1 MRLLAVVSKL
11 TGVSTNV
18 EASEVTLSSPSIV
31 KLSVSRE
38 EVSQLTRVNQDLVVT
53 LRSGETI
60 TIKNF
65 YLGKGEAQ
73 NQLVLEDSNGA
84 LWWVQDTD
92 GAFHFQHLDDL
103 TPLMTAEGSH
113 EGGAVWPWV
122 LGGIAVAGGIG
133 LAAGGGG
140 GGGGS
145 DNNAGNGNA
154 GNGNGSGGNGNGGN
168 GEGNGNGNGDGD
180 GDGDGDGGTPPTT
193 TPNRPDVPVITSIID
208 NQDLIT
214 GPVNQQESTNDNT
227 PTLQGTGPANATL
240 HIFDNGVEIGQV
252 TIDANGN
259 WSFTPS
265 SPLADGTHQFTVS
278 ASDGT
283 GSSGMSD
290 SWEIIVDSLAPDA
303 PVVTQET
310 DNVGSITGFIANNG
324 VTDDATPT
332 LTGTGEVGSFISIS
346 DNGILIGMVRV
357 DDNGNWTFT
366 PDIPLSD
373 GVHNLT
379 LTQTDA
385 AGNVSAE
392 TRVPT
397 FTVDTTPPAAAVISS
412 VNPEG
417 TEVTGRAEA
426 GSLVIIIGS
435 NNQVLGSTTVDQTGN
450 FSIAISPSQ
459 THGEALIAK
468 IQDQAGNIGPDTS
481 FNATNSGYPGV
492 PVIVSIMDDFAP
504 STGPLS
510 NNQATNDN
518 TPTLSGTADANSTVT
533 IYDNGTIIDSV
544 LADGNGNWTWT
555 SSSPLSDELHAF
567 TATATNQSGTG
578 GMSPAF
584 NINIDTQPP
593 SPPDDLNVS
602 ADGTVVT
609 GTTEPGNTVV
619 ITGSGGTQIGS
630 GVAGTDGSFTIT
642 INPPQTNG
650 ETIEAIATD
659 PAGNPSLPETA
670 LAPDITAPQPPTN
683 LLVNGTGDQVTGKAE
698 PNSTV
703 NILDPDGNIIGTA
716 TADTDGDFTA
726 TLVPPQTNGE
736 TLTANA
742 TDTAGNKGD
751 NASVT
756 APDTTAP
763 DAPTGVTVA
772 GDGGSVSGH
781 AEAGSTVTVK
791 DSNGNPIG
799 IGQADSGGNFTV
811 SIAPSQKNG
820 ETVKVTATDS
830 SNNESQ
836 PTSALAPDITAPN
849 QPVIIAVTDDVDDF
863 TGPINNNGLT
873 NDDKPKIEGIAEAGS
888 RVKIYDNGTLLATVN
903 ADNNGNWNYT
913 PTAALSQG
921 AHVFTVT
928 ATDAANNTSSAA
940 SWKIIV
946 DSIAPTVP
954 VITLVN
960 DDVGSIT
967 GNVANN
973 GWVTNDNT
981 PTLSGTGEP
990 GSLVSLYDGSLLM
1003 TVILVDS
1010 SGTWSYTVPGNQVLS
1025 DRTHQFTVSAT
1036 DAAGNVITSPTVVS
1050 VTVDTQPPGDPVILA
1065 ATDDVGNAPIVLP
1078 SGSRSNDTLPELKG
1092 TGIAGST
1099 ITLYE
1104 GSTPIGTTTVLPA
1117 GTWSIQLSQPLSEG
1131 AHNLSA
1137 IATDAAGNASN
1148 AGNFTLTIDTTP
1160 PVAPVISS
1168 AEGLIGTNLQTLS
1181 NGSSTK
1187 SSNPE
1192 LSGTGEPGAKITIY
1206 DNGGSIGI
1214 VTVQPDGTW
1223 TFTPTSLADG
1233 PHKFTATA
1241 TDVAGNTG
1249 IPSASFT
1256 LTVDNTPPAQPAAPI
1271 ITDDVAPVTG
1281 VVTNGNTNDTA
1292 PTFSGT
1298 GNVGDLITLYLAGT
1312 PPLQGT
1318 TTVGADG
1325 NWSFTPSAPVA
1336 PGSYQVTLTAT
1347 DPAGNV
1353 SLPSNA
1359 ITLNIDT
1366 TPSAPPVIIAAND
1379 NVGDATG
1386 DLAPDAVTDDT
1397 TPTIRGTGSDG
1408 DTITLYN
1415 GGTVIG
1421 TTTVAGGTW
1430 SITPGTALANGSYTL
1445 SATATDAAGNISS
1458 NSNSISFTV
1467 NNTKLTLPQVTDIQ
1481 DNVGIFTGSLTSGS
1495 VTDDTSPTISGT
1507 GTPGSTVLIFDGNNP
1522 VAIAT
1527 ATVAAN
1533 GTWSVD
1539 VPLTPN
1545 VSHTLTFGAV
1555 DAAGNS
1561 LAADNPLTVIVDT
1574 LPPATPTV
1582 TSVDPNGTL
1591 VSGTADAG
1599 STVIIRSGNTILGQG
1614 VADGSGNFAV
1624 TISPAQ
1630 TTGQALNA
1638 IAQDTAGNQS
1648 DPTTFN
1654 AATSSVPHPPTLEI
1668 VDDIAPIMGVI
1679 GNGKTTNDTLPLLQG
1694 TATAGASVTIY
1705 QNGASI
1711 ATVTAD
1717 AVSGAWSYQLPTALT
1732 NGITYNFT
1740 VSQTV
1745 DGTPSGLSPNY
1756 AITID
1761 TTPPQVPTITSIID
1775 DIAPGTG
1782 SLDKGQITNDSRP
1795 TFNGTGEAGATIT
1808 LYDNGIAYATTTVNS
1823 NGFWSFTPTAPLG
1836 EGDHIFT
1843 ARATDAA
1850 GNQGDPSGDFQIIV
1864 DTLVPNAPSI
1874 VTVTDNVGTT
1884 QILTSGQLTND
1895 NTPTLAGV
1903 TEADS
1908 LVTIR
1913 DNGAVIG
1920 TTISDENGNWS
1931 FTPAPALGE
1940 GSHSLTATVTDGA
1953 GNISPA
1959 TPPFVVVVDTLP
1971 PAAPTITS
1979 VIDDQP
1985 GNTTLANG
1993 QLTNDAQPTLNGK
2006 GEIGTIITIRDNGDA
2021 IGTAQVDES
2030 GNWRF
2035 TPDAPLGQGQHIFTT
2050 VATDQAGNS
2059 GGVSSSFTIELDS
2072 VAPSIPVISSVQDS
2086 TAPTTGPITNGQTTN
2101 ESRPALSGTGEI
2113 GATITVLSDG
2123 QPIGTTT
2130 VGANG
2135 TWSLTPTDALS
2146 NGPHTLTVTA
2156 TDSAG
2161 NTSQPSNSFTL
2172 IVDTVLPGTP
2182 AITQVADDVGPL
2194 IGNLN
2199 NGQATNDPLP
2209 TLSGTAEA
2217 NSTVRVYDNGSFIGF
2232 TSADGTGAWSFT
2244 PGTELGNGNHA
2255 LTVTAT
2261 DAAGNVSLTSAGF
2274 NIVVDTVAP
2283 LAPTIIQA
2291 FDDVLP
2297 GTGTLSSGAF
2307 TNDTRPVLNGSA
2319 EAGARVAIYDNGTLL
2334 ATVTAAIDG
2343 TWEYLPAALG
2353 NGQHVFTAIATD
2365 AAGNVSPTSGG
2376 FIINVDT
2383 IAPSAP
2389 LLVSVVDDIAGGVFN
2404 AALNNGQLTNDARP
2418 TLNGTAEAGSTVS
2431 IYDGSTLLG
2440 TALVQSNNSWSFTP
2454 TTPLTN
2460 GSHTFTVTATDAA
2473 GNTSSATAGFNVVVD
2488 TTAPTQPSISSIIDD
2503 VGPNTGA
2510 IGANQPTNDARP
2522 TLNGTTEANARV
2534 DIYDNGS
2541 FVISVTADGSGNWS
2555 YTPTTALAQ
2564 GTHSFTITATDS
2576 AGNTSGISSAA
2587 AIVVDTVAPGIP
2599 TGLAVNANGT
2609 TLTGV
2614 AEPNSTVIIT
2624 SSGGTVLG
2632 TATANASG
2640 NFTFTLNPPQISG
2653 QTLQVSAQDAAGNIG
2668 TAGNV
2673 LAPFTGVPPA
2683 PVIASVLDDVG
2694 TITGPVAA
2702 GKTTNDTLPTLSGT
2716 AQANAIVS
2724 LYNNGVLMGTTT
2736 ADGNGIWSFT
2746 PSGALSEGNHAFT
2759 ATATNANGASGLS
2772 SSFSVIVDTTPPTA
2786 PTILIS
2792 ADGGTVSGVAE
2803 AGSTV
2808 TISLPGGTSVTAI
2821 ANSSGVY
2828 SVNLPVRQIEGQS
2841 LSATATDAA
2850 GNTSSPTSA
2859 IAPVLPLLAE
2869 DNVTSLPLQTD
2880 VIVSTDHQ
2888 SDYGFLL
2895 VNALGNVANV
2905 LGNDTASVNFS
2916 IASGG
2921 SGSITINAAAT
2932 GVVLSLLN
2940 TLEIVIQ
2947 RFDTSLNA
2955 WVTVVDTG
2963 KSDFASLLTLG
2974 ASGVTLNYGGL
2985 TGGDYRVVS
2994 YNTNLLAT
3002 GAYTSLD
3009 VSVVKA
3015 SAGTIIGGT
3024 TESGNIITDTDPA
3037 NGQDNAPSGT
3047 LVTAITDGNGNV
3059 VNIPTGGI
3067 DVQGKYGILHI
3078 NQNGSYTYTLTNT
3091 SISVYGRSES
3101 FTYTLTHGSDH
3112 SSAKLVVTLGQAPTA
3127 STVTAADDAA
3137 VLTYGTQVIAV
3148 DHLPSQQTGFTLASV
3163 GLGNVL
3169 DVSLVNGLTNPIKF
3183 NVDDGATRTLTVQ
3196 ANVLGV
3202 TLGGFDLYVYR
3213 FNESIQQYEQY
3224 RVQPNWVTALLGGSS
3239 SAYTI
3244 TLPGGDYLFLLN
3256 ASGGLTL
3263 LTSYTLNIQADHTYA
3278 VDSLSATTNG
3288 NLLVN
3293 DSAPA
3298 NTVITEVNGIVVN
3311 GTGTTTINGQYGT
3324 LTIDAKGNYTYTL
3337 RSGLGADGINTPDS
3351 FVYKVRAPNGD
3362 TGSASLN
3369 IKPTPQPLD
3378 AVNDISSQMAV
3389 TTQADTSRLFADNSV
3404 GNASW
3409 NAQLLSPTSQNG
3421 TGVIEVATGTA
3432 VQNAIL
3438 HFNVASGLT
3447 LGGLTVTW
3455 ALYDSNNVKVAS
3467 NSFNGGLLIGGN
3479 IDIALGIMLHP
3490 GNYRLDYTGSVGALG
3505 LGNITIT
3512 PSVKGTII
3520 DLQNFETS
3528 TANSVAGNIYD
3539 GDHIA
3544 SVHTLLTVNGTGGST
3559 ATLDPLSST
3568 TSAIINGLYGKLTIG
3583 IDGHYTYALNSD
3595 VSLSTILTK
3604 ETFTYTLNDQNGHTD
3619 TATLTINMNPQ
3630 VVSTV
3635 DADRFT
3641 GSVYGDTLIYHLLNA
3656 NDATGGNVG
3665 NVGVGPT
3672 DTWTNF
3678 SLAQGDKIDIGDLL
3692 VGWNGQNA
3700 TLGNYLTVTTS
3711 GNNTVIAIDRD
3722 GTGNTYHST
3731 NLITLEN
3738 VHTTL
3743 DELVQQNHIVP

>member
-1 MRLLAVVSKL
+1 MAISLEQQLPIQMGISPQRWFRHKPTARPLRQMRPTPQATRATTPL
-11 TGVSTNV
+11 STHRTPPHLMRRQ
-18 EASEVTLSSPSIV
+18 A
-31 KLSVSRE
+31 
-38 EVSQLTRVNQDLVVT
+38 SQL
-53 LRSGETI
+53 
-60 TIKNF
+60 
-65 YLGKGEAQ
+65 
-73 NQLVLEDSNGA
+73 
-84 LWWVQDTD
+84 
-92 GAFHFQHLDDL
+92 
-103 TPLMTAEGSH
+103 
-113 EGGAVWPWV
+113 
-122 LGGIAVAGGIG
+122 
-133 LAAGGGG
+133 
-140 GGGGS
+140 
-145 DNNAGNGNA
+145 
-154 GNGNGSGGNGNGGN
+154 
-168 GEGNGNGNGDGD
+168 
-180 GDGDGDGGTPPTT
+180 
-193 TPNRPDVPVITSIID
+193 
-208 NQDLIT
+208 
-214 GPVNQQESTNDNT
+214 QEM
-227 PTLQGTGPANATL
+227 
-240 HIFDNGVEIGQV
+240 VER
-252 TIDANGN
+252 
-259 WSFTPS
+259 
-265 SPLADGTHQFTVS
+265 L
-278 ASDGT
+278 
-283 GSSGMSD
+283 
-290 SWEIIVDSLAPDA
+290 
-303 PVVTQET
+303 
-310 DNVGSITGFIANNG
+310 
-324 VTDDATPT
+324 
-332 LTGTGEVGSFISIS
+332 
-346 DNGILIGMVRV
+346 
-357 DDNGNWTFT
+357 
-366 PDIPLSD
+366 
-373 GVHNLT
+373 
-379 LTQTDA
+379 
-385 AGNVSAE
+385 
-392 TRVPT
+392 
-397 FTVDTTPPAAAVISS
+397 
-412 VNPEG
+412 
-417 TEVTGRAEA
+417 
-426 GSLVIIIGS
+426 
-435 NNQVLGSTTVDQTGN
+435 
-450 FSIAISPSQ
+450 
-459 THGEALIAK
+459 
-468 IQDQAGNIGPDTS
+468 
-481 FNATNSGYPGV
+481 
-492 PVIVSIMDDFAP
+492 
-504 STGPLS
+504 
-510 NNQATNDN
+510 
-518 TPTLSGTADANSTVT
+518 
-533 IYDNGTIIDSV
+533 
-544 LADGNGNWTWT
+544 
-555 SSSPLSDELHAF
+555 
-567 TATATNQSGTG
+567 
-578 GMSPAF
+578 
-584 NINIDTQPP
+584 
-593 SPPDDLNVS
+593 
-602 ADGTVVT
+602 
-609 GTTEPGNTVV
+609 
-619 ITGSGGTQIGS
+619 
-630 GVAGTDGSFTIT
+630 
-642 INPPQTNG
+642 
-650 ETIEAIATD
+650 
-659 PAGNPSLPETA
+659 
-670 LAPDITAPQPPTN
+670 
-683 LLVNGTGDQVTGKAE
+683 
-698 PNSTV
+698 
-703 NILDPDGNIIGTA
+703 
-716 TADTDGDFTA
+716 
-726 TLVPPQTNGE
+726 
-736 TLTANA
+736 
-742 TDTAGNKGD
+742 
-751 NASVT
+751 
-756 APDTTAP
+756 
-763 DAPTGVTVA
+763 
-772 GDGGSVSGH
+772 SGH

-791 DSNGNPIG
+791 DSNGAPIG
-799 IGQADSGGNFTV
+799 VGQADSGGNFTV
-811 SIAPSQKNG
+811 QITPSKINN
-820 ETVKVTATDS
+820 ETVNVTATDS
-830 SNNESQ
+830 TGNESL
-836 PTSALAPDITAPN
+836 PTSAVAPDLTAPN
-849 QPVIIAVTDDVDDF
+849 QPVIIAVTDDVADI

-873 NDDKPKIEGIAEAGS
+873 NDDKPKIEGKAEAGS
-888 RVKIYDNGTLLATVN
+888 QVKIYDNGTLLTTIT
-903 ADNNGNWNYT
+903 ADINGNWNYT
-913 PTAALSQG
+913 PTSALGQG

-928 ATDAANNTSSAA
+928 ATDAANNTSAAA

-946 DSIAPTVP
+946 DSIAPSVP
-954 VITLVN
+954 VITLIY

-973 GWVTNDNT
+973 GFTNDKT
-981 PTLSGTGEP
+981 PTISGTGEP
-990 GSLVSLYDGSLLM
+990 GSLVTLYDNGLQM
-1003 TVILVDS
+1003 AVFFIDRT
-1010 SGTWSYTVPGNQVLS
+1010 GTWSHNVTTDEALAEG
-1025 DRTHQFTVSAT
+1025 THRFTVTAT
-1036 DAAGNVITSPTVVS
+1036 DAAGNVVTSPNPVI
-1050 VTVDTQPPGDPVILA
+1050 VTVDTQAPAAPVIVS
-1065 ATDDVGNAPIVLP
+1065 ATDDVGNAPTDLP
-1078 SGSRSNDTLPELKG
+1078 TGSRSNDTLPLLKG
-1092 TGIAGST
+1092 TGTVDST
-1099 ITLYE
+1099 ITIYD
-1104 GSTPIGTTTVLPA
+1104 GATPIGTTTVLA
-1117 GTWSIQLSQPLSEG
+1117 GGTWSFQVTQPLSEG
-1131 AHNLSA
+1131 PHALSA
-1137 IATDAAGNASN
+1137 IATDAAGNASS

-1160 PVAPVISS
+1160 PAAPVISS
-1168 AEGLIGTNLQTLS
+1168 AEGLV
-1181 NGSSTK
+1181 GSSTQTLINGGSTK
-1187 SSNPE
+1187 SAEPT
-1192 LSGTGEPGAKITIY
+1192 LSGTGEPGATITIY
-1206 DNGGSIGI
+1206 DNSAPIGSAL
-1214 VTVQPDGTW
+1214 VQPNGTW
-1223 TFTPTSLADG
+1223 TFIPDTPLLDG

-1241 TDVAGNTG
+1241 TDVAGNVG
-1249 IPSASFT
+1249 IPSAGFT
-1256 LTVDNTPPAQPAAPI
+1256 LTVDNLPPVKPEPPT
-1271 ITDDVAPVTG
+1271 ITDDANPITG
-1281 VVTNGNTNDTA
+1281 IVTNGITNDTT

-1298 GNVGDLITLYLAGT
+1298 GSAGDLITIYLSGT

-1318 TTVGADG
+1318 ATVGADG
-1325 NWSFTPSAPVA
+1325 TWSFTPPAPVA
-1336 PGSYQVTLTAT
+1336 PGSYQITVTAT

-1353 SLPSNA
+1353 SQPSVATN
-1359 ITLNIDT
+1359 LEIDT

-1379 NVGDATG
+1379 NVGGFQG
-1386 DLAPDAVTDDT
+1386 DLAPNAVTDDT
-1397 TPTIRGTGSDG
+1397 TPTIRGTGTDG

-1415 GGTVIG
+1415 GSTMIG
-1421 TTTVAGGTW
+1421 TTTVVGGVW

-1445 SATATDAAGNISS
+1445 TATATDPAGNTSGSS
-1458 NSNSISFTV
+1458 NSVSFTV
-1467 NNTKLTLPQVTDIQ
+1467 NTTTLTQPQVTDIQ
-1481 DNVGIFTGSLTSGS
+1481 DNVGIITGSLTNNS
-1495 VTDDTSPTISGT
+1495 VTDDTTPTISGT
-1507 GTPGSTVLIFDGNNP
+1507 GTPGSTVLIYEGGNP

-1545 VSHTLTFGAV
+1545 ATHTLTFVAK
-1555 DAAGNS
+1555 DAAGNV
-1561 LAADNPLTVIVDT
+1561 LAAGNPVILKIDT
-1574 LPPATPTV
+1574 LPPGDPIV
-1582 TSVDPNGTL
+1582 TSVNPDGTQ
-1591 VSGTADAG
+1591 VSGTAEEG
-1599 STVIIRSGNTILGQG
+1599 STVIIRSGTTVLGQG
-1614 VADGSGNFAV
+1614 IADSSGNYV
-1624 TISPAQ
+1624 ITISPAQ
-1630 TTGQALNA
+1630 TAGQALNA
-1638 IAQDTAGNQS
+1638 IAQDPAGNQS
-1648 DPTTFN
+1648 NPTPFT

-1668 VDDIAPIMGVI
+1668 VDDVAPGMGEI
-1679 GNGKTTNDTLPLLQG
+1679 GSGKTTNDTLPRLQG
-1694 TATAGASVTIY
+1694 TATAGATVTIY

-1717 AVSGAWSYQLPTALT
+1717 AVSGAWSYQLLTSLT
-1732 NGITYNFT
+1732 NGTTYNFA

-1745 DGTPSGLSPNY
+1745 NSIPSGQSPNY
-1756 AITID
+1756 AVTID
-1761 TTPPQVPTITSIID
+1761 TTAPLAPLITSIID
-1775 DIAPGTG
+1775 DVSPGSG
-1782 SLDKGQITNDSRP
+1782 PLDKGQMTNDSRP
-1795 TFNGTGEAGATIT
+1795 TLNGTGEAGATIT

-1823 NGFWSFTPTAPLG
+1823 SGFWSFTPIDALG
-1836 EGDHIFT
+1836 EGNHLFT

-1850 GNQGDPSGDFQIIV
+1850 GNQGDASADFLIIV
-1864 DTLVPNAPSI
+1864 DTLIPNAPSI
-1874 VTVTDNVGTT
+1874 VTVTDNVGTI
-1884 QILTSGQLTND
+1884 QNLTSGQSTND

-1908 LVTIR
+1908 VVTIR

-1920 TTISDENGNWS
+1920 TTISDGSGNWS
-1931 FTPAPALGE
+1931 FTPAPALSE

-1959 TPPFVVVVDTLP
+1959 TPPFTLVVDTLP
-1971 PAAPTITS
+1971 PAAPVITS

-1985 GNTTLANG
+1985 GNTSLANG
-1993 QLTNDAQPTLNGK
+1993 QLTNDAQPTLNGT
-2006 GEIGTIITIRDNGDA
+2006 GEVGAIITIKDKGVD
-2021 IGTAQVDES
+2021 IGTAQVDGS
-2030 GNWRF
+2030 GNWTF
-2035 TPDAPLGQGQHIFTT
+2035 TPGSALGQGQHVFTA
-2050 VATDQAGNS
+2050 VATDQAGNT
-2059 GGVSSSFTIELDS
+2059 GGASSSFTLELDS
-2072 VAPSIPVISSVQDS
+2072 IAPVAPVISTVQDN
-2086 TAPTTGPITNGQTTN
+2086 TAPTTGPIGNGQTTN
-2101 ESRPALSGTGEI
+2101 ETRPALSGSGEV

-2123 QPIGTTT
+2123 LPIGTTT
-2130 VGANG
+2130 VGAGG
-2135 TWSLTPTDALS
+2135 TWSFTPTDALD
-2146 NGPHTLTVTA
+2146 NGTHTLTVTA

-2161 NTSQPSNSFTL
+2161 NTSPASNGFTL
-2172 IVDTVLPGTP
+2172 TVDTVSPNAPL
-2182 AITQVADDVGPL
+2182 ITQVTDDVGPL
-2194 IGNLN
+2194 TGNLN
-2199 NGQATNDPLP
+2199 NGQATNDTLP

-2217 NSTVRVYDNGSFIGF
+2217 NSTVRIYDNGSFIGSI
-2232 TSADGTGAWSFT
+2232 TADGTGAWSFT
-2244 PGTELGNGNHA
+2244 PGTALSNGNHT

-2261 DAAGNVSLTSAGF
+2261 DAAGNVSSTSAGF

-2291 FDDVLP
+2291 FDDMVP
-2297 GTGTLSSGAF
+2297 GTGTLSNGAY

-2343 TWEYLPAALG
+2343 TWEYLPATLG
-2353 NGQHVFTAIATD
+2353 NGPHVFTAIATD
-2365 AAGNVSPTSGG
+2365 AAGNVSPTSSE

-2389 LLVSVVDDIAGGVFN
+2389 LLTSVVDDVAGGVFN
-2404 AALNNGQLTNDARP
+2404 AGLSNGQLTNDARP

-2440 TALVQSNNSWSFTP
+2440 TTLVQSNNSWSFTP
-2454 TTPLTN
+2454 TTPLAN

-2473 GNTSSATAGFNVVVD
+2473 GNTSGATAGFSVVVD
-2488 TTAPTQPSISSIIDD
+2488 TTAPTQPSISSIVDD
-2503 VGPNTGA
+2503 VGPNTGV
-2510 IGANQPTNDARP
+2510 IGNNQPTNDARP

-2534 DIYDNGS
+2534 DIYDNGT
-2541 FVISVTADGSGNWS
+2541 FVTSVTADGSGSWN
-2555 YTPTTALAQ
+2555 YTPPTALGQ
-2564 GTHSFTITATDS
+2564 GTHSFTITATDT
-2576 AGNTSGISSAA
+2576 AGNTSGLSSAS

-2614 AEPNSTVIIT
+2614 AEANSTVIIT
-2624 SSGGTVLG
+2624 SSSGTVLG

-2640 NFTFTLNPPQISG
+2640 NFTFTLSPPQISG
-2653 QTLQVSAQDAAGNIG
+2653 QTLLVSAQDAAGNIG

-2683 PVIASVLDDVG
+2683 PVIASVFDDVG
-2694 TITGPVAA
+2694 TITGLVAA
-2702 GKTTNDTLPTLSGT
+2702 GKTTNDTRPALSGT

-2724 LYNNGVLMGTTT
+2724 LYNNGFLMGTTT
-2736 ADGNGIWSFT
+2736 ADGNGLWSFT

-2759 ATATNANGASGLS
+2759 ATATNANGVSGVS
-2772 SSFSVIVDTTPPTA
+2772 GSFSVIVDTTPPTA

-2792 ADGGTVSGVAE
+2792 ADGGTISGVAE

-2850 GNTSSPTSA
+2850 GNTSLPTSA

-2880 VIVSTDHQ
+2880 VTVSTEHQ

-2940 TLEIVIQ
+2940 TLEVVIQ
-2947 RFDTSLNA
+2947 RFDTGLNA

-2963 KSDFASLLTLG
+2963 KPDFASLLTLG
-2974 ASGVTLNYGGL
+2974 ASGVTLNYSGL

-3015 SAGTIIGGT
+3015 SAGTITGGT

-3059 VNIPTGGI
+3059 VNIPAGGI
-3067 DVQGKYGILHI
+3067 DVQGKYGTLHI

-3112 SSAKLVVTLGQAPTA
+3112 SSAKLVVTLGQAPTT
-3127 STVTAADDAA
+3127 STVTAADDVAA
-3137 VLTYGTQVIAV
+3137 LTYGTQVIAV
-3148 DHLPSQQTGFTLASV
+3148 DNHPSQQTGFTLASV
-3163 GLGNVL
+3163 GLGQLL

-3183 NVDDGATRTLTVQ
+3183 NVDDGATRTITVQ

-3239 SAYTI
+3239 PAYTI

-3278 VDSLSATTNG
+3278 VDSLSAATNG
-3288 NLLVN
+3288 NLLAN

-3298 NTVITEVNGIVVN
+3298 NTVITEVNGVTVN
-3311 GTGTTTINGQYGT
+3311 TTGTTTINGQYGT

-3351 FVYKVRAPNGD
+3351 FVYKVKAPNGD

-3369 IKPTPQPLD
+3369 ITATPQALD

-3389 TTQADTSRLFADNSV
+3389 TTQADTSRSFTDNSV

-3409 NAQLLSPTSQNG
+3409 SAQLLSPTSQNG

-3455 ALYDSNNVKVAS
+3455 ALYDSNNVKIAG

-3479 IDIALGIMLHP
+3479 IDIALSGVVLHP
-3490 GNYRLDYTGSVGALG
+3490 GNYRLDFTGSVGALG

-3528 TANSVAGNIYD
+3528 TANSVTGNIYD

-3544 SVHTLLTVNGTGGST
+3544 SVHTLLTVNGTGGSA

-3595 VSLSTILTK
+3595 VSLSTIVTK
-3604 ETFTYTLNDQNGHTD
+3604 ETFTYTLNDLNGHTD

-3635 DADRFT
+3635 DADRLT
-3641 GSVYGDTLIYHLLNA
+3641 GSAYGDTLIYHLLNA
-3656 NDATGGNVG
+3656 NDATGGNG
-3665 NVGVGPT
+3665 T
-3672 DTWTNF
+3672 ADTWTNF

>member
-18 EASEVTLSSPSIV
+18 ESSEVTLSSPSIV

-65 YLGKGEAQ
+65 YVGKGDAQ

-140 GGGGS
+140 GGGGGGGS
-145 DNNAGNGNA
+145 DNNAGNGN
-154 GNGNGSGGNGNGGN
+154 GGNGNGGN
-168 GEGNGNGNGDGD
+168 G
-180 GDGDGDGGTPPTT
+180 DGGSPPTT
-193 TPNRPDVPVITSIID
+193 TPNMPDVPIITSVID
-208 NQDLIT
+208 NQELIT
-214 GPVNQQESTNDNT
+214 GPVNQLESTNDNT

-265 SPLADGTHQFTVS
+265 SPLADGTHKFTVS

-283 GSSGMSD
+283 GSSDMSD
-290 SWEIIVDSLAPDA
+290 SWEIIVDTLAPDA
-303 PVVTQET
+303 PVVTEVT
-310 DNVGSITGFIANNG
+310 DDSGSIKGLIGNNG

-332 LTGTGEVGSFISIS
+332 LTGTGEAGSYISIS
-346 DNGILIGMVRV
+346 DNGILIGMVQV

-366 PDIPLSD
+366 PDTPLSD

-379 LTQTDA
+379 LTQTDD

-392 TRVPT
+392 TSVPT
-397 FTVDTTPPAAAVISS
+397 FTVDTTPPEGAVISS
-412 VNPEG
+412 VNLQG
-417 TEVTGRAEA
+417 TEVTGSAEV
-426 GSLVIIIGS
+426 GSQVIIIGS

-450 FSIAISPSQ
+450 FVIAISPSQ

-468 IQDQAGNIGPDTS
+468 IQDQAGNVGPDTS

-492 PVIVSIMDDFAP
+492 PVIISIVDDVTP
-504 STGPLS
+504 STGPLN
-510 NNQATNDN
+510 NNQATNDP
-518 TPTLSGTADANSTVT
+518 TPTISGTADANSTVN
-533 IYDNGTIIDSV
+533 IYNNGALVVSV
-544 LADGNGNWTWT
+544 LADSSGNWTWT
-555 SSSPLSDELHAF
+555 SNTNLQDDSYSF
-567 TATATNQSGTG
+567 TTTATNHLGTG
-578 GMSPAF
+578 GTSAAF
-584 NINIDTQPP
+584 NITIDTQPP
-593 SPPDDLNVS
+593 SAPDDLNVS
-602 ADGTVVT
+602 ADGSVVT
-609 GTTEPGNTVV
+609 GTAEPGSTVT
-619 ITGSGGTQIGS
+619 INNNNGLQIGS

-650 ETIEAIATD
+650 ETITAIATD

-670 LAPDITAPQPPTN
+670 LAPDITAPLPPAN
-683 LLVNGTGDQVTGKAE
+683 LVINPTGDQVTGMAE

-703 NILDPDGNIIGTA
+703 HILDPGGAIIGTV
-716 TADTDGDFTA
+716 TAGSNGEFTA

-736 TLTANA
+736 HLVANA
-742 TDTAGNKGD
+742 TDAAGNTSG
-751 NASVT
+751 NSAIT

-791 DSNGNPIG
+791 DSNGNQIG
-799 IGQADSGGNFTV
+799 TGQADSGGNFTV
-811 SIAPSQKNG
+811 SITPSKMNG

-836 PTSALAPDITAPN
+836 PTSAVAPDITAPGT
-849 QPVIIAVTDDVDDF
+849 PIITAVTDDQPMYQ
-863 TGPINNNGLT
+863 GPLDNGDVT
-873 NDDKPKIEGIAEAGS
+873 NDSKPKLEGTAEAGS
-888 RVKIYDNGTLLATVN
+888 QVKIYDNGTLLTTVV
-903 ADNNGNWNYT
+903 ADINGNWNYT
-913 PTAALSQG
+913 PVSALSEG
-921 AHVFTVT
+921 AHIFTVT
-928 ATDAANNTSSAA
+928 STDAANNTSSAA

-946 DSIAPTVP
+946 DTIAPTVP

-967 GNVANN
+967 GSVANN

-981 PTLSGTGEP
+981 PTISGTGEP
-990 GSLVSLYDGSLLM
+990 GSLVNLYDGIQLL

-1050 VTVDTQPPGDPVILA
+1050 VTVDTQPPGAPVILA
-1065 ATDDVGNAPIVLP
+1065 ATDDVGNAPIDLP
-1078 SGSRSNDTLPELKG
+1078 TGSRSNDTLPELKG
-1092 TGIAGST
+1092 TGTDGSK
-1099 ITLYE
+1099 ITLYD
-1104 GSTPIGTTTVLPA
+1104 GATPIGSTTVLPG
-1117 GTWSIQLSQPLSEG
+1117 GTWSIQLDQPLSEG
-1131 AHNLSA
+1131 THNLSA
-1137 IATDAAGNASN
+1137 IATDVAGNASN
-1148 AGNFTLTIDTTP
+1148 AGTFTLTIDTTP
-1160 PVAPVISS
+1160 PAAPVISS

-1187 SSNPE
+1187 SLNPE

-1206 DNGGSIGI
+1206 DNGGSIGT

-1223 TFTPTSLADG
+1223 TFTPPNALPEG

-1281 VVTNGNTNDTA
+1281 VVTNGNTNDTT

-1298 GNVGDLITLYLAGT
+1298 GTSGDVISVYLDGNTT
-1312 PPLQGT
+1312 PLGT
-1318 TTVGADG
+1318 TKVGADG
-1325 NWSFTPSAPVA
+1325 TWSFTPTTYINPD
-1336 PGSYQVTLTAT
+1336 SYQVTITAT

-1353 SLPSNA
+1353 SQPSTA
-1359 ITLNIDT
+1359 VTLNIDI
-1366 TPSAPPVIIAAND
+1366 TPPA
-1379 NVGDATG
+1379 
-1386 DLAPDAVTDDT
+1386 
-1397 TPTIRGTGSDG
+1397 TPTIEAADDNAGTIQGDIAENGTTDDSTPTVRGTGESG
-1408 DTITLYN
+1408 SIITLYN
-1415 GGTVIG
+1415 GTTVIG
-1421 TTTVAGGTW
+1421 TTTVVNGLW
-1430 SITPGTALANGSYTL
+1430 NITPTTALPNGTYTL
-1445 SATATDAAGNISS
+1445 TAVATDAAGNPSGT
-1458 NSNSISFTV
+1458 SNSISFTV
-1467 NNTKLTLPQVTDIQ
+1467 NSTPLVVSNIEDDQGV
-1481 DNVGIFTGSLTSGS
+1481 FTGSLSNGS
-1495 VTDDTSPTISGT
+1495 VTDDTLPTISGT
-1507 GTPGSTVLIFDGNNP
+1507 GIAGSTVYIYDNGLPD
-1522 VAIAT
+1522 AIAT
-1527 ATVAAN
+1527 VQVGVD
-1533 GTWSVD
+1533 GTWSIN
-1539 VPLTPN
+1539 VPLSEGVN
-1545 VSHTLTFGAV
+1545 NLTFIAK
-1555 DAAGNS
+1555 DSNGNNIS
-1561 LAADNPLTVIVDT
+1561 A
-1574 LPPATPTV
+1574 ATPV
-1582 TSVDPNGTL
+1582 TLNLDTNAPNAPLLTTVDPDGTN
-1591 VSGTADAG
+1591 VKGTAEPG
-1599 STVIIRSGNTILGQG
+1599 STVIISKGSTVLGSAI
-1614 VADGSGNFAV
+1614 ADAETGQFTV
-1624 TISPAQ
+1624 TLSPAQ
-1630 TTGQALNA
+1630 TSGALLTA

-1648 DPTTFN
+1648 VE
-1654 AATSSVPHPPTLEI
+1654 TSFTASNSGQPIPPTLEI
-1668 VDDIAPIMGVI
+1668 FDDFAPTIGIIA
-1679 GNGKTTNDTLPLLQG
+1679 NGKTTNDTLPLLQG
-1694 TATAGASVTIY
+1694 TATAGATVNIY
-1705 QNGASI
+1705 INGVLQVPPVI
-1711 ATVTAD
+1711 AD
-1717 AVSGAWSYQLPTALT
+1717 AVSGTWSYQLPAPLT
-1732 NGITYNFT
+1732 NGATYNFT

-1745 DGTPSGLSPNY
+1745 GGIPSGQSPNY

-1761 TTPPQVPTITSIID
+1761 TTAPLAPSITAVTD
-1775 DIAPGTG
+1775 DVAPVTG
-1782 SLDKGQITNDSRP
+1782 NVGSGQSTNDTRP
-1795 TFNGTGEAGATIT
+1795 TLSGTGEIGATIT
-1808 LYDNGIAYATTTVNS
+1808 VYDGGVSIGTTTVNNS
-1823 NGFWSFTPTAPLG
+1823 GNWSFTPQNALNDGPHT
-1836 EGDHIFT
+1836 FT
-1843 ARATDAA
+1843 VRATDAA
-1850 GNQGDPSGDFQIIV
+1850 GNQGVPSASYPITV
-1864 DTLVPNAPSI
+1864 DTGLPGAPVI
-1874 VTVTDNVGTT
+1874 VSVTDDVGGTT
-1884 QILTSGQLTND
+1884 TLISGQTTND
-1895 NTPTLAGV
+1895 NTPTLAGT
-1903 TEADS
+1903 TEANS
-1908 LVTIR
+1908 VVTIR
-1913 DNGAVIG
+1913 DNGTVIG
-1920 TTISDENGNWS
+1920 TTTSDGSGNWS
-1931 FTPAPALGE
+1931 FTPSPALGE
-1940 GSHSLTATVTDGA
+1940 GNHALTATVTDAA
-1953 GNISPA
+1953 GNVSPA
-1959 TPPFVVVVDTLP
+1959 TAPFSLLVDTLP
-1971 PAAPTITS
+1971 PVVPTIVS

-1985 GNTTLANG
+1985 GSTLLTNG
-1993 QLTNDAQPTLNGK
+1993 QLTNDAQPTLNGIT
-2006 GEIGTIITIRDNGDA
+2006 EPNAIVTILSNGTII
-2021 IGTAQVDES
+2021 GTANADIS
-2030 GNWRF
+2030 GNWSF
-2035 TPDAPLGQGQHIFTT
+2035 TPTNALAQGENIFTVT
-2050 VATDQAGNS
+2050 ATDAAGNTS
-2059 GGVSSSFTIELDS
+2059 GASSSFTVLVDS
-2072 VAPSIPVISSVQDS
+2072 IAPSAPVILTVQDN
-2086 TAPTTGPITNGQTTN
+2086 TAPTTGPISNGQISN
-2101 ESRPALSGTGEI
+2101 ESRPALSGTGEV

-2123 QPIGTTT
+2123 QAIGTTI
-2130 VGANG
+2130 VGAGGSWSFTPSAALGNG
-2135 TWSLTPTDALS
+2135 Q
-2146 NGPHTLTVTA
+2146 HTLTVTA

-2161 NTSQPSNSFTL
+2161 NTSLPSGGFTYT
-2172 IVDTVLPGTP
+2172 VDTLAPTAPV
-2182 AITQVADDVGPL
+2182 ITQVADDVGPL

-2217 NSTVRVYDNGSFIGF
+2217 NFTVRIYDNGSFIGF
-2232 TSADGTGAWSFT
+2232 TTADGTGAWTFT
-2244 PGTELGNGNHA
+2244 PGTQLGNGNHA

-2261 DAAGNVSLTSAGF
+2261 DAAGNVSPTSAGF

-2291 FDDVLP
+2291 FDDVQP
-2297 GTGTLSSGAF
+2297 GTGTLSNGAS
-2307 TNDTRPVLNGSA
+2307 TNDTRPVLSGSA
-2319 EAGARVAIYDNGTLL
+2319 EAGARVAIYDNGALL
-2334 ATVTAAIDG
+2334 ATVTATIDG
-2343 TWEYLPAALG
+2343 TWEYLTTTLG

-2365 AAGNVSPTSGG
+2365 AAGNVSPVSGG
-2376 FIINVDT
+2376 FTINVDT
-2383 IAPSAP
+2383 IAPSVP

-2404 AALNNGQLTNDARP
+2404 AALSNGQLTNDARP

-2454 TTPLTN
+2454 TTPLAN

-2473 GNTSSATAGFNVVVD
+2473 GNTSGATAGFSVVVD

-2503 VGPNTGA
+2503 IGPNTGP
-2510 IGANQPTNDARP
+2510 IGSNQPTNDARP
-2522 TLNGTTEANARV
+2522 TLNGITEANARV

-2541 FVISVTADGSGNWS
+2541 FVTSVTADGSGNWS

-2609 TLTGV
+2609 ALTGV

-2653 QTLQVSAQDAAGNIG
+2653 QTLMVSAQDAAGNIG

-2694 TITGPVAA
+2694 TIMGPVAP

-2716 AQANAIVS
+2716 AQANAVIN
-2724 LYNNGVLMGTTT
+2724 LYNNGVLMGFTT

-2772 SSFSVIVDTTPPTA
+2772 GSFSVIVDTTPPTA

-2859 IAPVLPLLAE
+2859 LAPVLPLLAE
-2869 DNVTSLPLQTD
+2869 DNITSLPLQTD
-2880 VIVSTDHQ
+2880 VTVSTEHQ

-2940 TLEIVIQ
+2940 TLEVVIQ
-2947 RFDTSLNA
+2947 RFDTALNA

-2963 KSDFASLLTLG
+2963 KPDFASLLTLG
-2974 ASGVTLNYGGL
+2974 ASGVTLNYSGL

-3015 SAGTIIGGT
+3015 SAGTITGGT
-3024 TESGNIITDTDPA
+3024 TESGNIITDIDPA

-3059 VNIPTGGI
+3059 VNIPSGGI

-3078 NQNGSYTYTLTNT
+3078 NQNGSYTYTLTDT

-3112 SSAKLVVTLGQAPTA
+3112 SSAKLVVTLGQAPTT
-3127 STVTAADDAA
+3127 STVTAADDVAA
-3137 VLTYGTQVIAV
+3137 LTYGTQVIAV
-3148 DHLPSQQTGFTLASV
+3148 DHGTSQQTGFTLANV

-3183 NVDDGATRTLTVQ
+3183 NVDDGATRTLTVK
-3196 ANVLGV
+3196 ASVLGV
-3202 TLGGFDLYVYR
+3202 TVGGFDLYVYR
-3213 FNESIQQYEQY
+3213 FNESIQQYEQF
-3224 RVQPNWVTALLGGSS
+3224 RVKPNWVTALLGGSS
-3239 SAYTI
+3239 TDYTI

-3263 LTSYTLNIQADHTYA
+3263 LTNYTLYIQADHTYA

-3298 NTVITEVNGIVVN
+3298 NTVITEVNGVTVN

-3351 FVYKVRAPNGD
+3351 FVYKVKAPNGD

-3369 IKPTPQPLD
+3369 IKPTPQALD
-3378 AVNDISSQMAV
+3378 AVNDVSSTMAV
-3389 TTQADTSRLFADNSV
+3389 TTQADTSRSFTDDSV

-3409 NAQLLSPTSQNG
+3409 SAQLLSPTSKSG
-3421 TGVIEVATGTA
+3421 TGVIEIATGTA

-3455 ALYDSNNVKVAS
+3455 SLYDSNNIKIAG
-3467 NSFNGGLLIGGN
+3467 NSFNGGLLVGGN
-3479 IDIALGIMLHP
+3479 IDIALSGIVLHP
-3490 GNYRLDYTGSVGALG
+3490 GNYRLDYTGSVGGLG

-3528 TANSVAGNIYD
+3528 TANSITGNIYD

-3595 VSLSTILTK
+3595 ISLSTIVTK

-3635 DADRFT
+3635 DADRLT
-3641 GSVYGDTLIYHLLNA
+3641 GSAYGDTLIYHLLNA
-3656 NDATGGNVG
+3656 NDATGGNISNG
-3665 NVGVGPT
+3665 AT

>member
-18 EASEVTLSSPSIV
+18 ESSEVTLSSPSIV

-65 YLGKGEAQ
+65 YVGKGDAQ

-140 GGGGS
+140 GGGGGGGS
-145 DNNAGNGNA
+145 DNNAGNGNG
-154 GNGNGSGGNGNGGN
+154 GNGNGNGNGGN
-168 GEGNGNGNGDGD
+168 G
-180 GDGDGDGGTPPTT
+180 DGGSPPTT
-193 TPNRPDVPVITSIID
+193 TPNMPDVPVITSVID
-208 NQDLIT
+208 NQELIT

-265 SPLADGTHQFTVS
+265 SPLADGTHKFTVS

-283 GSSGMSD
+283 GSSDMSD
-290 SWEIIVDSLAPDA
+290 SWEIIVDTLAPDA
-303 PVVTQET
+303 PVVTEVT
-310 DNVGSITGFIANNG
+310 DDSGSIKGLIGNNG

-332 LTGTGEVGSFISIS
+332 LTGTGEAGSYISIS
-346 DNGILIGMVRV
+346 DNGILIGMVQV

-366 PDIPLSD
+366 PDTPLSD

-379 LTQTDA
+379 LTQTDD
-385 AGNVSAE
+385 AGNVSTE
-392 TRVPT
+392 TSVPT
-397 FTVDTTPPAAAVISS
+397 FTVDTTPPEGAVISS
-412 VNPEG
+412 VNLQG
-417 TEVTGRAEA
+417 TEVTGSAEV
-426 GSLVIIIGS
+426 GSQVIIIGS

-450 FSIAISPSQ
+450 FVIAISPSQ

-468 IQDQAGNIGPDTS
+468 IQDQAGNVGPDTS

-492 PVIVSIMDDFAP
+492 PVIISIVDDVTP
-504 STGPLS
+504 STGPLN
-510 NNQATNDN
+510 NNQATNDP
-518 TPTLSGTADANSTVT
+518 TPTISGTADANSTVN
-533 IYDNGTIIDSV
+533 IYNNGALVVSV
-544 LADGNGNWTWT
+544 LADSSGNWTWT
-555 SSSPLSDELHAF
+555 SNTNLQDDSYSF
-567 TATATNQSGTG
+567 TTTATNHLGTG
-578 GMSPAF
+578 GTSAAF
-584 NINIDTQPP
+584 NITIDTQPP
-593 SPPDDLNVS
+593 SAPDDLNVS
-602 ADGTVVT
+602 ADGSVVT
-609 GTTEPGNTVV
+609 GTAEPGSTVT
-619 ITGSGGTQIGS
+619 INNNNGLQIGS

-650 ETIEAIATD
+650 ETITAIATD

-670 LAPDITAPQPPTN
+670 LAPDITAPLPPAN
-683 LLVNGTGDQVTGKAE
+683 LVINPTGDQVTGMAE

-703 NILDPDGNIIGTA
+703 HILDPGGAIIGTV
-716 TADTDGDFTA
+716 TAGSNGEFTA

-736 TLTANA
+736 HLVANA
-742 TDTAGNKGD
+742 TDAAGNTSG
-751 NASVT
+751 NSAIT

-791 DSNGNPIG
+791 DSNGIQIG
-799 IGQADSGGNFTV
+799 TGQADSGGNFTV
-811 SIAPSQKNG
+811 SITPSKMNG

-836 PTSALAPDITAPN
+836 PTSAVAPDITAPGT
-849 QPVIIAVTDDVDDF
+849 PIITAVTDDQPMYQ
-863 TGPINNNGLT
+863 GPLNNGDVT
-873 NDDKPKIEGIAEAGS
+873 NDSKPKLEGTVEAGS
-888 RVKIYDNGTLLATVN
+888 QVKIYDNGTLLTTVV
-903 ADNNGNWNYT
+903 ADINGNWNYT
-913 PTAALSQG
+913 PVSALSEG
-921 AHVFTVT
+921 AHIFTVT
-928 ATDAANNTSSAA
+928 STDAANNTSSAA

-946 DSIAPTVP
+946 DTIAPTVP

-967 GNVANN
+967 GSVANN

-981 PTLSGTGEP
+981 PTISGTGEP
-990 GSLVSLYDGSLLM
+990 GSLVNLYDGIQLL

-1050 VTVDTQPPGDPVILA
+1050 VTVDTQPPGAPVILA
-1065 ATDDVGNAPIVLP
+1065 ATDDVGNAPIDLP
-1078 SGSRSNDTLPELKG
+1078 TGSRSNDTLPELKG
-1092 TGIAGST
+1092 TGTDGSK
-1099 ITLYE
+1099 ITLYD
-1104 GSTPIGTTTVLPA
+1104 GATPIGSTTVLPG
-1117 GTWSIQLSQPLSEG
+1117 GTWSIQLDQPLSEG
-1131 AHNLSA
+1131 THNLSA
-1137 IATDAAGNASN
+1137 IATDVAGNASN

-1160 PVAPVISS
+1160 PAAPVISS
-1168 AEGLIGTNLQTLS
+1168 AEGLIGTNLQTLN

-1206 DNGGSIGI
+1206 DNGGPIGT

-1233 PHKFTATA
+1233 SHKFTATA

-1249 IPSASFT
+1249 IPSAGFT

-1271 ITDDVAPVTG
+1271 ITDNVAPVTG
-1281 VVTNGNTNDTA
+1281 VVTNGNTNDTT

-1298 GNVGDLITLYLAGT
+1298 GNVGDLITVYLNGT

-1318 TTVGADG
+1318 ATVGADG
-1325 NWSFTPSAPVA
+1325 TWSFTPPAPVA
-1336 PGSYQVTLTAT
+1336 PGAYQVTLTAT

-1353 SLPSNA
+1353 SQPSNA

-1379 NVGDATG
+1379 NVGDVMG
-1386 DLAPDAVTDDT
+1386 DLAPNAVTDDT
-1397 TPTIRGTGSDG
+1397 TPTIRGTGIDG
-1408 DTITLYN
+1408 DIITLYN

-1421 TTTVAGGTW
+1421 TATVAGGTW
-1430 SITPGTALANGSYTL
+1430 SITPGTALANGNYTL
-1445 SATATDAAGNISS
+1445 SATATDPAGNVSN

-1467 NNTKLTLPQVTDIQ
+1467 NSTKLTLPQVTDIQ
-1481 DNVGIFTGSLTSGS
+1481 DNVGVFTGSLTSGS
-1495 VTDDTSPTISGT
+1495 VTDDTTPTISGT
-1507 GTPGSTVLIFDGNNP
+1507 GTPGSTVLIYDGNNP
-1522 VAIAT
+1522 IAIAT

-1533 GTWSVD
+1533 GIWSVD

-1545 VSHTLTFGAV
+1545 VTHTLTFGAV
-1555 DAAGNS
+1555 DNAGNS
-1561 LAADNPLTVIVDT
+1561 LAADNPLTLFVDT

-1582 TSVDPNGTL
+1582 TNVDTNGTL

-1599 STVIIRSGNTILGQG
+1599 STVIIRSGSTILGQG
-1614 VADGSGNFAV
+1614 VADGSGNFSV

-1630 TTGQALNA
+1630 TAGQALNA

-1694 TATAGASVTIY
+1694 TATAGATVKIY
-1705 QNGASI
+1705 IDGGTPPI
-1711 ATVTAD
+1711 TVTAD
-1717 AVSGAWSYQLPTALT
+1717 AVSGAWSYQLPTPLT
-1732 NGITYNFT
+1732 NGTTYNFT

-1745 DGTPSGLSPNY
+1745 GSITSGLSPNY

-1761 TTPPQVPTITSIID
+1761 TTAPQAPTITSIID
-1775 DIAPGTG
+1775 DVAPGTG

-1795 TFNGTGEAGATIT
+1795 TLNGTGEPGATIT
-1808 LYDNGIAYATTTVNS
+1808 LYDNGVAYATTTVNS

-1836 EGDHIFT
+1836 EGDHLFT

-1850 GNQGDPSGDFQIIV
+1850 GNQGDPSSDFRIIV

-1874 VTVTDNVGTT
+1874 VTVTDNVGTI
-1884 QILTSGQLTND
+1884 QPLTSGQLTND

-1908 LVTIR
+1908 VVTIR
-1913 DNGAVIG
+1913 DNGTVIG
-1920 TTISDENGNWS
+1920 TTTSDENGNWS

-1940 GSHSLTATVTDGA
+1940 GSHSLTASVTDNA
-1953 GNISPA
+1953 GNISPT
-1959 TPPFVVVVDTLP
+1959 TPPFVVVVDTLA
-1971 PAAPTITS
+1971 PAAPSITS

-1985 GNTTLANG
+1985 GNTALTNG

-2006 GEIGTIITIRDNGDA
+2006 GEIGAIITIRDNGA
-2021 IGTAQVDES
+2021 EIGTTQVDES
-2030 GNWRF
+2030 GNWSF
-2035 TPDAPLGQGQHIFTT
+2035 TPDAPLGQGQHNFTV
-2050 VATDQAGNS
+2050 VATDQAGNT

-2072 VAPSIPVISSVQDS
+2072 IAPSIPVISSVQDN
-2086 TAPTTGPITNGQTTN
+2086 TAPTTGPISNGQISN

-2123 QPIGTTT
+2123 QPIGTTI
-2130 VGANG
+2130 VGAGGSWSFTPSAALGNG
-2135 TWSLTPTDALS
+2135 Q
-2146 NGPHTLTVTA
+2146 HTLTVTA

-2161 NTSQPSNSFTL
+2161 NTSLPSGGFTYT
-2172 IVDTVLPGTP
+2172 VDTLAPTAPV
-2182 AITQVADDVGPL
+2182 ITQVADDVGPL

-2217 NSTVRVYDNGSFIGF
+2217 NSMVKIYDNGALIG
-2232 TSADGTGAWSFT
+2232 SAPVDGTGAWTFT
-2244 PGTELGNGNHA
+2244 PGTPLSNGNHA

-2261 DAAGNVSLTSAGF
+2261 DAAGNVSPTSAGF

-2291 FDDVLP
+2291 FDDVQP
-2297 GTGTLSSGAF
+2297 GTGTLSNGAS
-2307 TNDTRPVLNGSA
+2307 TNDTRPVLSGSA
-2319 EAGARVAIYDNGTLL
+2319 EAGARVAIYDNGALL
-2334 ATVTAAIDG
+2334 ATVTATIDG
-2343 TWEYLPAALG
+2343 TWEYLTTTLG

-2365 AAGNVSPTSGG
+2365 AAGNVSPVSDG
-2376 FIINVDT
+2376 FTINVDT
-2383 IAPSAP
+2383 IAPSVP

-2404 AALNNGQLTNDARP
+2404 AALSNGQLTNDARP

-2454 TTPLTN
+2454 TTPLAN

-2473 GNTSSATAGFNVVVD
+2473 GNTSGATAGFSVVVD

-2503 VGPNTGA
+2503 VGPNTGP
-2510 IGANQPTNDARP
+2510 IGSNQPTNDARP
-2522 TLNGTTEANARV
+2522 TLNGITEANARV

-2541 FVISVTADGSGNWS
+2541 FVTSVTADGSGNWS

-2609 TLTGV
+2609 ALTGV

-2653 QTLQVSAQDAAGNIG
+2653 QTLLVSAQDAAGNIG

-2694 TITGPVAA
+2694 TIMGPVAP

-2716 AQANAIVS
+2716 AQANAVIN
-2724 LYNNGVLMGTTT
+2724 LYNNGVLMGFTT

-2772 SSFSVIVDTTPPTA
+2772 GSFSVIVDTTPPTA
-2786 PTILIS
+2786 PTLLIS

-2850 GNTSSPTSA
+2850 GNTSSPTNA
-2859 IAPVLPLLAE
+2859 LAPVLPLLAE

-2880 VIVSTDHQ
+2880 VTVSTEHQ

-2940 TLEIVIQ
+2940 TLEVVIQ
-2947 RFDTSLNA
+2947 RFDTALNA

-2963 KSDFASLLTLG
+2963 KPDFASLLTLG
-2974 ASGVTLNYGGL
+2974 ASGVTLNYSGL

-3015 SAGTIIGGT
+3015 SAGTITGGT

-3059 VNIPTGGI
+3059 VNIPSDGI

-3112 SSAKLVVTLGQAPTA
+3112 SSAKLVVTLGQAPTT
-3127 STVTAADDAA
+3127 STVTAADDVAA
-3137 VLTYGTQVIAV
+3137 LTYGTQVIAV
-3148 DHLPSQQTGFTLASV
+3148 DHGTSQQTGFTLANV

-3183 NVDDGATRTLTVQ
+3183 NVDDGATRTLTVK
-3196 ANVLGV
+3196 ASVLGV
-3202 TLGGFDLYVYR
+3202 TVGGFDLYVYR
-3213 FNESIQQYEQY
+3213 FNESIQQYEQF
-3224 RVQPNWVTALLGGSS
+3224 RVKPNWVTALLGGSS
-3239 SAYTI
+3239 TDYTI

-3298 NTVITEVNGIVVN
+3298 NTVITEVNGVTVN

-3351 FVYKVRAPNGD
+3351 FVYKVKAPNGD

-3369 IKPTPQPLD
+3369 IKPTPQALD
-3378 AVNDISSQMAV
+3378 AVNDVSSTMAV
-3389 TTQADTSRLFADNSV
+3389 STQADTSRSFTDDSV

-3409 NAQLLSPTSQNG
+3409 SAQLLSPTSKSG
-3421 TGVIEVATGTA
+3421 TGVIEIATGTA

-3455 ALYDSNNVKVAS
+3455 ALYDSNNIKIAG
-3467 NSFNGGLLIGGN
+3467 NSFNGGLLVGGN
-3479 IDIALGIMLHP
+3479 IDIALSGIVLHP
-3490 GNYRLDYTGSVGALG
+3490 GNYRLDYTGSVGGLG

-3528 TANSVAGNIYD
+3528 TANSVTGNIYD

-3559 ATLDPLSST
+3559 VTLDPLSST

-3595 VSLSTILTK
+3595 VSLSTIVTK

-3635 DADRFT
+3635 DADRLT
-3641 GSVYGDTLIYHLLNA
+3641 GSAYGDTLIYHLLNA
-3656 NDATGGNVG
+3656 NDATGGNISNG
-3665 NVGVGPT
+3665 AT

>member
-18 EASEVTLSSPSIV
+18 ESSEVTLSSPSIV

-65 YLGKGEAQ
+65 YVGKGDAQ

-84 LWWVQDTD
+84 LWWIQDTD

-140 GGGGS
+140 GGGGGGGS
-145 DNNAGNGNA
+145 DNNAGNGNG
-154 GNGNGSGGNGNGGN
+154 GNGNGNGNGGN
-168 GEGNGNGNGDGD
+168 G
-180 GDGDGDGGTPPTT
+180 DGGSPPTT
-193 TPNRPDVPVITSIID
+193 TPNMPDVPVITSVID
-208 NQDLIT
+208 NQELIT

-265 SPLADGTHQFTVS
+265 SPLADGTHKFTVS

-283 GSSGMSD
+283 GSSDMSD
-290 SWEIIVDSLAPDA
+290 SWEIIVDTLAPDA
-303 PVVTQET
+303 PVVTEVT
-310 DNVGSITGFIANNG
+310 DNSGSIKGLIGNNG

-332 LTGTGEVGSFISIS
+332 LTGTGEAGSYISIS
-346 DNGILIGMVRV
+346 DNGILIGMVQV

-366 PDIPLSD
+366 PDTPLSD

-379 LTQTDA
+379 LTQTDD

-392 TRVPT
+392 TSVPT
-397 FTVDTTPPAAAVISS
+397 FTIDTTPPEGAVISS
-412 VNPEG
+412 VNLQG
-417 TEVTGRAEA
+417 TEVTGSAEV
-426 GSLVIIIGS
+426 GSQVIIIGS

-450 FSIAISPSQ
+450 FVIAISPSQ

-468 IQDQAGNIGPDTS
+468 IQDQAGNVGPDTS

-492 PVIVSIMDDFAP
+492 PVIISIVDDVTP
-504 STGPLS
+504 STGPLN
-510 NNQATNDN
+510 NNQATNDP
-518 TPTLSGTADANSTVT
+518 TPTISGTADANSTVN
-533 IYDNGTIIDSV
+533 IYNNGALVVSVQADSS
-544 LADGNGNWTWT
+544 GNWTWT
-555 SSSPLSDELHAF
+555 SNTNLQDDSYSF
-567 TATATNQSGTG
+567 TTTATNHLGTG
-578 GMSPAF
+578 GTSSAF
-584 NINIDTQPP
+584 NITIDTQPP
-593 SPPDDLNVS
+593 SAPDDLNVS
-602 ADGTVVT
+602 ADGSVVT
-609 GTTEPGNTVV
+609 GTAEPGSTVT
-619 ITGSGGTQIGS
+619 INNNNGLQIGS

-650 ETIEAIATD
+650 ETITAIATD

-670 LAPDITAPQPPTN
+670 LAPDITAPLPPAN
-683 LLVNGTGDQVTGKAE
+683 LVINPTGDQVTGMAE

-703 NILDPDGNIIGTA
+703 HILDPGGAIIGTV
-716 TADTDGDFTA
+716 TAGSNGEFTA

-736 TLTANA
+736 HLVANA
-742 TDTAGNKGD
+742 TDAAGNTSG
-751 NASVT
+751 NSAIT

-791 DSNGNPIG
+791 DSNGNQIG
-799 IGQADSGGNFTV
+799 TGQADSGGNFTV
-811 SIAPSQKNG
+811 SITPSKMNG

-836 PTSALAPDITAPN
+836 PTSAVAPDITAPGT
-849 QPVIIAVTDDVDDF
+849 PIITAVTDDQPMYQ
-863 TGPINNNGLT
+863 GPLNNGDVT
-873 NDDKPKIEGIAEAGS
+873 NDSKPKLEGTAEAGS
-888 RVKIYDNGTLLATVN
+888 QVKIYDNGTLLTTVV
-903 ADNNGNWNYT
+903 ADINGNWNYT
-913 PTAALSQG
+913 PVSALSEG
-921 AHVFTVT
+921 AHIFTVT
-928 ATDAANNTSSAA
+928 STDAANNTSSAA

-946 DSIAPTVP
+946 DTIAPTVP

-967 GNVANN
+967 GSVANN

-981 PTLSGTGEP
+981 PTISGTGEP
-990 GSLVSLYDGSLLM
+990 GSLVNLYDGIQLL

-1050 VTVDTQPPGDPVILA
+1050 VTVDTQPPGAPVILA
-1065 ATDDVGNAPIVLP
+1065 ATDDVGNAPIDLP
-1078 SGSRSNDTLPELKG
+1078 TGSRSNDTLPELKG
-1092 TGIAGST
+1092 TGTDGSK
-1099 ITLYE
+1099 ITLYD
-1104 GSTPIGTTTVLPA
+1104 GATPIGSTTVLPG
-1117 GTWSIQLSQPLSEG
+1117 GTWSIQLDQPLSEG
-1131 AHNLSA
+1131 THNLSA
-1137 IATDAAGNASN
+1137 IATDVAGNASN
-1148 AGNFTLTIDTTP
+1148 AGTFTLTIDTTP
-1160 PVAPVISS
+1160 PAAPVISS

-1187 SSNPE
+1187 SLNPE

-1206 DNGGSIGI
+1206 DNGGSIGT

-1223 TFTPTSLADG
+1223 TFTPPNALPEG

-1256 LTVDNTPPAQPAAPI
+1256 LTVDNTPPVQPGAPV

-1281 VVTNGNTNDTA
+1281 VVTNGNTNDTT

-1298 GNVGDLITLYLAGT
+1298 GNVGDLITVYLNGT

-1325 NWSFTPSAPVA
+1325 TWSFTPPAPVT
-1336 PGSYQVTLTAT
+1336 PGTYQVTLTAT

-1353 SLPSNA
+1353 SQPSTA

-1379 NVGDATG
+1379 NVGDIMG
-1386 DLAPDAVTDDT
+1386 DLAPNAVTDDT
-1397 TPTIRGTGSDG
+1397 TPTIRGTGVNG
-1408 DTITLYN
+1408 DIITLYN

-1421 TTTVAGGTW
+1421 TATVAGGTW

-1445 SATATDAAGNISS
+1445 SATATDPAGNVSD

-1481 DNVGIFTGSLTSGS
+1481 DNVGVFTGSLTSGS
-1495 VTDDTSPTISGT
+1495 VTDDTTPTISGT

-1522 VAIAT
+1522 IAIAT

-1533 GTWSVD
+1533 GSWSVD

-1545 VSHTLTFGAV
+1545 ITHTLTFGAV
-1555 DAAGNS
+1555 DDAGNS
-1561 LAADNPLTVIVDT
+1561 LAADNPLTLIVDT

-1591 VSGTADAG
+1591 VSGSADPG
-1599 STVIIRSGNTILGQG
+1599 STVIIRSGTSILGQG
-1614 VADGSGNFAV
+1614 IADDSGNFAV

-1638 IAQDTAGNQS
+1638 IAQDPAGNQS
-1648 DPTTFN
+1648 DPTTFS

-1694 TATAGASVTIY
+1694 TATAGATVNIYVNGVLQVPSV
-1705 QNGASI
+1705 I
-1711 ATVTAD
+1711 ADV
-1717 AVSGAWSYQLPTALT
+1717 VSGAWSYQLPAPLT
-1732 NGITYNFT
+1732 NGATYNFT

-1745 DGTPSGLSPNY
+1745 GGIPSGQSPNY

-1761 TTPPQVPTITSIID
+1761 TTAPQAPTITSIID
-1775 DIAPGTG
+1775 DVAPGTG

-1795 TFNGTGEAGATIT
+1795 TLNGTGEPGATIT

-1836 EGDHIFT
+1836 EGDHLFT

-1850 GNQGDPSGDFQIIV
+1850 GNQGDPSSDFRIIV

-1874 VTVTDNVGTT
+1874 VTVTDNVGTI
-1884 QILTSGQLTND
+1884 QPLTSGQLTND

-1908 LVTIR
+1908 VVTIR
-1913 DNGAVIG
+1913 DNGTVIG
-1920 TTISDENGNWS
+1920 TTTSDENGNWS

-1940 GSHSLTATVTDGA
+1940 GSHSLTASVTDNA
-1953 GNISPA
+1953 GNISPT
-1959 TPPFVVVVDTLP
+1959 TPPFVVVVDTLA
-1971 PAAPTITS
+1971 PAAPSITS

-1985 GNTTLANG
+1985 GNTALTNG

-2006 GEIGTIITIRDNGDA
+2006 GEIGAIITIRDNGA
-2021 IGTAQVDES
+2021 EIGTTQVDES
-2030 GNWRF
+2030 GNWSF
-2035 TPDAPLGQGQHIFTT
+2035 TPDAPLGQGQHNFTV
-2050 VATDQAGNS
+2050 VATDQAGNT

-2072 VAPSIPVISSVQDS
+2072 IAPSIPVISSVQDN
-2086 TAPTTGPITNGQTTN
+2086 TAPTTGPISNGQISN

-2123 QPIGTTT
+2123 QAIGTTI
-2130 VGANG
+2130 VGAGGNWSFTPSAALGNG
-2135 TWSLTPTDALS
+2135 Q
-2146 NGPHTLTVTA
+2146 HTLTVTA

-2161 NTSQPSNSFTL
+2161 NTSLPSGGFTYT
-2172 IVDTVLPGTP
+2172 VDTMAPTAPV
-2182 AITQVADDVGPL
+2182 ITQVADDVGPL

-2217 NSTVRVYDNGSFIGF
+2217 NSTVRIYDNGSFIGF
-2232 TSADGTGAWSFT
+2232 TTADGTGAWTFT
-2244 PGTELGNGNHA
+2244 PGTQLGNGNHA

-2261 DAAGNVSLTSAGF
+2261 DAAGNVSPTSAGF

-2291 FDDVLP
+2291 FDDVQP
-2297 GTGTLSSGAF
+2297 GTGTLSNGAF
-2307 TNDTRPVLNGSA
+2307 TNDTRPVLSGSA
-2319 EAGARVAIYDNGTLL
+2319 EAGARVAIYDNGALL
-2334 ATVTAAIDG
+2334 ATVTATIDG
-2343 TWEYLPAALG
+2343 TWEYLTTTLG

-2365 AAGNVSPTSGG
+2365 AAGNVSPVSGG
-2376 FIINVDT
+2376 FTINVDT
-2383 IAPSAP
+2383 IAPSVP

-2404 AALNNGQLTNDARP
+2404 AALSNGQLTNDARP

-2454 TTPLTN
+2454 TTPLAN

-2473 GNTSSATAGFNVVVD
+2473 GNTSGATAGFSVVVD

-2503 VGPNTGA
+2503 IGPNTGP
-2510 IGANQPTNDARP
+2510 IGSNQPTNDARP
-2522 TLNGTTEANARV
+2522 TLNGSTEANARV

-2541 FVISVTADGSGNWS
+2541 FVTSVTADGSGNWS

-2609 TLTGV
+2609 ALTGV

-2653 QTLQVSAQDAAGNIG
+2653 QTLLVSAQDAAGNIG

-2694 TITGPVAA
+2694 TIMGPVAP

-2716 AQANAIVS
+2716 AQANAVIN
-2724 LYNNGVLMGTTT
+2724 LYNNGVLMGFTT

-2772 SSFSVIVDTTPPTA
+2772 GSFSVIVDTTPPTA
-2786 PTILIS
+2786 PTLLIS

-2850 GNTSSPTSA
+2850 GNTSSPTNA
-2859 IAPVLPLLAE
+2859 LAPVLPLLAE

-2880 VIVSTDHQ
+2880 VTVSTEHQ

-2940 TLEIVIQ
+2940 TLEVVIQ
-2947 RFDTSLNA
+2947 RFDTALNA

-2963 KSDFASLLTLG
+2963 KPDFASLLTLG
-2974 ASGVTLNYGGL
+2974 ASGVTLNYSGL

-3009 VSVVKA
+3009 VSVVKV
-3015 SAGTIIGGT
+3015 SAGTITGGT

-3059 VNIPTGGI
+3059 VNIPAGGI

-3112 SSAKLVVTLGQAPTA
+3112 SSAKLVVTLGQAPTT
-3127 STVTAADDAA
+3127 STVTAADDVAA
-3137 VLTYGTQVIAV
+3137 LTYGTQVIAV
-3148 DHLPSQQTGFTLASV
+3148 DHGTSQQTGFTLANV

-3183 NVDDGATRTLTVQ
+3183 NVDDGATRTLTVK
-3196 ANVLGV
+3196 ASVLGV
-3202 TLGGFDLYVYR
+3202 TVGGFDLYVYR
-3213 FNESIQQYEQY
+3213 FNESIQQYEQF
-3224 RVQPNWVTALLGGSS
+3224 RVKPNWVTALLGGSS
-3239 SAYTI
+3239 TDYTI

-3298 NTVITEVNGIVVN
+3298 NTVISEVNGVTVN

-3351 FVYKVRAPNGD
+3351 FVYKVKAPNGD

-3369 IKPTPQPLD
+3369 IKPTPQALD
-3378 AVNDISSQMAV
+3378 AVNDVSSTMAV
-3389 TTQADTSRLFADNSV
+3389 STQADTSRSFTDDSV

-3409 NAQLLSPTSQNG
+3409 SAQLLSPTSKSG
-3421 TGVIEVATGTA
+3421 TGVIEIATGTA

-3455 ALYDSNNVKVAS
+3455 ALYDSNNIKIAG
-3467 NSFNGGLLIGGN
+3467 NSFNGGLLVGGN
-3479 IDIALGIMLHP
+3479 IDIALSGIVLHP
-3490 GNYRLDYTGSVGALG
+3490 GNYRLDYTGSVGGLG

-3528 TANSVAGNIYD
+3528 TANSVTGNIYD

-3559 ATLDPLSST
+3559 VTLDPLSST

-3595 VSLSTILTK
+3595 VSLSTIVTK

-3635 DADRFT
+3635 DADRLT
-3641 GSVYGDTLIYHLLNA
+3641 GSAYGDTLIYHLLNA
-3656 NDATGGNVG
+3656 NDATGGNISNG
-3665 NVGVGPT
+3665 AT

>member
-18 EASEVTLSSPSIV
+18 ESSEVTLSSPSIV

-65 YLGKGEAQ
+65 YVGKGDAQ

-140 GGGGS
+140 GGGGGGGS
-145 DNNAGNGNA
+145 DNNAGNGNG
-154 GNGNGSGGNGNGGN
+154 GNGNGNGNGGN
-168 GEGNGNGNGDGD
+168 G
-180 GDGDGDGGTPPTT
+180 DGGSPPTT
-193 TPNRPDVPVITSIID
+193 TPNMPDVPVITSVID
-208 NQDLIT
+208 NQELIT

-265 SPLADGTHQFTVS
+265 SPLADGTHKFTVS

-283 GSSGMSD
+283 GSSDMSD
-290 SWEIIVDSLAPDA
+290 SWEIIVDTLAPDA
-303 PVVTQET
+303 PVVTEVT
-310 DNVGSITGFIANNG
+310 DDSGSIKGLIGNNG

-332 LTGTGEVGSFISIS
+332 LTGTGEAGSYISIS
-346 DNGILIGMVRV
+346 DNGILIGMVQV

-366 PDIPLSD
+366 PDTPLSD

-379 LTQTDA
+379 LTQTDD

-392 TRVPT
+392 TSVPT
-397 FTVDTTPPAAAVISS
+397 FTIDTTPPEGAVISS
-412 VNPEG
+412 VNLQG
-417 TEVTGRAEA
+417 TEVTGSAEV
-426 GSLVIIIGS
+426 GSQVIIIGS

-450 FSIAISPSQ
+450 FVIAISPSQ

-468 IQDQAGNIGPDTS
+468 IQDQAGNVGPDTS

-492 PVIVSIMDDFAP
+492 PVIISIVDDVTP
-504 STGPLS
+504 STGPLN
-510 NNQATNDN
+510 NNQATNDP
-518 TPTLSGTADANSTVT
+518 TPTISGTADANSTVN
-533 IYDNGTIIDSV
+533 IYNNGALVVSV
-544 LADGNGNWTWT
+544 LADSSGNWTWT
-555 SSSPLSDELHAF
+555 SNTNLQDDSYSF
-567 TATATNQSGTG
+567 TTTATNHLGTG
-578 GMSPAF
+578 GTSAAF
-584 NINIDTQPP
+584 NITIDTQPP
-593 SPPDDLNVS
+593 SAPDDLNVS
-602 ADGTVVT
+602 ADGSVVT
-609 GTTEPGNTVV
+609 GTAEPGSTVT
-619 ITGSGGTQIGS
+619 INNNNGLQIGS

-650 ETIEAIATD
+650 ETITAIATD

-670 LAPDITAPQPPTN
+670 LAPDITAPLPPAN
-683 LLVNGTGDQVTGKAE
+683 LVINPTGDQVTGMAE

-703 NILDPDGNIIGTA
+703 HILDPGGAIIGTV
-716 TADTDGDFTA
+716 TAGSNGEFTA

-736 TLTANA
+736 HLVANA
-742 TDTAGNKGD
+742 TDAAGNTSG
-751 NASVT
+751 NSAIT

-791 DSNGNPIG
+791 DSNGNQIG
-799 IGQADSGGNFTV
+799 TGQADSGGNFTV
-811 SIAPSQKNG
+811 SITPSKMNG

-836 PTSALAPDITAPN
+836 PTSAVAPDITAPGT
-849 QPVIIAVTDDVDDF
+849 PIITAVTDDQPMYQ
-863 TGPINNNGLT
+863 GPLNNGDVT
-873 NDDKPKIEGIAEAGS
+873 NDSKPKLEGTAEAGS
-888 RVKIYDNGTLLATVN
+888 QVKIYDNGTLLTTVV
-903 ADNNGNWNYT
+903 ADINGNWNYT
-913 PTAALSQG
+913 PVSALSEG
-921 AHVFTVT
+921 AHIFTVT
-928 ATDAANNTSSAA
+928 STDAANNTSSAA

-946 DSIAPTVP
+946 DTIAPTVP

-967 GNVANN
+967 GSVANN

-981 PTLSGTGEP
+981 PTISGTGEP
-990 GSLVSLYDGSLLM
+990 GSLVNLYDGIQLL

-1050 VTVDTQPPGDPVILA
+1050 VTVDTQPPGAPVILA
-1065 ATDDVGNAPIVLP
+1065 ATDDVGNAPIDLP
-1078 SGSRSNDTLPELKG
+1078 TGSRSNDTLPELKG
-1092 TGIAGST
+1092 TGTDGSK
-1099 ITLYE
+1099 ITLYD
-1104 GSTPIGTTTVLPA
+1104 GATPIGSTTVLPG
-1117 GTWSIQLSQPLSEG
+1117 GTWSIQLDQPLSEG
-1131 AHNLSA
+1131 THNLSA
-1137 IATDAAGNASN
+1137 IATDVAGNASN
-1148 AGNFTLTIDTTP
+1148 AGTFTLTIDTTP
-1160 PVAPVISS
+1160 PAAPVISS

-1187 SSNPE
+1187 SLNPE

-1206 DNGGSIGI
+1206 DNGGSIGT

-1249 IPSASFT
+1249 ILSASFT

-1281 VVTNGNTNDTA
+1281 VVTNGNTNDTT

-1298 GNVGDLITLYLAGT
+1298 GNVGDLITVYLNGT

-1325 NWSFTPSAPVA
+1325 TWSFTPPAPVT
-1336 PGSYQVTLTAT
+1336 PGTYQVTLTAT

-1353 SLPSNA
+1353 SQPSTA

-1366 TPSAPPVIIAAND
+1366 TPSAPPMIIAAND
-1379 NVGDATG
+1379 NVGDIMG
-1386 DLAPDAVTDDT
+1386 DLAPNAVTDDT
-1397 TPTIRGTGSDG
+1397 TPTIRGTGVNG
-1408 DTITLYN
+1408 DIITLYN

-1421 TTTVAGGTW
+1421 TATVAGGTW

-1445 SATATDAAGNISS
+1445 SATATDPAGNVSD

-1481 DNVGIFTGSLTSGS
+1481 DNVGVFTGSLTSGS
-1495 VTDDTSPTISGT
+1495 VTDDTTPTISGT

-1522 VAIAT
+1522 IAIAT
-1527 ATVAAN
+1527 VTVAAN
-1533 GTWSVD
+1533 GSWSVD

-1545 VSHTLTFGAV
+1545 ITHTLTFGAV
-1555 DAAGNS
+1555 DDAGNS
-1561 LAADNPLTVIVDT
+1561 LAADNPLTLIVDT

-1591 VSGTADAG
+1591 VSGSADPG
-1599 STVIIRSGNTILGQG
+1599 STVIIRSGTSILGQG
-1614 VADGSGNFAV
+1614 IADDSGNFAV

-1638 IAQDTAGNQS
+1638 IAQDLAGNQS
-1648 DPTTFN
+1648 DPTTFS

-1694 TATAGASVTIY
+1694 TATAGATVNIYVNGVLQVPSV
-1705 QNGASI
+1705 I
-1711 ATVTAD
+1711 ADV
-1717 AVSGAWSYQLPTALT
+1717 VSGAWSYQLPAPLT
-1732 NGITYNFT
+1732 NGATYNFT

-1745 DGTPSGLSPNY
+1745 GGIPSGQSPNY

-1761 TTPPQVPTITSIID
+1761 TTAPQAPTITSIID
-1775 DIAPGTG
+1775 DVAPGTG

-1795 TFNGTGEAGATIT
+1795 TLNGTGEPGATIT

-1836 EGDHIFT
+1836 EGDHLFT

-1850 GNQGDPSGDFQIIV
+1850 GNQGDPSSDFRIIV

-1874 VTVTDNVGTT
+1874 VTVTDNVGTI
-1884 QILTSGQLTND
+1884 QPLTSGQLTND

-1908 LVTIR
+1908 VVTIR
-1913 DNGAVIG
+1913 DNGTVIG
-1920 TTISDENGNWS
+1920 TTTSDENGNWS

-1940 GSHSLTATVTDGA
+1940 GSHSLTASITDNA
-1953 GNISPA
+1953 GNISPT
-1959 TPPFVVVVDTLP
+1959 TPPFVVVVDTLA
-1971 PAAPTITS
+1971 PAAPSITS

-1985 GNTTLANG
+1985 GNTALTNG

-2006 GEIGTIITIRDNGDA
+2006 GEIGAIITIRDNGA
-2021 IGTAQVDES
+2021 EIGTTQVDES
-2030 GNWRF
+2030 GNWSF
-2035 TPDAPLGQGQHIFTT
+2035 TPDAPLGQGQHIFTV
-2050 VATDQAGNS
+2050 VATDQAGNT

-2072 VAPSIPVISSVQDS
+2072 IAPSIPVISSVQDN
-2086 TAPTTGPITNGQTTN
+2086 TAPTTGPISNGQISN
-2101 ESRPALSGTGEI
+2101 ESRPALSGTGEV

-2123 QPIGTTT
+2123 QPIGTTI
-2130 VGANG
+2130 VGAGGSWSFTPSAALGNG
-2135 TWSLTPTDALS
+2135 Q
-2146 NGPHTLTVTA
+2146 HTLTVTA

-2161 NTSQPSNSFTL
+2161 NTSLPSGGFTYT
-2172 IVDTVLPGTP
+2172 VDTLAPTAPV
-2182 AITQVADDVGPL
+2182 ITQVADDVGPL

-2217 NSTVRVYDNGSFIGF
+2217 NSMVKIYDNGALIG
-2232 TSADGTGAWSFT
+2232 SAPVDGTGAWTFT
-2244 PGTELGNGNHA
+2244 PGTPLSNGNHA
-2255 LTVTAT
+2255 LTVTVT
-2261 DAAGNVSLTSAGF
+2261 DAAGNVSPTSAGF

-2291 FDDVLP
+2291 FDDVQP
-2297 GTGTLSSGAF
+2297 GTGTLSNGAF
-2307 TNDTRPVLNGSA
+2307 TNDTHPVLSGSA
-2319 EAGARVAIYDNGTLL
+2319 EAGARVAIYDNGALL
-2334 ATVTAAIDG
+2334 ATVTATIDG
-2343 TWEYLPAALG
+2343 TWEYLTTTLG

-2365 AAGNVSPTSGG
+2365 AAGNVSPVSGG
-2376 FIINVDT
+2376 FTINVDT
-2383 IAPSAP
+2383 IAPSVP

-2404 AALNNGQLTNDARP
+2404 AALSNGQLTNDARP

-2454 TTPLTN
+2454 TTPLAN

-2473 GNTSSATAGFNVVVD
+2473 GNTSGATAGFSVVVD

-2503 VGPNTGA
+2503 VGPNTGP
-2510 IGANQPTNDARP
+2510 IGSNQPTNDARP
-2522 TLNGTTEANARV
+2522 TLNGITEANARV

-2541 FVISVTADGSGNWS
+2541 FVTSVTADGSGNWS

-2609 TLTGV
+2609 ALTGV

-2653 QTLQVSAQDAAGNIG
+2653 QTLLVSAQDAAGNIG

-2694 TITGPVAA
+2694 TIMGPVAP

-2716 AQANAIVS
+2716 AQANAVIN
-2724 LYNNGVLMGTTT
+2724 LYNNGVLMGFTT

-2772 SSFSVIVDTTPPTA
+2772 GSFSVIVDTTPPTA
-2786 PTILIS
+2786 PTLLIS

-2850 GNTSSPTSA
+2850 GNTSSPTNA
-2859 IAPVLPLLAE
+2859 LAPVLPLLAE

-2880 VIVSTDHQ
+2880 VTVSTEHQ

-2940 TLEIVIQ
+2940 TLEVVIQ
-2947 RFDTSLNA
+2947 RFDTALNA

-2963 KSDFASLLTLG
+2963 KPDFASLLTLG
-2974 ASGVTLNYGGL
+2974 ASGVTLNYSGL

-3015 SAGTIIGGT
+3015 SAGTITGGT

-3059 VNIPTGGI
+3059 VNIPAGGI

-3112 SSAKLVVTLGQAPTA
+3112 SSAKLVVTLGQAPTT
-3127 STVTAADDAA
+3127 STVTAADDVAA
-3137 VLTYGTQVIAV
+3137 LTYGTQVIAV
-3148 DHLPSQQTGFTLASV
+3148 DHGTSQQTGFTLANV

-3183 NVDDGATRTLTVQ
+3183 NVDDGATRTLTVK
-3196 ANVLGV
+3196 ASVLGV
-3202 TLGGFDLYVYR
+3202 TVGGFDLYVYR
-3213 FNESIQQYEQY
+3213 FNESIQQYEQF
-3224 RVQPNWVTALLGGSS
+3224 RVKPNWVTALLGGSS
-3239 SAYTI
+3239 TDYTI

-3298 NTVITEVNGIVVN
+3298 NTVITEVNGVTVN

-3351 FVYKVRAPNGD
+3351 FVYKVKAPNGD

-3369 IKPTPQPLD
+3369 IKPTPQALD
-3378 AVNDISSQMAV
+3378 AVNDVSSTMAV
-3389 TTQADTSRLFADNSV
+3389 STQADTSRSFTDDSV

-3409 NAQLLSPTSQNG
+3409 SAQLLSPTSKSG
-3421 TGVIEVATGTA
+3421 TGVIEIATGTA

-3455 ALYDSNNVKVAS
+3455 ALYDSNNIKIAG
-3467 NSFNGGLLIGGN
+3467 NSFNGGLLVGGN
-3479 IDIALGIMLHP
+3479 IDIALSGIVLHP
-3490 GNYRLDYTGSVGALG
+3490 GNYRLDYTGSVGGLG

-3528 TANSVAGNIYD
+3528 IANSVTGNIYD

-3595 VSLSTILTK
+3595 VSLSTIVTK

-3635 DADRFT
+3635 DADRLT
-3641 GSVYGDTLIYHLLNA
+3641 GSAYGDTLIYHLLNA
-3656 NDATGGNVG
+3656 NDATGGNISNG
-3665 NVGVGPT
+3665 AT

>member
-18 EASEVTLSSPSIV
+18 ESSEVTLSSPSIV

-65 YLGKGEAQ
+65 YVGKGDAQ

-140 GGGGS
+140 GGGGGGGS
-145 DNNAGNGNA
+145 DNNTGNGN
-154 GNGNGSGGNGNGGN
+154 GGNGNGGN
-168 GEGNGNGNGDGD
+168 G
-180 GDGDGDGGTPPTT
+180 DGGSPPTT
-193 TPNRPDVPVITSIID
+193 TPNMPDVPIITSVID
-208 NQDLIT
+208 NQELIT
-214 GPVNQQESTNDNT
+214 GPVNQLESTNDNT

-265 SPLADGTHQFTVS
+265 SPLADGTHKFTVS

-283 GSSGMSD
+283 GSSDMSD
-290 SWEIIVDSLAPDA
+290 SWEIIVDTLAPDA
-303 PVVTQET
+303 PVVTEVT
-310 DNVGSITGFIANNG
+310 DDSGSIKGLIGNND

-332 LTGTGEVGSFISIS
+332 LTGTGEAGSYISIS
-346 DNGILIGMVRV
+346 DNGILIGMVQV

-366 PDIPLSD
+366 PDTPLSD

-379 LTQTDA
+379 LTQTDD

-392 TRVPT
+392 TSVPT
-397 FTVDTTPPAAAVISS
+397 FTVDTTPPEGAVISS
-412 VNPEG
+412 VNLQG
-417 TEVTGRAEA
+417 TEVTGSAEV
-426 GSLVIIIGS
+426 GSQVIIIGS

-450 FSIAISPSQ
+450 FVIAISPSQ

-468 IQDQAGNIGPDTS
+468 IQDQAGNVGPDTS

-492 PVIVSIMDDFAP
+492 PVIISIVDDVTP
-504 STGPLS
+504 STGPLN
-510 NNQATNDN
+510 NNQATNDP
-518 TPTLSGTADANSTVT
+518 TPTISGTADANSTVN
-533 IYDNGTIIDSV
+533 IYNNGALVVSV
-544 LADGNGNWTWT
+544 LADSSGNWTWT
-555 SSSPLSDELHAF
+555 SNTNLQDDSYSF
-567 TATATNQSGTG
+567 TTTATNHLGTG
-578 GMSPAF
+578 GTSAAF
-584 NINIDTQPP
+584 NITIDTQPP
-593 SPPDDLNVS
+593 SAPDDLNVS
-602 ADGTVVT
+602 ADGSVVT
-609 GTTEPGNTVV
+609 GTAEPGSTVT
-619 ITGSGGTQIGS
+619 INNNNGLQIGS

-650 ETIEAIATD
+650 ETITAIATD

-670 LAPDITAPQPPTN
+670 LAPDITAPLPPAN
-683 LLVNGTGDQVTGKAE
+683 LVINPTGDQVTGMAE

-703 NILDPDGNIIGTA
+703 HILDPGGAIIGTV
-716 TADTDGDFTA
+716 TAGSNGEFTA

-736 TLTANA
+736 HLVANA
-742 TDTAGNKGD
+742 TDAAGNTSG
-751 NASVT
+751 NSAIT

-791 DSNGNPIG
+791 DSNGNQIG
-799 IGQADSGGNFTV
+799 TGQADSGGNFTV
-811 SIAPSQKNG
+811 SITPSKMNG

-836 PTSALAPDITAPN
+836 PTSAVAPDITAPGT
-849 QPVIIAVTDDVDDF
+849 PIITAVTDDQPMYQ
-863 TGPINNNGLT
+863 GPLDNGDVT
-873 NDDKPKIEGIAEAGS
+873 NDSKPKLEGTAEAGS
-888 RVKIYDNGTLLATVN
+888 QVKIYDNGTLLTTVV
-903 ADNNGNWNYT
+903 ADINGNWNYT
-913 PTAALSQG
+913 PASALSEG
-921 AHVFTVT
+921 AHIFTVT

-946 DSIAPTVP
+946 DTIAPTVP
-954 VITLVN
+954 AITLVN
-960 DDVGSIT
+960 DNVGTIT
-967 GNVANN
+967 GDVANN
-973 GWVTNDNT
+973 GGITNDNT
-981 PTLSGTGEP
+981 PTISGTGEP
-990 GSLVSLYDGSLLM
+990 GSLVSLFDNGTLLD
-1003 TVILVDS
+1003 TILVTS
-1010 SGTWSYTVPGNQVLS
+1010 SGTWSYTVPDGAPLT
-1025 DRTHQFTVSAT
+1025 DRVHNFTVLAS
-1036 DAAGNVITSPTVVS
+1036 DMAGNVTTSPTVVTI
-1050 VTVDTQPPGDPVILA
+1050 TVDTQAPAAPVILSM
-1065 ATDDVGNAPIVLP
+1065 TDNVGSIQSDLP
-1078 SGSRSNDTLPELKG
+1078 TNQRTDDTLPKLNG
-1092 TGIAGST
+1092 TGVAGST
-1099 ITLYE
+1099 VTLYD
-1104 GSTPIGTTTVLPA
+1104 GTTPIGSVLVPA
-1117 GTWSIQLSQPLSEG
+1117 DGNWSIQVTQPLSEG
-1131 AHNLSA
+1131 PHTLTAV
-1137 IATDAAGNASN
+1137 ATDAAGNASTP
-1148 AGNFTLTIDTTP
+1148 ASFALTIDTTP
-1160 PVAPVISS
+1160 PAAPIIVAG
-1168 AEGLIGTNLQTLS
+1168 EGLIGGATLPLA
-1181 NGSSTK
+1181 NGGSTK
-1187 SSNPE
+1187 STTPV
-1192 LSGTGEPGAKITIY
+1192 LSGTGEPGATITVA
-1206 DNGGSIGI
+1206 DNGTTLGRT
-1214 VTVQPDGTW
+1214 TVQPDGTW
-1223 TFTPTSLADG
+1223 TFTPPNALPEG

-1256 LTVDNTPPAQPAAPI
+1256 LTVDNTPPVQPGAPV

-1281 VVTNGNTNDTA
+1281 VVTNGNTNDTT

-1298 GNVGDLITLYLAGT
+1298 GTSGDVISVYLDGNTT
-1312 PPLQGT
+1312 PLGT
-1318 TTVGADG
+1318 TKVGADG
-1325 NWSFTPSAPVA
+1325 TWSFTPTTDINPD
-1336 PGSYQVTLTAT
+1336 SYQVTITAT

-1353 SLPSNA
+1353 SQPSTA
-1359 ITLNIDT
+1359 VTLNIDI
-1366 TPSAPPVIIAAND
+1366 TPPA
-1379 NVGDATG
+1379 
-1386 DLAPDAVTDDT
+1386 
-1397 TPTIRGTGSDG
+1397 TPTIEAADDNAGTIQGDIAENGTTDDSTPTVRGTGESG
-1408 DTITLYN
+1408 SIITLYN
-1415 GGTVIG
+1415 GTTVIG
-1421 TTTVAGGTW
+1421 TTTVVNGLW
-1430 SITPGTALANGSYTL
+1430 NITPTTALPKGTYTL
-1445 SATATDAAGNISS
+1445 TAVATDAAGNPSDT
-1458 NSNSISFTV
+1458 SNSISFTV
-1467 NNTKLTLPQVTDIQ
+1467 NSTPLVVSNIEDDQGV
-1481 DNVGIFTGSLTSGS
+1481 FTGSLSNGS
-1495 VTDDTSPTISGT
+1495 VTDDTLPTISGT
-1507 GTPGSTVLIFDGNNP
+1507 GIAGSTVYIYDNGLPD
-1522 VAIAT
+1522 AIAT
-1527 ATVAAN
+1527 VQVGVD
-1533 GTWSVD
+1533 GTWSIN
-1539 VPLTPN
+1539 VPLSEGVN
-1545 VSHTLTFGAV
+1545 NLTFIAK
-1555 DAAGNS
+1555 DSNGNNIS
-1561 LAADNPLTVIVDT
+1561 A
-1574 LPPATPTV
+1574 ATPV
-1582 TSVDPNGTL
+1582 TLNLDTNAPNAPLITTVDPDGTN
-1591 VSGTADAG
+1591 VKGTAEPG
-1599 STVIIRSGNTILGQG
+1599 STVIISKGSTVLGSAI
-1614 VADGSGNFAV
+1614 ADAE
-1624 TISPAQ
+1624 
-1630 TTGQALNA
+1630 TGQFTVTLSPGQTSGALLTA

-1648 DPTTFN
+1648 VE
-1654 AATSSVPHPPTLEI
+1654 TSFTASNSGQPIPPTLEI
-1668 VDDIAPIMGVI
+1668 FDDFAPTVGIIA
-1679 GNGKTTNDTLPLLQG
+1679 NGKTTNDTQPTLQG
-1694 TATAGASVTIY
+1694 VATAGADVNIY
-1705 QNGASI
+1705 QNGI
-1711 ATVTAD
+1711 LLITVPAD
-1717 AVSGAWSYQLPTALT
+1717 ASTGAWSYTIPSALADGT
-1732 NGITYNFT
+1732 TWNYA

-1745 DGTPSGLSPNY
+1745 NGDTSGQSPNY

-1761 TTPPQVPTITSIID
+1761 TTAPLAPSITAVTD
-1775 DIAPGTG
+1775 DVAPVTG
-1782 SLDKGQITNDSRP
+1782 NVGSGQSTNDTRP
-1795 TFNGTGEAGATIT
+1795 TLSGTGEIGATIT
-1808 LYDNGIAYATTTVNS
+1808 VYDGGVSIGTTTVNNS
-1823 NGFWSFTPTAPLG
+1823 GNWSFTPQNALNDGPHT
-1836 EGDHIFT
+1836 FT
-1843 ARATDAA
+1843 VRATDAA
-1850 GNQGDPSGDFQIIV
+1850 GNQGVPSASYPITV
-1864 DTLVPNAPSI
+1864 DTGLPGAPVI
-1874 VTVTDNVGTT
+1874 VSVTDDVGGTT
-1884 QILTSGQLTND
+1884 TLISGQTTND
-1895 NTPTLAGV
+1895 NTPTLAGT
-1903 TEADS
+1903 TEANS
-1908 LVTIR
+1908 VVTIR
-1913 DNGAVIG
+1913 DNGTVIG
-1920 TTISDENGNWS
+1920 TTTSDGSGNWS
-1931 FTPAPALGE
+1931 FTPSPALGE
-1940 GSHSLTATVTDGA
+1940 GNHALTATVTDAA
-1953 GNISPA
+1953 GNVSQA
-1959 TPPFVVVVDTLP
+1959 TAPFSLLVDTLP
-1971 PAAPTITS
+1971 PVVPTIVS

-1985 GNTTLANG
+1985 GSTLLTNG
-1993 QLTNDAQPTLNGK
+1993 QLTNDAQPTLNGIT
-2006 GEIGTIITIRDNGDA
+2006 EPNAIVTILSNGTII
-2021 IGTAQVDES
+2021 GTANADIS
-2030 GNWRF
+2030 GNWSF
-2035 TPDAPLGQGQHIFTT
+2035 TPTNALAQGENIFTVT
-2050 VATDQAGNS
+2050 ATDAAGNTS
-2059 GGVSSSFTIELDS
+2059 GASTSFTILVDS
-2072 VAPSIPVISSVQDS
+2072 IAPSAPVILTVQDN
-2086 TAPTTGPITNGQTTN
+2086 TAPTTGPISNGQISN

-2123 QPIGTTT
+2123 QPIGTTI
-2130 VGANG
+2130 VGAGGSWSFTPSAALGNG
-2135 TWSLTPTDALS
+2135 Q
-2146 NGPHTLTVTA
+2146 HTLTVTA

-2161 NTSQPSNSFTL
+2161 NTSLPSGGFTYT
-2172 IVDTVLPGTP
+2172 VDTLAPTAPV
-2182 AITQVADDVGPL
+2182 ITQVADDVGPL

-2217 NSTVRVYDNGSFIGF
+2217 NSTVRIYDNGSFIGF
-2232 TSADGTGAWSFT
+2232 TTADGTGAWTFT
-2244 PGTELGNGNHA
+2244 PGTQLGNGNHA

-2261 DAAGNVSLTSAGF
+2261 DAAGNVSPTSAGF

-2291 FDDVLP
+2291 FDDVQP
-2297 GTGTLSSGAF
+2297 GTGTLSNGAF
-2307 TNDTRPVLNGSA
+2307 TNDTRPVLSGSA
-2319 EAGARVAIYDNGTLL
+2319 EAGARVAIYDNGALL
-2334 ATVTAAIDG
+2334 ATVTATIDG
-2343 TWEYLPAALG
+2343 TWEYLTTTLG

-2365 AAGNVSPTSGG
+2365 AAGNVSPVSGG
-2376 FIINVDT
+2376 FTINVDT
-2383 IAPSAP
+2383 IAPSVP

-2404 AALNNGQLTNDARP
+2404 AALSNGQLTNDARP

-2454 TTPLTN
+2454 TTPLAN

-2473 GNTSSATAGFNVVVD
+2473 GNTSGATAGLSVVVD

-2503 VGPNTGA
+2503 IGPNTGP
-2510 IGANQPTNDARP
+2510 IGSNQPTNDARP
-2522 TLNGTTEANARV
+2522 TLNGSTEANARV

-2541 FVISVTADGSGNWS
+2541 FVTSVTADGSGNWS
-2555 YTPTTALAQ
+2555 YTPTTPLAQ

-2609 TLTGV
+2609 ALTGV

-2653 QTLQVSAQDAAGNIG
+2653 QTLLVSAQDAAGNIG

-2694 TITGPVAA
+2694 TIMGPVAP

-2716 AQANAIVS
+2716 AQANAVIN
-2724 LYNNGVLMGTTT
+2724 LYNNGVLMGFTT

-2772 SSFSVIVDTTPPTA
+2772 GSFSVIVDTTPPTA

-2850 GNTSSPTSA
+2850 GNISSPTNA
-2859 IAPVLPLLAE
+2859 LAPVLPLLAE

-2880 VIVSTDHQ
+2880 VTVSTEHQ

-2940 TLEIVIQ
+2940 TLEVVIQ
-2947 RFDTSLNA
+2947 RFDTALNA

-2963 KSDFASLLTLG
+2963 KPDFASLLTLG
-2974 ASGVTLNYGGL
+2974 ASGVTLNYSGL

-3015 SAGTIIGGT
+3015 SAGTITGGT
-3024 TESGNIITDTDPA
+3024 TESGNIITDIDPA

-3059 VNIPTGGI
+3059 VNIPAGGI

-3078 NQNGSYTYTLTNT
+3078 NQNGSYTYTLTDT

-3112 SSAKLVVTLGQAPTA
+3112 SSAKLVVTLGQAPTT
-3127 STVTAADDAA
+3127 STVTAADDVAA
-3137 VLTYGTQVIAV
+3137 LTYGTQVIAV
-3148 DHLPSQQTGFTLASV
+3148 DHGTSQQTGFTLANV

-3183 NVDDGATRTLTVQ
+3183 NVDDGATRTLTVK
-3196 ANVLGV
+3196 ASVLGV
-3202 TLGGFDLYVYR
+3202 TVGGFDLYVYR
-3213 FNESIQQYEQY
+3213 FNESIQQYEQF
-3224 RVQPNWVTALLGGSS
+3224 RVKPNWVTALLGGSS
-3239 SAYTI
+3239 TDYTI

-3298 NTVITEVNGIVVN
+3298 NTVITEVNGVTVN

-3351 FVYKVRAPNGD
+3351 FVYKVKAPNGD

-3369 IKPTPQPLD
+3369 IKPTPQALD
-3378 AVNDISSQMAV
+3378 AVNDVSSTMAV
-3389 TTQADTSRLFADNSV
+3389 STVQDSAAYGSGALGTATI
-3404 GNASW
+3404 
-3409 NAQLLSPTSQNG
+3409 PTLGSK
-3421 TGVIEVATGTA
+3421 ATGTGSFDIA
-3432 VQNAIL
+3432 TYDVLKGATLN
-3438 HFNVASGLT
+3438 FNIGTLITVGT
-3447 LGGLTVTW
+3447 LGITW
-3455 ALYDSNNVKVAS
+3455 TITGPDGFSLSGSVPAS
-3467 NSFNGGLLIGGN
+3467 SISLLGSSIAVSLGNAELAAGHYNISFTGTMGGLAVGN
-3479 IDIALGIMLHP
+3479 V
-3490 GNYRLDYTGSVGALG
+3490 S
-3505 LGNITIT
+3505 IT
-3512 PSVKGTII
+3512 PNVTGTTWH
-3520 DLQNFETS
+3520 LNT
-3528 TANSVAGNIYD
+3528 YD
-3539 GDHIA
+3539 VNA
-3544 SVHTLLTVNGTGGST
+3544 TTVNGNIFDGSDAAGAHDQLSTVHTQLTVIGFNGST
-3559 ATLDPLSST
+3559 ATLNPASSAS
-3568 TSAIINGLYGKLTIG
+3568 SATIQ
-3583 IDGHYTYALNSD
+3583 GHYG
-3595 VSLSTILTK
+3595 SLTMNLDGSYIYTLKPGTTVASITSK

-3630 VVSTV
+3630 MASSAQHDVI
-3635 DADRFT
+3635 T
-3641 GSVYGDTLIYHLLNA
+3641 GSAYGDTLIYHLLNA
-3656 NDATGGNVG
+3656 NDATGGNISNG
-3665 NVGVGPT
+3665 AT

>member
-18 EASEVTLSSPSIV
+18 EASEITLNSPSIV

-65 YLGKGEAQ
+65 YVGKGDAQ

-113 EGGAVWPWV
+113 DGGAIWPWV
-122 LGGIAVAGGIG
+122 LGGVAVAGGIG

-140 GGGGS
+140 GGGGGGSGGS
-145 DNNAGNGNA
+145 DNNA
-154 GNGNGSGGNGNGGN
+154 GNGNGSGGNGNA
-168 GEGNGNGNGDGD
+168 GNGNGNGGSGSGD
-180 GDGDGDGGTPPTT
+180 GDNGAPPTT
-193 TPNRPDVPVITSIID
+193 TPNMPDIPVITSVID
-208 NQDLIT
+208 DQELIT
-214 GPVNQQESTNDNT
+214 GLVNQQESTNDNT
-227 PTLQGTGPANATL
+227 PELQGTGPANATL

-252 TIDANGN
+252 TIDANGH

-278 ASDGT
+278 ASNNA

-290 SWEIIVDSLAPDA
+290 SWVIIVDTLAPDA
-303 PVVTQET
+303 PVVTQEI
-310 DNVGSITGFIANNG
+310 DNVGSITGLIANG
-324 VTDDATPT
+324 GETDDATPT
-332 LTGTGEVGSFISIS
+332 LTGTGEAGSTISIY
-346 DNGILIGMVRV
+346 DNGILIGMEPV

-366 PDIPLSD
+366 PDSPLSD

-385 AGNVSAE
+385 AGNVGAE
-392 TRVPT
+392 TSLPT
-397 FTVDTTPPAAAVISS
+397 FTVDTTAPAGAVISA
-412 VNPEG
+412 VNLEG
-417 TEVTGRAEA
+417 TTVTGRAEA
-426 GSLVIIIGS
+426 GSLVTIIGS
-435 NNQVLGSTTVDQTGN
+435 NNQVLGAKTVDQTGN
-450 FSIAISPSQ
+450 FVIAISPSQ
-459 THGEALIAK
+459 THGEALLAK
-468 IQDQAGNIGPDTS
+468 IQDKAGNIGPDTP
-481 FNATNSGYPGV
+481 FYATNSGYPGV
-492 PVIVSIMDDFAP
+492 PVIVSVMDDAAP
-504 STGPLS
+504 STGLLS
-510 NNQATNDN
+510 NNQATNDQ
-518 TPTLSGTADANSTVT
+518 TPTLSGTADANSTVN
-533 IYDNGTIIDSV
+533 IYNNGTIIESV
-544 LADGNGNWTWT
+544 VADANGNWSWT
-555 SSSPLSDELHAF
+555 SATPLPEGPHAF
-567 TATATNQSGTG
+567 SATATNQLGTG
-578 GMSPAF
+578 GMSPTF
-584 NINIDTQPP
+584 NISIDIQPP
-593 SPPDDLNVS
+593 SPPDDLSVS
-602 ADGTVVT
+602 ADGSVVT
-609 GTTEPGNTVV
+609 GTAEPGNTVV
-619 ITGSGGTQIGS
+619 ITDSNNTPIGS
-630 GVAGTDGSFTIT
+630 GVAGEDGSFTIPIT
-642 INPPQTNG
+642 PPQTNG
-650 ETIEAIATD
+650 ETITAIATD
-659 PAGNPSLPETA
+659 PAGNPSQPETT
-670 LAPDITAPQPPTN
+670 LAPDITAPQPPAN
-683 LLVNGTGDQVTGKAE
+683 LMINPTGDQVTGTAE

-703 NILDPDGNIIGTA
+703 HILDPDGAIIGTA
-716 TADTDGDFTA
+716 TAGPSGDFTA

-736 TLTANA
+736 RLNANA
-742 TDTAGNKGD
+742 TDAAGNTSG
-751 NASVT
+751 NTPIT

-763 DAPTGVTVA
+763 DAPTGVIVA

-791 DSNGNPIG
+791 DSNGNQIG
-799 IGQADSGGNFTV
+799 VGQADSGGNFTV
-811 SIAPSQKNG
+811 SITPSQMNG

-830 SNNESQ
+830 NNNESL

-849 QPVIIAVTDDVDDF
+849 QPIIIAVTDDVADVI
-863 TGPINNNGLT
+863 GPISNNGLT
-873 NDDKPKIEGIAEAGS
+873 NDDKPKLEGTAEAGAQ
-888 RVKIYDNGTLLATVN
+888 VKIYDNGELLTTVT
-903 ADNNGNWNYT
+903 ADLNGNWNYT
-913 PTAALSQG
+913 PTTALTQG
-921 AHVFTVT
+921 AHLFTVT
-928 ATDAANNTSSAA
+928 ATDAASNTSSAA

-946 DSIAPTVP
+946 DSLAPTVP
-954 VITLVN
+954 VITLIN

-967 GNVANN
+967 GSVANN

-981 PTLSGTGEP
+981 PTISGTGEP
-990 GSLVSLYDGSLLM
+990 GSLVSLYDGSFLM
-1003 TVILVDS
+1003 TVMLVDS
-1010 SGTWSYTVPGNQVLS
+1010 TGTWSYTVPANQALS
-1025 DRTHQFTVSAT
+1025 DRIHQFTVSAT
-1036 DAAGNVITSPTVVS
+1036 DAAGNVVTSSTVVS
-1050 VTVDTQPPGDPVILA
+1050 VTVDTQPPGNPVILT
-1065 ATDDVGNAPIVLP
+1065 ATDDVGNAPIDL
-1078 SGSRSNDTLPELKG
+1078 STGSRSNDTLPLLKG
-1092 TGIAGST
+1092 TGTAGST
-1099 ITLYE
+1099 ITLYDGATSI
-1104 GSTPIGTTTVLPA
+1104 GSTTVLPD

-1131 AHNLSA
+1131 PHSLSA
-1137 IATDAAGNASN
+1137 IATDVAGNASN
-1148 AGNFTLTIDTTP
+1148 PGNFTLTIDTTP
-1160 PVAPVISS
+1160 PPAPVISS
-1168 AEGLIGTNLQTLS
+1168 AEGLIGTSLQTLS
-1181 NGSSTK
+1181 NGGSTK
-1187 SSNPE
+1187 STTPE
-1192 LSGTGEPGAKITIY
+1192 LSGTGEPGATITLY
-1206 DNGGSIGI
+1206 DNNAFLGTT
-1214 VTVQPDGTW
+1214 TVQPNGSW
-1223 TFTPTSLADG
+1223 TYTPTGPLPDG

-1249 IPSASFT
+1249 IPSAGFT
-1256 LTVDNTPPAQPAAPI
+1256 LTVDNLPPAKPEPPT
-1271 ITDDVAPVTG
+1271 ITDDVNPITG
-1281 VVTNGNTNDTA
+1281 IITNGITNDTT

-1298 GNVGDLITLYLAGT
+1298 GNPGDLISIYLDGNTSPLGT
-1312 PPLQGT
+1312 A
-1318 TTVGADG
+1318 TVGADG
-1325 NWSFTPSAPVA
+1325 SWSFTPTSPIN
-1336 PGSYQVTLTAT
+1336 PDNYQVTLTAT

-1353 SLPSNA
+1353 SLRSDA
-1359 ITLNIDT
+1359 VALGIDT

-1379 NVGDATG
+1379 NVGDVQG
-1386 DLAPDAVTDDT
+1386 DVAANGVTDDT
-1397 TPTIRGTGSDG
+1397 TPTIRGTGTDG
-1408 DTITLYN
+1408 DIITLYN
-1415 GGTVIG
+1415 SGTVLG
-1421 TTTVAGGTW
+1421 TATVAGGTW
-1430 SITPGTALANGSYTL
+1430 SITPGTALTNGSYTL
-1445 SATATDAAGNISS
+1445 IATATDPAGNISDS
-1458 NSNSISFTV
+1458 SNSISFTV
-1467 NNTKLTLPQVTDIQ
+1467 NNTKLTLPLVTDIQ
-1481 DNVGIFTGSLTSGS
+1481 DNVGVFTGSLTSGS
-1495 VTDDTSPTISGT
+1495 VTDDTMPTISGT
-1507 GTPGSTVLIFDGNNP
+1507 GTPGSTVLIYDGNNP
-1522 VAIAT
+1522 IAIAT
-1527 ATVAAN
+1527 AIVAAN
-1533 GTWSVD
+1533 GSWSVD

-1545 VSHTLTFGAV
+1545 ATHTLTFGAQ
-1555 DAAGNS
+1555 DGAGNV
-1561 LAADNPLTVIVDT
+1561 LAADNPLTLIVDT
-1574 LPPATPTV
+1574 QPPAIPVV
-1582 TSVDPNGTL
+1582 TSVDPDGTK
-1591 VSGTADAG
+1591 VSGTAEIG
-1599 STVIIRSGNTILGQG
+1599 STVIIRSGNTVLGQG
-1614 VADGSGNFAV
+1614 VADSLGNFTV

-1630 TTGQALNA
+1630 TTGQALTA
-1638 IAQDTAGNQS
+1638 IAQDPAGNQS
-1648 DPTTFN
+1648 DPAPFN
-1654 AATSSVPHPPTLEI
+1654 AAISNVPHPPTLEI

-1694 TATAGASVTIY
+1694 TATAGATVNIY
-1705 QNGASI
+1705 IDGVSPAI
-1711 ATVTAD
+1711 TVTAD

-1732 NGITYNFT
+1732 NDTTYNFT

-1745 DGTPSGLSPNY
+1745 GGTTSGLSPNY

-1761 TTPPQVPTITSIID
+1761 TTAPQVPTITSIID
-1775 DIAPGTG
+1775 DVAPGTG

-1808 LYDNGIAYATTTVNS
+1808 LYDKGVAYATTTVNS
-1823 NGFWSFTPTAPLG
+1823 NGFWSFTPTDPLG
-1836 EGDHIFT
+1836 EGDHLFT

-1850 GNQGDPSGDFQIIV
+1850 GNQGDPSSDFRIIV
-1864 DTLVPNAPSI
+1864 DTLAPDAPSI

-1884 QILTSGQLTND
+1884 QTLTSGQLTND
-1895 NTPTLAGV
+1895 NTPTLAGT

-1908 LVTIR
+1908 VVTIR
-1913 DNGAVIG
+1913 DNGVVIG
-1920 TTISDENGNWS
+1920 TTTSDENGNWS

-1940 GSHSLTATVTDGA
+1940 GSHSLTASVTDGA

-1971 PAAPTITS
+1971 PAAPVITS

-1985 GNTTLANG
+1985 GNTALTNG
-1993 QLTNDAQPTLNGK
+1993 QLTNDALPTLNGK
-2006 GEIGTIITIRDNGDA
+2006 GEIGAIITIRDNGSDL
-2021 IGTAQVDES
+2021 GTTQVDAS
-2030 GNWRF
+2030 GNWSF
-2035 TPDAPLGQGQHIFTT
+2035 TPETPLGQGQHIFTA
-2050 VATDQAGNS
+2050 VATDRAGNT

-2072 VAPSIPVISSVQDS
+2072 IAPSIPVISTVQDN

-2123 QPIGTTT
+2123 LPIGTTT

-2161 NTSQPSNSFTL
+2161 NTSLPSNGFAL

-2182 AITQVADDVGPL
+2182 VITQVADDVGPVT
-2194 IGNLN
+2194 GNLN
-2199 NGQATNDPLP
+2199 NGQATNDTQP
-2209 TLSGTAEA
+2209 TLTGTAEA
-2217 NSTVRVYDNGSFIGF
+2217 NSTVKIYDNGTFIGS
-2232 TSADGTGAWSFT
+2232 TTADGTGAWSFT
-2244 PGTELGNGNHA
+2244 PPALGNGNHA
-2255 LTVTAT
+2255 LTATAT
-2261 DAAGNVSLTSAGF
+2261 DAAGNVSPTSAGF

-2297 GTGTLSSGAF
+2297 GTGTLSNGAF
-2307 TNDTRPVLNGSA
+2307 TNDTRPLLNGSA

-2343 TWEYLPAALG
+2343 TWEYLPATLG

-2365 AAGNVSPTSGG
+2365 AAGNISPASSG
-2376 FIINVDT
+2376 FTINVDT
-2383 IAPSAP
+2383 LAPTTP
-2389 LLVSVVDDIAGGVFN
+2389 ILVSVVDDVAGGVFN
-2404 AALNNGQLTNDARP
+2404 AVLSNGQLTNDARP

-2454 TTPLTN
+2454 TTPLAS

-2473 GNTSSATAGFNVVVD
+2473 GNTSGATAGFSVVVD
-2488 TTAPTQPSISSIIDD
+2488 TTAPTLPAISSIIDD

-2510 IGANQPTNDARP
+2510 IGNNQPTNDARP
-2522 TLNGTTEANARV
+2522 TLTGTTEANARI
-2534 DIYDNGS
+2534 DIYDNGI

-2555 YTPTTALAQ
+2555 YTPPTELAQ
-2564 GTHSFTITATDS
+2564 GPHSFTITATDS
-2576 AGNTSGISSAA
+2576 AGNTSGTSAPA

-2599 TGLAVNANGT
+2599 GGLSVNATGT

-2624 SSGGTVLG
+2624 SNGGTVLG

-2653 QTLQVSAQDAAGNIG
+2653 QTLLVSAQDDAGNIG

-2683 PVIASVLDDVG
+2683 PVIASVFDDVG
-2694 TITGPVAA
+2694 SVTGLVTA

-2716 AQANAIVS
+2716 AQASAVVR
-2724 LYNNGVLMGTTT
+2724 LYNNGVFMGATT
-2736 ADGNGIWSFT
+2736 ADGNGLWSFT
-2746 PSGALSEGNHAFT
+2746 PTGALSEGNHAFT
-2759 ATATNANGASGLS
+2759 ATATNANGTSGLS
-2772 SSFSVIVDTTPPTA
+2772 GSFSVIVDTTPPSA

-2850 GNTSSPTSA
+2850 GNTSSPTSV

-2869 DNVTSLPLQTD
+2869 DNITRLPLQTD
-2880 VIVSTDHQ
+2880 VTVSTEHK

-2905 LGNDTASVNFS
+2905 LGDDTATVNFN

-2947 RFDTSLNA
+2947 RFDSSLNA

-2963 KSDFASLLTLG
+2963 LPNFASLLTLG
-2974 ASGVTLNYGGL
+2974 ASGVTLNYSGL

-3002 GAYTSLD
+3002 GSYTSLD
-3009 VSVVKA
+3009 VAVVKS

-3024 TESGNIITDTDPA
+3024 TESGNIITDIDPT

-3047 LVTAITDGNGNV
+3047 LVTSVTDGNGNIV
-3059 VNIPTGGI
+3059 SVPAGGI

-3101 FTYTLTHGSDH
+3101 FTYTLTHGADS
-3112 SSAKLVVTLGQAPTA
+3112 SSAKLVVTLGQPPAT
-3127 STVTAADDAA
+3127 STVTAADDIAA
-3137 VLTYGTQVIAV
+3137 LTYGTQVIAI
-3148 DHLPSQQTGFTLASV
+3148 DNGTSKQTGFTLVNV

-3202 TLGGFDLYVYR
+3202 TVGGFDLYIYR
-3213 FNESIQQYEQY
+3213 FNESIQQYEQF
-3224 RVQPNWVTALLGGSS
+3224 RVKPNWVTAVLAGGSTE
-3239 SAYTI
+3239 YTI

-3256 ASGGLTL
+3256 ASGGLALAT
-3263 LTSYTLNIQADHTYA
+3263 TYTLDIKADHTYA
-3278 VDSLSATTNG
+3278 VDSLSASTNG

-3298 NTVITEVNGIVVN
+3298 NTVITEVNGVAVN
-3311 GTGTTTINGQYGT
+3311 GTGITTINGQYGT

-3337 RSGLGADGINTPDS
+3337 KSGLGADGINTPDS

-3369 IKPTPQPLD
+3369 ITATPQALD
-3378 AVNDISSQMAV
+3378 AVNDISPLMAV
-3389 TTQADTSRLFADNSV
+3389 TTQADTSRSFTDNSV

-3409 NAQLLSPTSQNG
+3409 NAQLLSATSQNG
-3421 TGVIEVATGTA
+3421 TGTIEVAAGTA

-3455 ALYDSNNVKVAS
+3455 TLYDSNNVKVT
-3467 NSFNGGLLIGGN
+3467 NGSFNGGLLVGGN
-3479 IDIALGIMLHP
+3479 IDIALSGIVLHS

-3528 TANSVAGNIYD
+3528 AANSVTGNIYD

-3559 ATLDPLSST
+3559 ATLDPLGNT

-3595 VSLSTILTK
+3595 VSLASITTK
-3604 ETFTYTLNDQNGHTD
+3604 ETFNYTLNDQQGHTD
-3619 TATLTINMNPQ
+3619 TATLTIDMNPQ

-3635 DADRFT
+3635 DADRLT
-3641 GSVYGDTLIYHLLNA
+3641 GSAYGDTLIYHLLNA
-3656 NDATGGNVG
+3656 NNATGGN
-3665 NVGVGPT
+3665 NS
-3672 DTWTNF
+3672 DSWTNF
-3678 SLAQGDKIDIGDLL
+3678 SMAQGDKIDIHELL
-3692 VGWNGQNA
+3692 SGWNHQA
-3700 TLGNYLTVTTS
+3700 STLGNYVQVTTNGS
-3711 GNNTVIAIDRD
+3711 NTVIAIDRD
-3722 GTGNTYHST
+3722 GTGGTYQST

-3738 VHTTL
+3738 VNTTL
-3743 DELVQQNHIVP
+3743 NELLQNNHLITGG

>member
-18 EASEVTLSSPSIV
+18 ESSEVTLSSPSIV

-65 YLGKGEAQ
+65 YVGKGDAQ

-140 GGGGS
+140 GGGGGGS
-145 DNNAGNGNA
+145 DNNA
-154 GNGNGSGGNGNGGN
+154 GNGSGGNGNGNGNGN
-168 GEGNGNGNGDGD
+168 GEGNGGNGS
-180 GDGDGDGGTPPTT
+180 GDGDGGTPPTT
-193 TPNRPDVPVITSIID
+193 TPNMPDVPVITSVID
-208 NQDLIT
+208 NQELIT

-240 HIFDNGVEIGQV
+240 HIFDNGVEIGKV

-290 SWEIIVDSLAPDA
+290 SWEIIVDTLAPDA
-303 PVVTQET
+303 PVVTQEI
-310 DNVGSITGFIANNG
+310 DNVGSITGLIANNG
-324 VTDDATPT
+324 ITDDATPT
-332 LTGTGEVGSFISIS
+332 LTGTGEAGSFISIS
-346 DNGILIGMVRV
+346 DNGILIGMVQV
-357 DDNGNWTFT
+357 DGDGNWTFT
-366 PDIPLSD
+366 PDTPLSD

-392 TRVPT
+392 TSVPT
-397 FTVDTTPPAAAVISS
+397 FTVDTTPPAAAVITS

-417 TEVTGRAEA
+417 TTVTGSAEA
-426 GSLVIIIGS
+426 GSLVIIIDS

-468 IQDQAGNIGPDTS
+468 IQDQAGNVGPDTS

-492 PVIVSIMDDFAP
+492 PVIVSIMDDVAP
-504 STGPLS
+504 STGPLN
-510 NNQATNDN
+510 NNQATNDP
-518 TPTLSGTADANSTVT
+518 TPTLSGTADANSTVN
-533 IYDNGTIIDSV
+533 IYNNGVFVVSV
-544 LADGNGNWTWT
+544 LADTSGNWTWT
-555 SSSPLSDELHAF
+555 SATLLPDGPHAF
-567 TATATNQSGTG
+567 SATATNQSGTG
-578 GMSPAF
+578 GMSAAF
-584 NINIDTQPP
+584 NISIDTLPP
-593 SPPDDLNVS
+593 PAPDDVSVS
-602 ADGTVVT
+602 ADGSVVT

-619 ITGSGGTQIGS
+619 ITDGNNVQIGS
-630 GVAGTDGSFTIT
+630 GVAGTDGAFTIT

-650 ETIEAIATD
+650 ETITAIATD
-659 PAGNPSLPETA
+659 PAGNPSPPETA
-670 LAPDITAPQPPTN
+670 LAPDITAPQPPAN
-683 LLVNGTGDQVTGKAE
+683 LLINPTGDQVTGTAE
-698 PNSTV
+698 SNSTV
-703 NILDPDGNIIGTA
+703 HILGPDGTIIGTT
-716 TADTDGDFTA
+716 TAGPNGSFTA
-726 TLVPPQTNGE
+726 TLLPPQTNGE
-736 TLTANA
+736 HLVANA
-742 TDTAGNKGD
+742 TDAAGNTSG
-751 NASVT
+751 NSAIT

-763 DAPTGVTVA
+763 DAPTGVIVA
-772 GDGGSVSGH
+772 GDGGSVSGQ

-791 DSNGNPIG
+791 DSNGNQIG
-799 IGQADSGGNFTV
+799 VGQADSGGNFAV
-811 SIAPSQKNG
+811 SITPSQKNG
-820 ETVKVTATDS
+820 ETVNVTATDS

-836 PTSALAPDITAPN
+836 PTSALAPDITAPGT
-849 QPVIIAVTDDVDDF
+849 PIITAVTDDQPMYQ
-863 TGPINNNGLT
+863 GPLDNGDVT
-873 NDDKPKIEGIAEAGS
+873 NDSKPKLEGTAEAGS
-888 RVKIYDNGTLLATVN
+888 QVKIYDNGILLTTVT
-903 ADNNGNWNYT
+903 ADINGNWDYT
-913 PTAALSQG
+913 PASALGEG
-921 AHVFTVT
+921 AHIFTVT
-928 ATDAANNTSSAA
+928 ATDAANNASSAA

-946 DSIAPTVP
+946 DTIAPTVP

-967 GNVANN
+967 GSVANN
-973 GWVTNDNT
+973 GWITNDNT
-981 PTLSGTGEP
+981 PTISGTGEP
-990 GSLVSLYDGSLLM
+990 GSLVSLYDGIQLL
-1003 TVILVDS
+1003 TVILVDN
-1010 SGTWSYTVPGNQVLS
+1010 SGTWSYTVPGSQALS

-1036 DAAGNVITSPTVVS
+1036 DAAGNVTTSPTVVS

-1065 ATDDVGNAPIVLP
+1065 VTDDVGNAPIDLP
-1078 SGSRSNDTLPELKG
+1078 TGSRSNDTLPVLKG
-1092 TGIAGST
+1092 TGTAGST
-1099 ITLYE
+1099 VTIYD
-1104 GSTPIGTTTVLPA
+1104 GATPIGSTTVLPG

-1131 AHNLSA
+1131 LHNLSA
-1137 IATDAAGNASN
+1137 IGTDVAGNASN
-1148 AGNFTLTIDTTP
+1148 AGSFTLTIDTTP
-1160 PVAPVISS
+1160 PAAPVIV
-1168 AEGLIGTNLQTLS
+1168 AGEGLIGSSTLPLA
-1181 NGSSTK
+1181 NGGSTK
-1187 SSNPE
+1187 STTPV
-1192 LSGTGEPGAKITIY
+1192 LSGTGEPGATITIA
-1206 DNGGSIGI
+1206 DNGTTLGNTI
-1214 VTVQPDGTW
+1214 VQPDGTW
-1223 TFTPTSLADG
+1223 TFTPPNALPEG
-1233 PHKFTATA
+1233 PHQFTATA

-1256 LTVDNTPPAQPAAPI
+1256 LTVDNTPPAQPGAPI

-1281 VVTNGNTNDTA
+1281 IVTNGNTNDTT

-1298 GNVGDLITLYLAGT
+1298 GTAGDVISVYLDGNAT
-1312 PPLQGT
+1312 PLGT
-1318 TTVGADG
+1318 TKVGADG
-1325 NWSFTPSAPVA
+1325 TWSFTPTTAINPD
-1336 PGSYQVTLTAT
+1336 SYQVTITAT

-1353 SLPSNA
+1353 SQPSTA
-1359 ITLNIDT
+1359 VTLNIDI
-1366 TPSAPPVIIAAND
+1366 TPPATPTISAAND
-1379 NVGDATG
+1379 NAGTVLGDIPANGT
-1386 DLAPDAVTDDT
+1386 TDDS
-1397 TPTIRGTGSDG
+1397 TPTVRGTGESG
-1408 DTITLYN
+1408 SIITLYN
-1415 GGTVIG
+1415 GATVIG
-1421 TTTVAGGTW
+1421 TTTVVNGLW
-1430 SITPGTALANGSYTL
+1430 SITPTTALPNGTYTL
-1445 SATATDAAGNISS
+1445 TAVATDAAGNPSGT
-1458 NSNSISFTV
+1458 SNSISFTV
-1467 NNTKLTLPQVTDIQ
+1467 NSTPLTAPQVTDIA
-1481 DNVGIFTGSLTSGS
+1481 DNVGVITGTLGNGS
-1495 VTDDTSPTISGT
+1495 VTDDLSPTVSGT
-1507 GTPGSTVLIFDGNNP
+1507 GTPGSTILIYDNGNLIPLNITVGADGK
-1522 VAIAT
+1522 
-1527 ATVAAN
+1527 
-1533 GTWSVD
+1533 WSVD
-1539 VPLTPN
+1539 VPLSAN
-1545 VSHTLTFGAV
+1545 VEHTLTFGAQ

-1561 LAADNPLTVIVDT
+1561 LPAGNPVIITTDT
-1574 LPPATPTV
+1574 QAPPAPIV
-1582 TSVDPNGTL
+1582 TIIDNNGTL
-1591 VSGTADAG
+1591 VNGTAEPG
-1599 STVIIRSGNTILGQG
+1599 STVIIRNGTTVLGQA
-1614 VADGSGNFAV
+1614 VADSITGAYTV

-1630 TTGQALNA
+1630 TAGETLNA
-1638 IAQDTAGNQS
+1638 IAQDPAGNQS
-1648 DPTTFN
+1648 GE
-1654 AATSSVPHPPTLEI
+1654 TSFTASISGLPHPPTLQI
-1668 VDDIAPIMGVI
+1668 IDDVPSGLTEI
-1679 GNGKTTNDTLPLLQG
+1679 GNGKTTNDTQPTLQG
-1694 TATAGASVTIY
+1694 VATAGADVNIY
-1705 QNGASI
+1705 QNGI
-1711 ATVTAD
+1711 LLITVPAD
-1717 AVSGAWSYQLPTALT
+1717 ASTGAWSYTIPSALADGT
-1732 NGITYNFT
+1732 TWNYA

-1745 DGTPSGLSPNY
+1745 GADTSGLSPNY

-1761 TTPPQVPTITSIID
+1761 TTAPLAPDITAVTD
-1775 DIAPGTG
+1775 DVAPVTG
-1782 SLDKGQITNDSRP
+1782 NVGSGQSTNDTRP
-1795 TFNGTGEAGATIT
+1795 TLCGTGEIGATIT
-1808 LYDNGIAYATTTVNS
+1808 VYDGGVSIGTTTVNS
-1823 NGFWSFTPTAPLG
+1823 SGNWSFTPQNALSDGT
-1836 EGDHIFT
+1836 HTFT
-1843 ARATDAA
+1843 VRATDAA
-1850 GNQGDPSGDFQIIV
+1850 GNQGVASAPYPITVDTGLPSAPIIV
-1864 DTLVPNAPSI
+1864 S
-1874 VTVTDNVGTT
+1874 VTDDVGVTST
-1884 QILTSGQLTND
+1884 LISGQATND
-1895 NTPTLAGV
+1895 NTPTLAGT
-1903 TEADS
+1903 TEANS
-1908 LVTIR
+1908 VVTIR
-1913 DNGAVIG
+1913 DNGTVIG
-1920 TTISDENGNWS
+1920 TTTSDGSGIWS
-1931 FTPAPALGE
+1931 FTPSPALGE
-1940 GSHSLTATVTDGA
+1940 GNHALTATVTDAA
-1953 GNISPA
+1953 GNVSPA
-1959 TPPFVVVVDTLP
+1959 TAPFSLLVDTLP
-1971 PAAPTITS
+1971 PVVPTIVS

-1985 GNTTLANG
+1985 GSTLLTNG
-1993 QLTNDAQPTLNGK
+1993 QLTNDAQPTLNGTT
-2006 GEIGTIITIRDNGDA
+2006 EPNAIVTIRSNGTII
-2021 IGTAQVDES
+2021 GTANADGS
-2030 GNWRF
+2030 GSWSF
-2035 TPDAPLGQGQHIFTT
+2035 TPTSALAQGENIFTVT
-2050 VATDQAGNS
+2050 ATDAAGNTS
-2059 GGVSSSFTIELDS
+2059 GASASFSVLVDS
-2072 VAPSIPVISSVQDS
+2072 IAPSAPVILTVQDN
-2086 TAPTTGPITNGQTTN
+2086 TAPTTGPISNGQISN

-2123 QPIGTTT
+2123 QPIGTTI
-2130 VGANG
+2130 VGAGG
-2135 TWSLTPTDALS
+2135 TWSFTPSAALG
-2146 NGPHTLTVTA
+2146 NGLHTLTVTA

-2161 NTSQPSNSFTL
+2161 NTSLPSGGFTYT
-2172 IVDTVLPGTP
+2172 VDTLAPTAPV
-2182 AITQVADDVGPL
+2182 ITQVADDVGPL

-2217 NSTVRVYDNGSFIGF
+2217 NSTVRIYDNGSLIGF

-2244 PGTELGNGNHA
+2244 PGTQLGNGNHA

-2261 DAAGNVSLTSAGF
+2261 DAAGNISPTSAVF

-2297 GTGTLSSGAF
+2297 GTGTLSNGAF

-2334 ATVTAAIDG
+2334 ATVTATIDG
-2343 TWEYLPAALG
+2343 TWEYLTTTLG
-2353 NGQHVFTAIATD
+2353 NGQHVFNAIATD
-2365 AAGNVSPTSGG
+2365 AAGNVSPVSGG
-2376 FIINVDT
+2376 FTINVDT
-2383 IAPSAP
+2383 IAPSVP

-2404 AALNNGQLTNDARP
+2404 AALSNGQLTNDARP

-2440 TALVQSNNSWSFTP
+2440 TAVVQSNNSWSFTP
-2454 TTPLTN
+2454 TTPLAN
-2460 GSHTFTVTATDAA
+2460 GSHTFTITATDAA
-2473 GNTSSATAGFNVVVD
+2473 GNTSGATPGFSVVVD

-2503 VGPNTGA
+2503 IGPNTGP
-2510 IGANQPTNDARP
+2510 IGSNQPTNDARP
-2522 TLNGTTEANARV
+2522 TLNGITEANARV

-2541 FVISVTADGSGNWS
+2541 FVASVTADGSGNWN
-2555 YTPTTALAQ
+2555 YTPATALAQ

-2653 QTLQVSAQDAAGNIG
+2653 QTLLVSAQDAAGNIG

-2683 PVIASVLDDVG
+2683 PVIASVFDDVG

-2724 LYNNGVLMGTTT
+2724 LFNNGVLMGTTT
-2736 ADGNGIWSFT
+2736 VDGNGLWSFT

-2772 SSFSVIVDTTPPTA
+2772 GSFSVIVDTTPPLA

-2859 IAPVLPLLAE
+2859 LAPVLPLLAE

-2880 VIVSTDHQ
+2880 VTVSTEHQ

-2940 TLEIVIQ
+2940 TLEVVIQ
-2947 RFDTSLNA
+2947 RFDTGLNA

-2963 KSDFASLLTLG
+2963 KPDFASLLTLG
-2974 ASGVTLNYGGL
+2974 ASGVTLNYSGL

-3112 SSAKLVVTLGQAPTA
+3112 SSAKLVVTLGQAPTT
-3127 STVTAADDAA
+3127 STVTAADDVAA
-3137 VLTYGTQVIAV
+3137 LTYGTQVIAV
-3148 DHLPSQQTGFTLASV
+3148 DHGTSQQTGFTLANV

-3183 NVDDGATRTLTVQ
+3183 NVDDGATRTLTVK
-3196 ANVLGV
+3196 ASVLGV
-3202 TLGGFDLYVYR
+3202 TVGGFDLYVYR
-3213 FNESIQQYEQY
+3213 FNESIQQYEQF
-3224 RVQPNWVTALLGGSS
+3224 RVKPNWVTALLGGNSTD
-3239 SAYTI
+3239 YTI

-3263 LTSYTLNIQADHTYA
+3263 LTGYTLDIKADHTYA
-3278 VDSLSATTNG
+3278 VDSLTATTNG

-3298 NTVITEVNGIVVN
+3298 NTVITEVNGVAVS
-3311 GTGTTTINGQYGT
+3311 GTGITTINGQYGT
-3324 LTIDAKGNYTYTL
+3324 LTIDARGNYTYTL

-3369 IKPTPQPLD
+3369 ITATPQALD

-3389 TTQADTSRLFADNSV
+3389 TTQADTSRSFTDNSV

-3409 NAQLLSPTSQNG
+3409 SAQLLSPTSQNG

-3455 ALYDSNNVKVAS
+3455 ALYDSNNVKIAG

-3479 IDIALGIMLHP
+3479 IDIALSGVVLHP

-3528 TANSVAGNIYD
+3528 TANSVTGNIYD

-3544 SVHTLLTVNGTGGST
+3544 SVHTLLTVNGTGGSA

-3595 VSLSTILTK
+3595 VSLSTIVTK

-3635 DADRFT
+3635 DADRLT
-3641 GSVYGDTLIYHLLNA
+3641 GSAYGDTLIYHLLNA
-3656 NDATGGNVG
+3656 NDATGGNG
-3665 NVGVGPT
+3665 T
-3672 DTWTNF
+3672 ADTWTNF

>member
-18 EASEVTLSSPSIV
+18 ESSEVTLSSPSIV

-65 YLGKGEAQ
+65 YVGKGDAQ

-140 GGGGS
+140 GGGGGGGS
-145 DNNAGNGNA
+145 DNNAGNGNGGNG
-154 GNGNGSGGNGNGGN
+154 GNGNGNGNGGN
-168 GEGNGNGNGDGD
+168 G
-180 GDGDGDGGTPPTT
+180 DGGSPPTT
-193 TPNRPDVPVITSIID
+193 TPNMPDVPVITSVID
-208 NQDLIT
+208 NQELIT

-265 SPLADGTHQFTVS
+265 SPLADGTHKFTVS

-283 GSSGMSD
+283 GSSDMSD
-290 SWEIIVDSLAPDA
+290 SWVIIVDTLAPDA
-303 PVVTQET
+303 PVVTEVT
-310 DNVGSITGFIANNG
+310 DDSGSIKGLIGNNG

-332 LTGTGEVGSFISIS
+332 LTGTGEAGSYISIS
-346 DNGILIGMVRV
+346 DNGILIGMVQV

-366 PDIPLSD
+366 PDTPLSD

-379 LTQTDA
+379 LTQTDD

-392 TRVPT
+392 TSVPT
-397 FTVDTTPPAAAVISS
+397 FTVDTTPPEGAVISS
-412 VNPEG
+412 VNLQG
-417 TEVTGRAEA
+417 TEVTGSAEV
-426 GSLVIIIGS
+426 GSQVIIIGS

-450 FSIAISPSQ
+450 FVIAISPSQ

-468 IQDQAGNIGPDTS
+468 IQDQAGNVGPDTS

-492 PVIVSIMDDFAP
+492 PVIISIVDDVTP
-504 STGPLS
+504 STGPLN
-510 NNQATNDN
+510 NNQATNDP
-518 TPTLSGTADANSTVT
+518 TPTISGTADANSTVN
-533 IYDNGTIIDSV
+533 IYNNGALVVSV
-544 LADGNGNWTWT
+544 LADSSGNWTWT
-555 SSSPLSDELHAF
+555 SNTNLQDDSYSF
-567 TATATNQSGTG
+567 TTTATNHLGTG
-578 GMSPAF
+578 GTSAAF
-584 NINIDTQPP
+584 NITIDTQPP
-593 SPPDDLNVS
+593 SAPDDLNVS
-602 ADGTVVT
+602 ADGSVVT
-609 GTTEPGNTVV
+609 GTAEPGSTVT
-619 ITGSGGTQIGS
+619 INNNNGLQIGS

-650 ETIEAIATD
+650 ETITAIATD

-670 LAPDITAPQPPTN
+670 LAPDITAPLPPAN
-683 LLVNGTGDQVTGKAE
+683 LVINPTGDQVTGMAE

-703 NILDPDGNIIGTA
+703 HILDPGGAIIGTV
-716 TADTDGDFTA
+716 TAGSNGEFTA

-736 TLTANA
+736 HLVANA
-742 TDTAGNKGD
+742 TDAAGNTSG
-751 NASVT
+751 NSAIT

-791 DSNGNPIG
+791 DSNGIQIG
-799 IGQADSGGNFTV
+799 TGQADSGGNFTV
-811 SIAPSQKNG
+811 SITPSKMNG

-836 PTSALAPDITAPN
+836 PTSAVAPDITAPGT
-849 QPVIIAVTDDVDDF
+849 PIITAVTDDQPMYQ
-863 TGPINNNGLT
+863 GPLNNGDVT
-873 NDDKPKIEGIAEAGS
+873 NDSKPKLEGTAEAGS
-888 RVKIYDNGTLLATVN
+888 QVKIYDNGTLLTTVV
-903 ADNNGNWNYT
+903 ADINGNWNYT
-913 PTAALSQG
+913 PVSALSEG
-921 AHVFTVT
+921 AHIFTVT
-928 ATDAANNTSSAA
+928 STDAANNTSSAA

-946 DSIAPTVP
+946 DTIAPTVP

-967 GNVANN
+967 GSVANN

-981 PTLSGTGEP
+981 PTISGTGEP
-990 GSLVSLYDGSLLM
+990 GSLVNLYDGIQLL

-1050 VTVDTQPPGDPVILA
+1050 VTVDTQPPGAPVILA
-1065 ATDDVGNAPIVLP
+1065 ATDDVGNAPIDLP
-1078 SGSRSNDTLPELKG
+1078 TGSRSNDTLPELKG
-1092 TGIAGST
+1092 TGTDGSK
-1099 ITLYE
+1099 ITLYD
-1104 GSTPIGTTTVLPA
+1104 GATPIGSTTVLPG
-1117 GTWSIQLSQPLSEG
+1117 GTWSIQLDQPLSEG
-1131 AHNLSA
+1131 THNLSA
-1137 IATDAAGNASN
+1137 IATDVAGNASN
-1148 AGNFTLTIDTTP
+1148 AGTFTLTIDTTP
-1160 PVAPVISS
+1160 PAAPVISS

-1187 SSNPE
+1187 SLNPE

-1206 DNGGSIGI
+1206 DNGGSIGT

-1281 VVTNGNTNDTA
+1281 VVTNGNTNDTT

-1298 GNVGDLITLYLAGT
+1298 GNVGDLITVYLNGT

-1325 NWSFTPSAPVA
+1325 TWSFTPPAPVT
-1336 PGSYQVTLTAT
+1336 PGTYQVTLTAT

-1353 SLPSNA
+1353 SQPSTA

-1379 NVGDATG
+1379 NVGDIMG
-1386 DLAPDAVTDDT
+1386 DLAPNAVTDDT
-1397 TPTIRGTGSDG
+1397 TPTIRGTGVNG
-1408 DTITLYN
+1408 DIITLYN

-1421 TTTVAGGTW
+1421 TATVAGGTW

-1445 SATATDAAGNISS
+1445 SATATDPAGNVSD

-1481 DNVGIFTGSLTSGS
+1481 DNVGVFTGSLTSGS
-1495 VTDDTSPTISGT
+1495 VTDDTTPTISGT

-1522 VAIAT
+1522 IAIAT

-1533 GTWSVD
+1533 GSWSVD

-1545 VSHTLTFGAV
+1545 ITHKLTFGAV
-1555 DAAGNS
+1555 DDAGNS
-1561 LAADNPLTVIVDT
+1561 LAADNPLTLIVDT

-1591 VSGTADAG
+1591 VSGSADPG
-1599 STVIIRSGNTILGQG
+1599 STVIIRSGTSILGQG
-1614 VADGSGNFAV
+1614 IADDSGNFAV

-1638 IAQDTAGNQS
+1638 IAQDPAGNQS
-1648 DPTTFN
+1648 DPTTFS

-1694 TATAGASVTIY
+1694 TATAGATVNIYVNGVLQVPSV
-1705 QNGASI
+1705 I
-1711 ATVTAD
+1711 ADV
-1717 AVSGAWSYQLPTALT
+1717 VSGAWSYQLPAPLT
-1732 NGITYNFT
+1732 NGATYNFT

-1745 DGTPSGLSPNY
+1745 GGIPSGQSPNY

-1761 TTPPQVPTITSIID
+1761 TTAPQAPTITSIID
-1775 DIAPGTG
+1775 DVAPGTG

-1795 TFNGTGEAGATIT
+1795 TLNGTGEPGATIT
-1808 LYDNGIAYATTTVNS
+1808 LYDNGVAYATTTVNS

-1836 EGDHIFT
+1836 EGDHLFT
-1843 ARATDAA
+1843 ARASDAA
-1850 GNQGDPSGDFQIIV
+1850 GNLGDPSSDFRIIV

-1874 VTVTDNVGTT
+1874 VTVTDNLGTI
-1884 QILTSGQLTND
+1884 QPLTSGQLTND

-1908 LVTIR
+1908 VVTIR
-1913 DNGAVIG
+1913 DNGTVIG
-1920 TTISDENGNWS
+1920 TTTSDENGNWS

-1940 GSHSLTATVTDGA
+1940 GSHSLTASVTDNA
-1953 GNISPA
+1953 GNISPT
-1959 TPPFVVVVDTLP
+1959 TPPFVVVVDTL
-1971 PAAPTITS
+1971 APVAPSITS
-1979 VIDDQP
+1979 VIDNQP
-1985 GNTTLANG
+1985 GNTALTNG

-2006 GEIGTIITIRDNGDA
+2006 GEIGAIITIRDNGA
-2021 IGTAQVDES
+2021 EIGTTQVDES
-2030 GNWRF
+2030 GNWSF
-2035 TPDAPLGQGQHIFTT
+2035 TPDAPLGQGQHNFTV
-2050 VATDQAGNS
+2050 VATDQAGNT

-2072 VAPSIPVISSVQDS
+2072 IAPSIPVISSVQDN
-2086 TAPTTGPITNGQTTN
+2086 TAPTTGPISNGQISN

-2123 QPIGTTT
+2123 QPIGTTI
-2130 VGANG
+2130 VGAGGSWSFTPSAALGNG
-2135 TWSLTPTDALS
+2135 Q
-2146 NGPHTLTVTA
+2146 HTLTVTA

-2161 NTSQPSNSFTL
+2161 NTSLPSGGFTYT
-2172 IVDTVLPGTP
+2172 VDTMAPTAPV
-2182 AITQVADDVGPL
+2182 ITQVADDVGPL

-2217 NSTVRVYDNGSFIGF
+2217 NSTVRIYDNGSFIGF
-2232 TSADGTGAWSFT
+2232 TTADGTGAWTFT
-2244 PGTELGNGNHA
+2244 PGTQLGNGNHA

-2261 DAAGNVSLTSAGF
+2261 DAAGNISPTSAGF

-2291 FDDVLP
+2291 FDDVQP
-2297 GTGTLSSGAF
+2297 GTGTLSNGAS
-2307 TNDTRPVLNGSA
+2307 TNDTRPVLSGSA
-2319 EAGARVAIYDNGTLL
+2319 EAGARVAIYDNGALL
-2334 ATVTAAIDG
+2334 ATVTATIDG
-2343 TWEYLPAALG
+2343 TWEYLTTTLG

-2365 AAGNVSPTSGG
+2365 AAGNVSPVSGG
-2376 FIINVDT
+2376 FTINVDT
-2383 IAPSAP
+2383 IAPSVP

-2404 AALNNGQLTNDARP
+2404 AALSNGQLTNDARP

-2454 TTPLTN
+2454 TTPLAN

-2473 GNTSSATAGFNVVVD
+2473 GNTSGATAGFSVVVD

-2503 VGPNTGA
+2503 IGPNTGP
-2510 IGANQPTNDARP
+2510 IGSNQPTNDARP
-2522 TLNGTTEANARV
+2522 TLNGSTEANARV

-2541 FVISVTADGSGNWS
+2541 FVTSVTADGSGNWS

-2609 TLTGV
+2609 ALTGV

-2653 QTLQVSAQDAAGNIG
+2653 QTLMVSAQDAAGNIG

-2694 TITGPVAA
+2694 TIMGPVAP

-2716 AQANAIVS
+2716 AQANAVIN
-2724 LYNNGVLMGTTT
+2724 LYNNGVLMGFTT

-2772 SSFSVIVDTTPPTA
+2772 GSFSVIVDTTPPTA

-2850 GNTSSPTSA
+2850 GNTSSPTNA
-2859 IAPVLPLLAE
+2859 LAPVLPLLAE

-2880 VIVSTDHQ
+2880 VTVSTEHQ

-2940 TLEIVIQ
+2940 TLEVVIQ
-2947 RFDTSLNA
+2947 RFDTALNA

-2963 KSDFASLLTLG
+2963 KPDFASLLTLG
-2974 ASGVTLNYGGL
+2974 ASGVTLNYSGL

-3015 SAGTIIGGT
+3015 SAGTITGGT

-3059 VNIPTGGI
+3059 VNIPVGGI

-3112 SSAKLVVTLGQAPTA
+3112 SSAKLVVTLGQAPTT
-3127 STVTAADDAA
+3127 STVTAADDVAA
-3137 VLTYGTQVIAV
+3137 LTYGTQVIAV
-3148 DHLPSQQTGFTLASV
+3148 DHGTSQQTGFTLANV

-3183 NVDDGATRTLTVQ
+3183 NVDDGATRTLTVK
-3196 ANVLGV
+3196 ASVLGV
-3202 TLGGFDLYVYR
+3202 TVGGFDLYVYR
-3213 FNESIQQYEQY
+3213 FNESIQQYEQF
-3224 RVQPNWVTALLGGSS
+3224 RVKPNWVTALLGGSS
-3239 SAYTI
+3239 TDYTI

-3298 NTVITEVNGIVVN
+3298 NTVITEVNGVTVN

-3351 FVYKVRAPNGD
+3351 FVYKVKAPNGD

-3369 IKPTPQPLD
+3369 IKPTPQALD
-3378 AVNDISSQMAV
+3378 AVNDVSSTMAV
-3389 TTQADTSRLFADNSV
+3389 STQADTSRSFTDDSV

-3409 NAQLLSPTSQNG
+3409 SAQLLSPTSKSG
-3421 TGVIEVATGTA
+3421 TGVIEIATGTA

-3455 ALYDSNNVKVAS
+3455 ALYDSNNIKIAG
-3467 NSFNGGLLIGGN
+3467 NSFNGGLLVGGN
-3479 IDIALGIMLHP
+3479 IDIALSGIVLHP
-3490 GNYRLDYTGSVGALG
+3490 GNYRLDYTGSVGGLG

-3528 TANSVAGNIYD
+3528 IANSVTGNIYD

-3595 VSLSTILTK
+3595 VSLSTIVTK

-3635 DADRFT
+3635 DADRLT
-3641 GSVYGDTLIYHLLNA
+3641 GSAYGDTLIYHLLNA
-3656 NDATGGNVG
+3656 NDATGGNISNG
-3665 NVGVGPT
+3665 AT

>member
-18 EASEVTLSSPSIV
+18 ESSEVTLSSPSIV

-65 YLGKGEAQ
+65 YVGKGDAQ

-140 GGGGS
+140 GGGGGGGS
-145 DNNAGNGNA
+145 DNNAGNGNG
-154 GNGNGSGGNGNGGN
+154 GNGNGNGNGGN
-168 GEGNGNGNGDGD
+168 G
-180 GDGDGDGGTPPTT
+180 DGGSPPTT
-193 TPNRPDVPVITSIID
+193 TPNMPDVPVITSVID
-208 NQDLIT
+208 NQELIT
-214 GPVNQQESTNDNT
+214 GPVNQLESTNDNT

-265 SPLADGTHQFTVS
+265 SPLADGTHKFTVS

-283 GSSGMSD
+283 GSSDMSD
-290 SWEIIVDSLAPDA
+290 SWEIIVDTLAPDA
-303 PVVTQET
+303 PVVTEVT
-310 DNVGSITGFIANNG
+310 DDSGSIKGLIGNNG

-332 LTGTGEVGSFISIS
+332 LTGTGEAGSYISIS
-346 DNGILIGMVRV
+346 DNGILIGMVQV

-366 PDIPLSD
+366 PDTPLSD

-379 LTQTDA
+379 LTQTDD

-392 TRVPT
+392 TSVPT
-397 FTVDTTPPAAAVISS
+397 FTVDTTPPEGAVISS
-412 VNPEG
+412 VNLQG
-417 TEVTGRAEA
+417 TEVTGSAEV
-426 GSLVIIIGS
+426 GSQVIIIGS

-450 FSIAISPSQ
+450 FVIAISPSQ

-468 IQDQAGNIGPDTS
+468 IQDQAGNVGPDTS

-492 PVIVSIMDDFAP
+492 PVIISIVDDVTP
-504 STGPLS
+504 STGPLN
-510 NNQATNDN
+510 NNQATNDP
-518 TPTLSGTADANSTVT
+518 TPTISGTADANSTVN
-533 IYDNGTIIDSV
+533 IYNNGALVVSV
-544 LADGNGNWTWT
+544 LADSSGNWTWT
-555 SSSPLSDELHAF
+555 SNTNLQDDSYSF
-567 TATATNQSGTG
+567 TTTATNHLGTG
-578 GMSPAF
+578 GTSAAF
-584 NINIDTQPP
+584 NITIDTQPP
-593 SPPDDLNVS
+593 SAPDDLNVS
-602 ADGTVVT
+602 ADGSVVT
-609 GTTEPGNTVV
+609 GTAEPGSTVT
-619 ITGSGGTQIGS
+619 INNNNGLQIGS

-650 ETIEAIATD
+650 ETITAIATD

-670 LAPDITAPQPPTN
+670 LAPDITAPLPPAN
-683 LLVNGTGDQVTGKAE
+683 LVINPTGDQVTGMAE

-703 NILDPDGNIIGTA
+703 HILDPGGAIIGTV
-716 TADTDGDFTA
+716 TAGSNGEFTA

-736 TLTANA
+736 HLVANA
-742 TDTAGNKGD
+742 TDAAGNTSG
-751 NASVT
+751 NSAIT

-791 DSNGNPIG
+791 DSNGIQIG
-799 IGQADSGGNFTV
+799 TGQADSGGNFTV
-811 SIAPSQKNG
+811 SITPSKMNG

-836 PTSALAPDITAPN
+836 PTSAVAPDITAPGT
-849 QPVIIAVTDDVDDF
+849 PIITAVTDDQPMYQ
-863 TGPINNNGLT
+863 GPLNNGDVT
-873 NDDKPKIEGIAEAGS
+873 NDSKPKLEGTAEAGS
-888 RVKIYDNGTLLATVN
+888 QVKIYDNGTLLTTVV
-903 ADNNGNWNYT
+903 ADINGNWNYT
-913 PTAALSQG
+913 PVSALSEG
-921 AHVFTVT
+921 AHIFTVT
-928 ATDAANNTSSAA
+928 STDAANNTSSAA

-946 DSIAPTVP
+946 DTIAPTVP

-967 GNVANN
+967 GSVANN

-981 PTLSGTGEP
+981 PTISGTGEP
-990 GSLVSLYDGSLLM
+990 GSLVNLYDGIQLL

-1050 VTVDTQPPGDPVILA
+1050 VTVDTQPPGAPVILA
-1065 ATDDVGNAPIVLP
+1065 ATDDVGNAPIDLP
-1078 SGSRSNDTLPELKG
+1078 TGSRSNDTLPELKG
-1092 TGIAGST
+1092 TGTDGSK
-1099 ITLYE
+1099 ITLYD
-1104 GSTPIGTTTVLPA
+1104 GATPIGSTTVLPG
-1117 GTWSIQLSQPLSEG
+1117 GTWSIQLDQPLSEG
-1131 AHNLSA
+1131 THNLSA
-1137 IATDAAGNASN
+1137 IATDVAGNASN
-1148 AGNFTLTIDTTP
+1148 AGTFTLTIDTTP
-1160 PVAPVISS
+1160 PAAPVISS

-1187 SSNPE
+1187 SLNPE

-1206 DNGGSIGI
+1206 DNGGSIGT

-1249 IPSASFT
+1249 ILSASFT

-1281 VVTNGNTNDTA
+1281 VVTNGNTNDTT

-1298 GNVGDLITLYLAGT
+1298 GNVGDLITVYLNGT

-1325 NWSFTPSAPVA
+1325 TWSFTPPAPVT
-1336 PGSYQVTLTAT
+1336 PGTYQVTLTAT

-1353 SLPSNA
+1353 SQPSTA

-1379 NVGDATG
+1379 NVGDIMG
-1386 DLAPDAVTDDT
+1386 DLAPNAVTDDT
-1397 TPTIRGTGSDG
+1397 TPTIRGTGVNG
-1408 DTITLYN
+1408 DIITLYN

-1421 TTTVAGGTW
+1421 TATVAGGTW

-1445 SATATDAAGNISS
+1445 SATATDPAGNVSD

-1481 DNVGIFTGSLTSGS
+1481 DNVGVFTGSLTSGS
-1495 VTDDTSPTISGT
+1495 VTDDTTPTISGT

-1522 VAIAT
+1522 IAIAT

-1533 GTWSVD
+1533 GSWSVD

-1545 VSHTLTFGAV
+1545 ITHTLTFGAV
-1555 DAAGNS
+1555 DDAGNS
-1561 LAADNPLTVIVDT
+1561 LAADNPLTLIVDT

-1591 VSGTADAG
+1591 VSGSADPG
-1599 STVIIRSGNTILGQG
+1599 STVIIRSGTSILGQG
-1614 VADGSGNFAV
+1614 IADDSGNFSV

-1638 IAQDTAGNQS
+1638 IAQDPAGNQS
-1648 DPTTFN
+1648 DPTTFS

-1694 TATAGASVTIY
+1694 TATAGATVNIYVNGVLQVPSV
-1705 QNGASI
+1705 I
-1711 ATVTAD
+1711 ADV
-1717 AVSGAWSYQLPTALT
+1717 VSGAWSYQLPAPLT
-1732 NGITYNFT
+1732 NGATYNFT

-1745 DGTPSGLSPNY
+1745 GGIPSGQSPNY

-1761 TTPPQVPTITSIID
+1761 TTAPQAPTITSIID
-1775 DIAPGTG
+1775 DVAPGTG

-1795 TFNGTGEAGATIT
+1795 TLNGTGEPGATIT
-1808 LYDNGIAYATTTVNS
+1808 LYDNGVAYATTTVNS

-1836 EGDHIFT
+1836 EGDHLFT

-1850 GNQGDPSGDFQIIV
+1850 GNQGDPSSDFRIIV

-1874 VTVTDNVGTT
+1874 VTVTDNVGTI
-1884 QILTSGQLTND
+1884 QPLTSGQLTND

-1908 LVTIR
+1908 VVTIR
-1913 DNGAVIG
+1913 DNGTVIG
-1920 TTISDENGNWS
+1920 TTTSDENGNWS

-1940 GSHSLTATVTDGA
+1940 GSHSLTASVTDNA
-1953 GNISPA
+1953 GNISPT
-1959 TPPFVVVVDTLP
+1959 TPPFVVVVDTLA
-1971 PAAPTITS
+1971 PAAPSITS

-1985 GNTTLANG
+1985 GNTALTNG

-2006 GEIGTIITIRDNGDA
+2006 GEIGAIITIRDNGA
-2021 IGTAQVDES
+2021 EIGTTQVDES
-2030 GNWRF
+2030 GNWSF
-2035 TPDAPLGQGQHIFTT
+2035 TPDAPLGQGQHNFTV
-2050 VATDQAGNS
+2050 VATDQAGNT

-2072 VAPSIPVISSVQDS
+2072 IAPSIPVISSVQDN
-2086 TAPTTGPITNGQTTN
+2086 TAPTTGPISNGQISN

-2123 QPIGTTT
+2123 QPIGTTI
-2130 VGANG
+2130 VGAGGSWSFTPSAALGNG
-2135 TWSLTPTDALS
+2135 Q
-2146 NGPHTLTVTA
+2146 HTLTVTA

-2161 NTSQPSNSFTL
+2161 NTSLPSGGFTFT
-2172 IVDTVLPGTP
+2172 VDTLAPTAPV
-2182 AITQVADDVGPL
+2182 ITQVADDVGPL

-2217 NSTVRVYDNGSFIGF
+2217 NSMVKIYDNGALIG
-2232 TSADGTGAWSFT
+2232 SAPVDGTGAWTFT
-2244 PGTELGNGNHA
+2244 PGTPLSNGNHA

-2261 DAAGNVSLTSAGF
+2261 DAAGNVSPTSAGF

-2291 FDDVLP
+2291 FDDVQP
-2297 GTGTLSSGAF
+2297 GTGTLSNGAS
-2307 TNDTRPVLNGSA
+2307 TNDTRPVLSGSA
-2319 EAGARVAIYDNGTLL
+2319 EAGARVAIYDNGALL
-2334 ATVTAAIDG
+2334 ATVTATIDG
-2343 TWEYLPAALG
+2343 TWEYLTTTLG

-2365 AAGNVSPTSGG
+2365 AAGNVSPVSGG
-2376 FIINVDT
+2376 FTINVDT
-2383 IAPSAP
+2383 IAPSIP

-2404 AALNNGQLTNDARP
+2404 AALSNGQLTNDARP

-2454 TTPLTN
+2454 TTPLAN

-2473 GNTSSATAGFNVVVD
+2473 GNTSGATAGFSVVVD

-2503 VGPNTGA
+2503 VGPNTGP
-2510 IGANQPTNDARP
+2510 IGSNQPTNDARP
-2522 TLNGTTEANARV
+2522 TLNGITEANARV

-2541 FVISVTADGSGNWS
+2541 FVTSVTADGSGNWS

-2609 TLTGV
+2609 ALTGV

-2653 QTLQVSAQDAAGNIG
+2653 QTLMASAQDAAGNIG

-2694 TITGPVAA
+2694 TIMGPVAP

-2716 AQANAIVS
+2716 AQANAVIN
-2724 LYNNGVLMGTTT
+2724 LYNNGVLMGFTT

-2772 SSFSVIVDTTPPTA
+2772 GSFSVIVDTTPPTA
-2786 PTILIS
+2786 PTLLIS

-2859 IAPVLPLLAE
+2859 LAPVLPLLAE
-2869 DNVTSLPLQTD
+2869 DNITSLPLQTD
-2880 VIVSTDHQ
+2880 VTVSTEHQ

-2940 TLEIVIQ
+2940 TLEVVIQ
-2947 RFDTSLNA
+2947 RFDTALNA

-2963 KSDFASLLTLG
+2963 KPDFASLLTLG
-2974 ASGVTLNYGGL
+2974 ASGVTLNYSGL

-3015 SAGTIIGGT
+3015 SAGTITGGT
-3024 TESGNIITDTDPA
+3024 TETGNIITDIDPA

-3059 VNIPTGGI
+3059 VNIPAGGI

-3112 SSAKLVVTLGQAPTA
+3112 SSAKLVVTLGQAPTT
-3127 STVTAADDAA
+3127 STVTAADDVAA
-3137 VLTYGTQVIAV
+3137 LTYGTQVIAV
-3148 DHLPSQQTGFTLASV
+3148 DHGTSQQTGFTLANV

-3183 NVDDGATRTLTVQ
+3183 NVDDGATRTLTVK
-3196 ANVLGV
+3196 ASVLGV
-3202 TLGGFDLYVYR
+3202 TVGGFDLYVYR
-3213 FNESIQQYEQY
+3213 FNESIQQYEQF
-3224 RVQPNWVTALLGGSS
+3224 RVKPNWVTALLGGSS
-3239 SAYTI
+3239 TDYTI

-3298 NTVITEVNGIVVN
+3298 NTVITEVNGVTVN

-3351 FVYKVRAPNGD
+3351 FVYKVKAPNGD

-3369 IKPTPQPLD
+3369 IKPTPQALD
-3378 AVNDISSQMAV
+3378 AVNDVSSTMAV
-3389 TTQADTSRLFADNSV
+3389 STQADTSRSFTDDSV

-3409 NAQLLSPTSQNG
+3409 SAQLLSPTSKSG
-3421 TGVIEVATGTA
+3421 TGVIEIATGTA

-3455 ALYDSNNVKVAS
+3455 ALYDSNNIKIAG
-3467 NSFNGGLLIGGN
+3467 NSFNGGLLVGGN
-3479 IDIALGIMLHP
+3479 IDIALSGIVLHP
-3490 GNYRLDYTGSVGALG
+3490 GNYRLDYTGSVGGLG

-3528 TANSVAGNIYD
+3528 TANSVTGNIYD

-3559 ATLDPLSST
+3559 VTLDPLSST

-3595 VSLSTILTK
+3595 VSLSTIVTK

-3635 DADRFT
+3635 DADRLT
-3641 GSVYGDTLIYHLLNA
+3641 GSAYGDTLIYHLLNA
-3656 NDATGGNVG
+3656 NDATGGNISNG
-3665 NVGVGPT
+3665 AT

>member
-18 EASEVTLSSPSIV
+18 ESSEVTLSSPSIV

-65 YLGKGEAQ
+65 YVGKGDAQ

-113 EGGAVWPWV
+113 EGGAVWPGG
-122 LGGIAVAGGIG
+122 LGGFAAACGIG
-133 LAAGGGG
+133 LAAGGGGGGG

-145 DNNAGNGNA
+145 DNNAGNGNG
-154 GNGNGSGGNGNGGN
+154 GNGGNGNGGN
-168 GEGNGNGNGDGD
+168 G
-180 GDGDGDGGTPPTT
+180 DGGSPPTT
-193 TPNRPDVPVITSIID
+193 TPNMPDVPVITSVID
-208 NQDLIT
+208 NQELIT

-265 SPLADGTHQFTVS
+265 SPLADGTHKFTVS

-283 GSSGMSD
+283 GSSDMSD
-290 SWEIIVDSLAPDA
+290 SWGIIVDTLAPDA
-303 PVVTQET
+303 PVVTEVT
-310 DNVGSITGFIANNG
+310 DDSGSIKGLIGDNG

-332 LTGTGEVGSFISIS
+332 LTGTGEAGSYISIS
-346 DNGILIGMVRV
+346 DNGILIGMVQV

-366 PDIPLSD
+366 PDTPLSD

-379 LTQTDA
+379 LTQTDD
-385 AGNVSAE
+385 AGNVSTE
-392 TRVPT
+392 TSVPT
-397 FTVDTTPPAAAVISS
+397 FTVDTTPPEGAVISS
-412 VNPEG
+412 VNLQG
-417 TEVTGRAEA
+417 TEVTGSAEV
-426 GSLVIIIGS
+426 GSQVIIIGS

-450 FSIAISPSQ
+450 FVIAISPSQ

-468 IQDQAGNIGPDTS
+468 IQDQAGNVGPDTS

-492 PVIVSIMDDFAP
+492 PVIISIVDDVTP
-504 STGPLS
+504 STGPLN
-510 NNQATNDN
+510 NNQATNDP
-518 TPTLSGTADANSTVT
+518 TPTISGTADANSTVN
-533 IYDNGTIIDSV
+533 IYNNGALVVSV
-544 LADGNGNWTWT
+544 LADSSGNWTWT
-555 SSSPLSDELHAF
+555 SNTNLQDDSYSF
-567 TATATNQSGTG
+567 TTTATNHLGTG
-578 GMSPAF
+578 GTSAAF
-584 NINIDTQPP
+584 NITIDTQPP
-593 SPPDDLNVS
+593 SAPDDLNVS
-602 ADGTVVT
+602 ADGSVVT
-609 GTTEPGNTVV
+609 GTAEPGSTVT
-619 ITGSGGTQIGS
+619 INNNNGLQIGS

-650 ETIEAIATD
+650 ETITAIATD

-670 LAPDITAPQPPTN
+670 LAPDITAPLPPTN
-683 LLVNGTGDQVTGKAE
+683 LVINPTGDQVTGMAE

-703 NILDPDGNIIGTA
+703 HILDPGGAIIGTV
-716 TADTDGDFTA
+716 TAGSNGEFTV

-736 TLTANA
+736 HLVANA
-742 TDTAGNKGD
+742 TDAAGNTSG
-751 NASVT
+751 NSAIT

-791 DSNGNPIG
+791 DSNGIQIG
-799 IGQADSGGNFTV
+799 TGQADSGGNFTV
-811 SIAPSQKNG
+811 SITPSKMNG

-836 PTSALAPDITAPN
+836 PTSAVAPDITAPGT
-849 QPVIIAVTDDVDDF
+849 PIITAVTDDQPMYQ
-863 TGPINNNGLT
+863 GPLNNGDVT
-873 NDDKPKIEGIAEAGS
+873 NDSKPKLEGTAEAGS
-888 RVKIYDNGTLLATVN
+888 QVKIYDNGTLLTTVV
-903 ADNNGNWNYT
+903 ADINGNWNYT
-913 PTAALSQG
+913 PVSALSEG
-921 AHVFTVT
+921 AHIFTVT
-928 ATDAANNTSSAA
+928 STDAANNTSSAA

-946 DSIAPTVP
+946 DTIAPTVP

-967 GNVANN
+967 GSVANN

-981 PTLSGTGEP
+981 PTISGTGEP
-990 GSLVSLYDGSLLM
+990 GSLVNLYDGIQLL

-1050 VTVDTQPPGDPVILA
+1050 VTVDTQPPGAPVILA
-1065 ATDDVGNAPIVLP
+1065 ATDDVGNAPIDLP
-1078 SGSRSNDTLPELKG
+1078 TGSRSNDTLPELKG
-1092 TGIAGST
+1092 TGTDGSK
-1099 ITLYE
+1099 ITLYD
-1104 GSTPIGTTTVLPA
+1104 GATPIGSTTVLPG
-1117 GTWSIQLSQPLSEG
+1117 GTWSIQLDQPLSEG
-1131 AHNLSA
+1131 THNLSA
-1137 IATDAAGNASN
+1137 IATDVAGNASN

-1160 PVAPVISS
+1160 PAAPVISS
-1168 AEGLIGTNLQTLS
+1168 AEGLIGTNLQTLN

-1206 DNGGSIGI
+1206 DNGGPIGT

-1233 PHKFTATA
+1233 SHKFTATA

-1249 IPSASFT
+1249 IPSAGFT

-1271 ITDDVAPVTG
+1271 ITDNVAPVTG
-1281 VVTNGNTNDTA
+1281 VVTNGNTNDTT

-1298 GNVGDLITLYLAGT
+1298 GNVGDLITVYLNGT

-1318 TTVGADG
+1318 ATVGADG
-1325 NWSFTPSAPVA
+1325 TWSFTPPAPVA
-1336 PGSYQVTLTAT
+1336 PGAYQVTLTAT

-1353 SLPSNA
+1353 SQPSNA

-1379 NVGDATG
+1379 NVGDVMG
-1386 DLAPDAVTDDT
+1386 DLAPNAVTDDT
-1397 TPTIRGTGSDG
+1397 TPTIRGTGIDG
-1408 DTITLYN
+1408 DIITLYN

-1421 TTTVAGGTW
+1421 TATVAGGTW
-1430 SITPGTALANGSYTL
+1430 SITPGTALANGNYTL
-1445 SATATDAAGNISS
+1445 SATATDPAGNVSN

-1467 NNTKLTLPQVTDIQ
+1467 NSTKLTLPQVTDIQ
-1481 DNVGIFTGSLTSGS
+1481 DNVGVFTGSLTSGS
-1495 VTDDTSPTISGT
+1495 VTDDTTPTISGT
-1507 GTPGSTVLIFDGNNP
+1507 GTPGSTVLIYDGNNP
-1522 VAIAT
+1522 IAIAT

-1533 GTWSVD
+1533 GIWSVD
-1539 VPLTPN
+1539 VPLSPN
-1545 VSHTLTFGAV
+1545 VTHTLTFGAV
-1555 DAAGNS
+1555 DNAGNS
-1561 LAADNPLTVIVDT
+1561 LAADNPLTLFVDT

-1582 TSVDPNGTL
+1582 TNVDTNGTL

-1599 STVIIRSGNTILGQG
+1599 STVIIRSGSTILGQG
-1614 VADGSGNFAV
+1614 VADGSGNFSV

-1630 TTGQALNA
+1630 TAGQALNA

-1694 TATAGASVTIY
+1694 TATAGATVKIY
-1705 QNGASI
+1705 IDGGTPPI
-1711 ATVTAD
+1711 TVTAD
-1717 AVSGAWSYQLPTALT
+1717 AVSGAWSYQLPTPLT
-1732 NGITYNFT
+1732 NGTTYNFT

-1745 DGTPSGLSPNY
+1745 GGITSGLSPNY

-1761 TTPPQVPTITSIID
+1761 TTAPQAPTITSIID
-1775 DIAPGTG
+1775 DVAPGTG

-1795 TFNGTGEAGATIT
+1795 TLNGTGEPGATIT
-1808 LYDNGIAYATTTVNS
+1808 LYDNGVAYATTTVNS

-1836 EGDHIFT
+1836 EGDHLFT

-1850 GNQGDPSGDFQIIV
+1850 GNQGDSSSDFRIIV

-1874 VTVTDNVGTT
+1874 VTVTDNVGTI
-1884 QILTSGQLTND
+1884 QPLTSGQLTND

-1908 LVTIR
+1908 VVTIR
-1913 DNGAVIG
+1913 DNGTVIG
-1920 TTISDENGNWS
+1920 TTTSDENGNWS

-1940 GSHSLTATVTDGA
+1940 GSHSLTASVTDNA
-1953 GNISPA
+1953 GNISPT
-1959 TPPFVVVVDTLP
+1959 TPPFVVVVDTLA
-1971 PAAPTITS
+1971 PAAPSITS

-1985 GNTTLANG
+1985 GNTALTNG

-2006 GEIGTIITIRDNGDA
+2006 GEIGAIITIRDNGA
-2021 IGTAQVDES
+2021 EIGTTQVDES
-2030 GNWRF
+2030 GNWSF
-2035 TPDAPLGQGQHIFTT
+2035 TPDAPLGQGQHNFTV
-2050 VATDQAGNS
+2050 VATDQAGNT

-2072 VAPSIPVISSVQDS
+2072 IAPSIPVISSVQDN
-2086 TAPTTGPITNGQTTN
+2086 TAPTTGPISNGQISN
-2101 ESRPALSGTGEI
+2101 ESRPALSGTGEV

-2123 QPIGTTT
+2123 QAIGTTI
-2130 VGANG
+2130 VGAGGNWSFTPSAALGNG
-2135 TWSLTPTDALS
+2135 Q
-2146 NGPHTLTVTA
+2146 HTLTVTA

-2161 NTSQPSNSFTL
+2161 NTSLPSGGFTFT
-2172 IVDTVLPGTP
+2172 VDTLAPTAPV
-2182 AITQVADDVGPL
+2182 ITQVADDVGPL

-2217 NSTVRVYDNGSFIGF
+2217 NSMVKIYDNGALIG
-2232 TSADGTGAWSFT
+2232 SAPVDGTGAWTFT
-2244 PGTELGNGNHA
+2244 PGIPLSNGNHA

-2261 DAAGNVSLTSAGF
+2261 DAAGNVSPTSAGF

-2291 FDDVLP
+2291 FDDVQP
-2297 GTGTLSSGAF
+2297 GTGTLSNGAF
-2307 TNDTRPVLNGSA
+2307 TNDTRPVLSGSA
-2319 EAGARVAIYDNGTLL
+2319 EAGARVAIYDNGALL

-2343 TWEYLPAALG
+2343 TWEYLTTTLG

-2365 AAGNVSPTSGG
+2365 AAGNVGPVSDG
-2376 FIINVDT
+2376 FTINVDT
-2383 IAPSAP
+2383 IAPSIP

-2404 AALNNGQLTNDARP
+2404 AALSNGQLTNDARP
-2418 TLNGTAEAGSTVS
+2418 TLNGTAEAGSTIS

-2454 TTPLTN
+2454 TTPLAN

-2473 GNTSSATAGFNVVVD
+2473 GNTSGATAGFSVVVD

-2503 VGPNTGA
+2503 IGPNTGP
-2510 IGANQPTNDARP
+2510 IGSNQPTNDARP
-2522 TLNGTTEANARV
+2522 TLNGITEAYARV

-2541 FVISVTADGSGNWS
+2541 FVTSVTADGSGNWS

-2609 TLTGV
+2609 ALTGV

-2653 QTLQVSAQDAAGNIG
+2653 QTLMVSAQDAAGNIG

-2694 TITGPVAA
+2694 TIMGPVAP

-2716 AQANAIVS
+2716 AQANAVIN
-2724 LYNNGVLMGTTT
+2724 LYNNGVLMGFTT

-2746 PSGALSEGNHAFT
+2746 PSGALSEGNHTFT

-2772 SSFSVIVDTTPPTA
+2772 GSFSVIVDTTPPTA

-2859 IAPVLPLLAE
+2859 LAPVLPLLAE
-2869 DNVTSLPLQTD
+2869 DNITSLPLQTD
-2880 VIVSTDHQ
+2880 VTVSTEHQ

-2940 TLEIVIQ
+2940 TLEVVIQ
-2947 RFDTSLNA
+2947 RFDTALNA

-2963 KSDFASLLTLG
+2963 KPDFASLLTLG
-2974 ASGVTLNYGGL
+2974 ASGVTLNYSGL

-3015 SAGTIIGGT
+3015 SAGTITGGT

-3059 VNIPTGGI
+3059 VNIPAGGI

-3112 SSAKLVVTLGQAPTA
+3112 SSAKLVVTLGQAPTT
-3127 STVTAADDAA
+3127 STVTAADDVAA
-3137 VLTYGTQVIAV
+3137 LTYGTQVIAV
-3148 DHLPSQQTGFTLASV
+3148 DHGTSQQTGFTLANV

-3183 NVDDGATRTLTVQ
+3183 NVDDGATRTLTVK
-3196 ANVLGV
+3196 ASVLGV
-3202 TLGGFDLYVYR
+3202 TVGGFDLYVYR
-3213 FNESIQQYEQY
+3213 FNESIQQYEQF
-3224 RVQPNWVTALLGGSS
+3224 RVKPNWVTALLGGSS
-3239 SAYTI
+3239 TDYTI

-3298 NTVITEVNGIVVN
+3298 NTVITEVNGVTVN

-3351 FVYKVRAPNGD
+3351 FVYKVKAPNGD

-3369 IKPTPQPLD
+3369 IKPTPQALD
-3378 AVNDISSQMAV
+3378 AVNDVSSTMAV
-3389 TTQADTSRLFADNSV
+3389 TTQADTSRSFTDDSV

-3409 NAQLLSPTSQNG
+3409 SAQLLSPTSKSG
-3421 TGVIEVATGTA
+3421 TGVIEIATGTA

-3455 ALYDSNNVKVAS
+3455 ALYDSNNIKIAG
-3467 NSFNGGLLIGGN
+3467 NSFNGGLLVGGN
-3479 IDIALGIMLHP
+3479 IDIALSGIVLHP
-3490 GNYRLDYTGSVGALG
+3490 GNYRLDYTGSVGGLG

-3528 TANSVAGNIYD
+3528 TANSVTGNIYD

-3559 ATLDPLSST
+3559 VTLDPLSST

-3595 VSLSTILTK
+3595 VSLSTIVTK

-3635 DADRFT
+3635 DADRLT
-3641 GSVYGDTLIYHLLNA
+3641 GSAYGDTLIYHLLNA
-3656 NDATGGNVG
+3656 NDATGGNISNG
-3665 NVGVGPT
+3665 AT

>member
-18 EASEVTLSSPSIV
+18 ESSEVTLSSPSIV

-65 YLGKGEAQ
+65 YVGKGDAQ

-140 GGGGS
+140 GGGGGGGS
-145 DNNAGNGNA
+145 DNNAGNGNG
-154 GNGNGSGGNGNGGN
+154 GNGNGNGNGGN
-168 GEGNGNGNGDGD
+168 G
-180 GDGDGDGGTPPTT
+180 DGGSPPTT
-193 TPNRPDVPVITSIID
+193 TPNMPDVPVITSVID
-208 NQDLIT
+208 NQELIT
-214 GPVNQQESTNDNT
+214 GPVNQLESTNDNT

-265 SPLADGTHQFTVS
+265 SPLADGTHKFTVS

-283 GSSGMSD
+283 GSSDMSD
-290 SWEIIVDSLAPDA
+290 SWEIIVDTLAPDA
-303 PVVTQET
+303 PVVTEVT
-310 DNVGSITGFIANNG
+310 DDSGSIKGLIGNNG

-332 LTGTGEVGSFISIS
+332 LTGTGEAGSYISIS
-346 DNGILIGMVRV
+346 DNGILIGMVQV

-366 PDIPLSD
+366 PDTPLSD

-379 LTQTDA
+379 LTQTDD

-392 TRVPT
+392 TSVPT
-397 FTVDTTPPAAAVISS
+397 FTVDTTPPESAVISS
-412 VNPEG
+412 VNLQG
-417 TEVTGRAEA
+417 TEVTGSAEV
-426 GSLVIIIGS
+426 GSQVIIIGS

-450 FSIAISPSQ
+450 FVIAISPSQ

-468 IQDQAGNIGPDTS
+468 IQDQAGNVGPDTS

-492 PVIVSIMDDFAP
+492 PVIISIVDDVTP
-504 STGPLS
+504 STGPLN
-510 NNQATNDN
+510 NNQATNDP
-518 TPTLSGTADANSTVT
+518 TPTISGTADANSTVN
-533 IYDNGTIIDSV
+533 IYNNGALVVSV
-544 LADGNGNWTWT
+544 LADSSGNWTWT
-555 SSSPLSDELHAF
+555 SNTNLQDDSYSF
-567 TATATNQSGTG
+567 TTTATNHLGTG
-578 GMSPAF
+578 GTSAAF
-584 NINIDTQPP
+584 NITIDTQPP
-593 SPPDDLNVS
+593 SAPDDLNVS
-602 ADGTVVT
+602 ADGSVVT
-609 GTTEPGNTVV
+609 GTAEPGSTVT
-619 ITGSGGTQIGS
+619 INNNNGLQIGS

-650 ETIEAIATD
+650 ETITAIATD

-670 LAPDITAPQPPTN
+670 LAPDITAPLPPAN
-683 LLVNGTGDQVTGKAE
+683 LVINPTGDQVTGMAE

-703 NILDPDGNIIGTA
+703 HILDPGGAIIGTV
-716 TADTDGDFTA
+716 TAGSNGEFTA

-736 TLTANA
+736 HLVANA
-742 TDTAGNKGD
+742 TDAAGNTSG
-751 NASVT
+751 NSAIT

-791 DSNGNPIG
+791 DSNGIQIG
-799 IGQADSGGNFTV
+799 TGQADSGGNFTV
-811 SIAPSQKNG
+811 SITPSKMNG

-836 PTSALAPDITAPN
+836 PTSAVAPDITAPGT
-849 QPVIIAVTDDVDDF
+849 PIITAVTDDQPMYQ
-863 TGPINNNGLT
+863 GPLNNGDVT
-873 NDDKPKIEGIAEAGS
+873 NDSKPKLEGTAEAGS
-888 RVKIYDNGTLLATVN
+888 QVKIYDNGTLLTTVV
-903 ADNNGNWNYT
+903 ADINGNWNYT
-913 PTAALSQG
+913 PVSALSEG
-921 AHVFTVT
+921 AHIFTVT
-928 ATDAANNTSSAA
+928 STDAANNTSSAA

-946 DSIAPTVP
+946 DTIAPTVP

-960 DDVGSIT
+960 DNVGTIT
-967 GNVANN
+967 GDVANN
-973 GWVTNDNT
+973 GGITNDNT
-981 PTLSGTGEP
+981 PTISGTGEP
-990 GSLVSLYDGSLLM
+990 GSLVSLFDNGTLLD
-1003 TVILVDS
+1003 TILVTS
-1010 SGTWSYTVPGNQVLS
+1010 SGTWSYTVPDGAPLT
-1025 DRTHQFTVSAT
+1025 DRVHNFTVLAS
-1036 DAAGNVITSPTVVS
+1036 DMAGNVTTSPTVVTI
-1050 VTVDTQPPGDPVILA
+1050 TVDTQAPAAPVILSM
-1065 ATDDVGNAPIVLP
+1065 TDNVGSIQSELP
-1078 SGSRSNDTLPELKG
+1078 TNQRTDDTLPKLNG
-1092 TGIAGST
+1092 TGVAGST
-1099 ITLYE
+1099 VTLYD
-1104 GSTPIGTTTVLPA
+1104 GTTPIGSVLVPA
-1117 GTWSIQLSQPLSEG
+1117 DGNWSIQVTQPLSEG
-1131 AHNLSA
+1131 PHTLTAV
-1137 IATDAAGNASN
+1137 ATDAAGNASTP
-1148 AGNFTLTIDTTP
+1148 ASFALTTDTTP
-1160 PVAPVISS
+1160 PAAPIIVAG
-1168 AEGLIGTNLQTLS
+1168 EGLIGGATLPLA
-1181 NGSSTK
+1181 NGGSTK
-1187 SSNPE
+1187 STTPV
-1192 LSGTGEPGAKITIY
+1192 LSGTGEPGATITVA
-1206 DNGGSIGI
+1206 DNGTTLGRT
-1214 VTVQPDGTW
+1214 TVQPDGTW
-1223 TFTPTSLADG
+1223 TFTPPNALPEG

-1241 TDVAGNTG
+1241 TDAAGNTG

-1256 LTVDNTPPAQPAAPI
+1256 LTVDNTPPVQPGAPV

-1281 VVTNGNTNDTA
+1281 VVTNGNTNDTT

-1298 GNVGDLITLYLAGT
+1298 GTSGDVISVYLDGNTT
-1312 PPLQGT
+1312 PLGT
-1318 TTVGADG
+1318 TKVGADG
-1325 NWSFTPSAPVA
+1325 TWSFTPTTDINPD
-1336 PGSYQVTLTAT
+1336 SYQVTITAT

-1353 SLPSNA
+1353 SQPSTA
-1359 ITLNIDT
+1359 VTLNIDI
-1366 TPSAPPVIIAAND
+1366 TPPA
-1379 NVGDATG
+1379 
-1386 DLAPDAVTDDT
+1386 
-1397 TPTIRGTGSDG
+1397 TPTIEAADDNAGTIQGDIAENGTTDDSTPTVRGTGESG
-1408 DTITLYN
+1408 SIITLYN
-1415 GGTVIG
+1415 GTTVIG
-1421 TTTVAGGTW
+1421 TTTVVNGLW
-1430 SITPGTALANGSYTL
+1430 NITPTTALPNGTYTL
-1445 SATATDAAGNISS
+1445 TAVATDAAGNPSDT
-1458 NSNSISFTV
+1458 SNSISFTV
-1467 NNTKLTLPQVTDIQ
+1467 NSTPLTAPQVTDIA
-1481 DNVGIFTGSLTSGS
+1481 DDVGVITGTLGNGS
-1495 VTDDTSPTISGT
+1495 VTDDLSPTVSGT
-1507 GTPGSTVLIFDGNNP
+1507 GTPGSTILIYDNGNLIPLNITVGADGK
-1522 VAIAT
+1522 
-1527 ATVAAN
+1527 
-1533 GTWSVD
+1533 WSVD
-1539 VPLTPN
+1539 VPLSPN
-1545 VSHTLTFGAV
+1545 VQHTLTFGAQ

-1561 LAADNPLTVIVDT
+1561 LPAGNPVIITTDTQAPTAPIVTTIDN
-1574 LPPATPTV
+1574 
-1582 TSVDPNGTL
+1582 NGTL
-1591 VSGTADAG
+1591 VSGTAEKG
-1599 STVIIRSGNTILGQG
+1599 STVIIRNGTTVLGQA
-1614 VADGSGNFAV
+1614 VADSITGAYTV

-1630 TTGQALNA
+1630 TAGEALNA
-1638 IAQDTAGNQS
+1638 IAQDPAGNQS
-1648 DPTTFN
+1648 GE
-1654 AATSSVPHPPTLEI
+1654 TSFTASISGLPHPPTLQI
-1668 VDDIAPIMGVI
+1668 IDDVPSGLTEI
-1679 GNGKTTNDTLPLLQG
+1679 GNGKTTNDTQPTLQG
-1694 TATAGASVTIY
+1694 VATAGADVNIY
-1705 QNGASI
+1705 QNGI
-1711 ATVTAD
+1711 LLITVPAD
-1717 AVSGAWSYQLPTALT
+1717 ASTGAWSYTIPSALADST
-1732 NGITYNFT
+1732 TWNYA

-1745 DGTPSGLSPNY
+1745 GLDTSGQSPNY

-1761 TTPPQVPTITSIID
+1761 TTAPLAPSITAVTD
-1775 DIAPGTG
+1775 DVAPVTG
-1782 SLDKGQITNDSRP
+1782 NVGSGQSTNDTRP
-1795 TFNGTGEAGATIT
+1795 TLSGTGEIGATIT
-1808 LYDNGIAYATTTVNS
+1808 VYDGGVSIGTTTVNNS
-1823 NGFWSFTPTAPLG
+1823 GNWSFTPQNALNDGPHT
-1836 EGDHIFT
+1836 FT
-1843 ARATDAA
+1843 VRATDAA
-1850 GNQGDPSGDFQIIV
+1850 GNQGAPSASYPITV
-1864 DTLVPNAPSI
+1864 DTGLPGAPVI
-1874 VTVTDNVGTT
+1874 VSVTDDVGGTT
-1884 QILTSGQLTND
+1884 TLISGQTTND
-1895 NTPTLAGV
+1895 NTPTLAGT
-1903 TEADS
+1903 TEANS
-1908 LVTIR
+1908 VVTIR
-1913 DNGAVIG
+1913 DNGTVIG
-1920 TTISDENGNWS
+1920 TTTSDGSGNWS
-1931 FTPAPALGE
+1931 FTPSPALSE
-1940 GSHSLTATVTDGA
+1940 GNHALTATVTDAA
-1953 GNISPA
+1953 GNVSQA
-1959 TPPFVVVVDTLP
+1959 TAPFSLLVDTLP
-1971 PAAPTITS
+1971 PVVPTIVS

-1985 GNTTLANG
+1985 GSTLLTNG
-1993 QLTNDAQPTLNGK
+1993 QLTNDAQPTLNGIT
-2006 GEIGTIITIRDNGDA
+2006 EPNAIVTILSNGTII
-2021 IGTAQVDES
+2021 GTANADGS
-2030 GNWRF
+2030 GNWSF
-2035 TPDAPLGQGQHIFTT
+2035 TPTSALAQGENIFTVT
-2050 VATDQAGNS
+2050 ATDAAGNTS
-2059 GGVSSSFTIELDS
+2059 GASTSFTILVDS
-2072 VAPSIPVISSVQDS
+2072 IAPSAPVILTVQDN
-2086 TAPTTGPITNGQTTN
+2086 TAPTTGPISNGQISN

-2123 QPIGTTT
+2123 QAIGTTI
-2130 VGANG
+2130 VGAGGNWSFTPSAALGNG
-2135 TWSLTPTDALS
+2135 Q
-2146 NGPHTLTVTA
+2146 HTLTVTA

-2161 NTSQPSNSFTL
+2161 NTSLPSGGFTYT
-2172 IVDTVLPGTP
+2172 VDTLAPTAPV
-2182 AITQVADDVGPL
+2182 ITQVADDVGPL

-2217 NSTVRVYDNGSFIGF
+2217 NSTVRIYDNGSFIGF
-2232 TSADGTGAWSFT
+2232 TTADGTGAWTFT
-2244 PGTELGNGNHA
+2244 PGTQLGNGNHA

-2261 DAAGNVSLTSAGF
+2261 DAAGNVSPTSAGF

-2291 FDDVLP
+2291 FDDVQP
-2297 GTGTLSSGAF
+2297 GTGTLSNGAF
-2307 TNDTRPVLNGSA
+2307 TNDTRPVLSGSA
-2319 EAGARVAIYDNGTLL
+2319 EAGARVAIYDNGALL
-2334 ATVTAAIDG
+2334 ATVTATIDG
-2343 TWEYLPAALG
+2343 TWEYLTTTLG

-2365 AAGNVSPTSGG
+2365 AAGNVSPVSGG
-2376 FIINVDT
+2376 FTIIVDT
-2383 IAPSAP
+2383 IAPSVP

-2404 AALNNGQLTNDARP
+2404 AALSNGQLTNDARP
-2418 TLNGTAEAGSTVS
+2418 TLNGTAEAGSTIS

-2454 TTPLTN
+2454 TTPLAN

-2473 GNTSSATAGFNVVVD
+2473 GNTSGATAGFSVVVD

-2503 VGPNTGA
+2503 VGPNTGP
-2510 IGANQPTNDARP
+2510 IGSNQPTNDARP
-2522 TLNGTTEANARV
+2522 TLNGITEANARV

-2541 FVISVTADGSGNWS
+2541 FVTSVTADGSGNWS

-2609 TLTGV
+2609 ALTGV

-2653 QTLQVSAQDAAGNIG
+2653 QTLLVSAQDAAGNIG

-2694 TITGPVAA
+2694 TIMGPVAP

-2716 AQANAIVS
+2716 AQANAVIN
-2724 LYNNGVLMGTTT
+2724 LYNNGVLMGFTT

-2772 SSFSVIVDTTPPTA
+2772 GSFSVIVDTTPPTA
-2786 PTILIS
+2786 PTLLIS

-2828 SVNLPVRQIEGQS
+2828 SVNLPLRQIEGQS

-2859 IAPVLPLLAE
+2859 LAPVLPLLAE

-2880 VIVSTDHQ
+2880 VTVSTEHQ

-2940 TLEIVIQ
+2940 TLEVVIQ
-2947 RFDTSLNA
+2947 RFDTALNA

-2963 KSDFASLLTLG
+2963 KPDFASLLTLG
-2974 ASGVTLNYGGL
+2974 ASGVTLNYSGL

-3015 SAGTIIGGT
+3015 SAGTITGGT
-3024 TESGNIITDTDPA
+3024 TESGNIITDIDPA

-3059 VNIPTGGI
+3059 VNIPSGGI

-3112 SSAKLVVTLGQAPTA
+3112 SSAKLVVTLGQAPTT
-3127 STVTAADDAA
+3127 STVTAADDVAA
-3137 VLTYGTQVIAV
+3137 LTYGTQVIAV
-3148 DHLPSQQTGFTLASV
+3148 DHGTSQQTGFTLANV

-3183 NVDDGATRTLTVQ
+3183 NVDDGATRTLTVK
-3196 ANVLGV
+3196 ASVLGV
-3202 TLGGFDLYVYR
+3202 TVGGFDLYVYR
-3213 FNESIQQYEQY
+3213 FNESIQQYEQF
-3224 RVQPNWVTALLGGSS
+3224 RVKPNWVTALLGGSS
-3239 SAYTI
+3239 TDYTI

-3298 NTVITEVNGIVVN
+3298 NTVITEVNGVTVN

-3351 FVYKVRAPNGD
+3351 FVYKVKAPNGD

-3369 IKPTPQPLD
+3369 IKPTPQALD
-3378 AVNDISSQMAV
+3378 AVNDVSSTMAV
-3389 TTQADTSRLFADNSV
+3389 STQADTSRSFTDDSV

-3409 NAQLLSPTSQNG
+3409 SAQLLSPTSKSG
-3421 TGVIEVATGTA
+3421 TGVIEIATGTA

-3455 ALYDSNNVKVAS
+3455 ALYDSNNIKIAG
-3467 NSFNGGLLIGGN
+3467 NSFNGGLLVGGN
-3479 IDIALGIMLHP
+3479 IDIALSGIVLHP
-3490 GNYRLDYTGSVGALG
+3490 GNYRLDYTGSVGGLG

-3528 TANSVAGNIYD
+3528 TANSITGNIYD

-3595 VSLSTILTK
+3595 VSLSTIVTK

-3635 DADRFT
+3635 DADRLT
-3641 GSVYGDTLIYHLLNA
+3641 GSAYGDTLIYHLLNA
-3656 NDATGGNVG
+3656 NDATGGNISNG
-3665 NVGVGPT
+3665 AT

>member
-18 EASEVTLSSPSIV
+18 ETSEVTLSSPSIV

-65 YLGKGEAQ
+65 YVGKGDAQ

-103 TPLMTAEGSH
+103 TPLMTAEGGH

-140 GGGGS
+140 GGGSGGS
-145 DNNAGNGNA
+145 DNNAGNGNS
-154 GNGNGSGGNGNGGN
+154 GNSNGN
-168 GEGNGNGNGDGD
+168 GNGNGNGDGD
-180 GDGDGDGGTPPTT
+180 GDGNGDGGTPPTT
-193 TPNRPDVPVITSIID
+193 TPNIPGVPVITSVID
-208 NQDLIT
+208 NQELIT

-278 ASDGT
+278 ASDST

-290 SWEIIVDSLAPDA
+290 SWEITVDTLAPDA
-303 PVVTQET
+303 PVATEVA
-310 DNVGSITGFIANNG
+310 DDFGSITGLIANNG

-332 LTGTGEVGSFISIS
+332 ITGTGEAGSFISVS
-346 DNGILIGMVRV
+346 DNGILIGMVLV
-357 DDNGNWTFT
+357 DDNGFWTFT
-366 PDIPLSD
+366 PDTPLSD

-392 TRVPT
+392 TTVPT
-397 FTVDTTPPAAAVISS
+397 FTVDTTPPAAAIISS

-417 TEVTGRAEA
+417 TTVTGSAEA

-435 NNQVLGSTTVDQTGN
+435 NNQVLGSTTVDHTGN

-468 IQDQAGNIGPDTS
+468 IQDQAGNIGPNTS

-492 PVIVSIMDDFAP
+492 PIIVSVMDDVAP

-510 NNQATNDN
+510 NNQATNDP
-518 TPTLSGTADANSTVT
+518 TPTLSGIADANSTVN
-533 IYDNGTIIDSV
+533 IYNNGSLLASV
-544 LADGNGNWTWT
+544 TADANGNWNWA
-555 SSSPLSDELHAF
+555 SPTNLPDGPHAF
-567 TATATNQSGTG
+567 TVDATNASGTG
-578 GMSPAF
+578 GMSAAF
-584 NINIDTQPP
+584 TINIDTQPP
-593 SPPDDLNVS
+593 LPPDDLSVS

-619 ITGSGGTQIGS
+619 ITDAGNNPIGN
-630 GVAGTDGSFTIT
+630 GVAGPDGTFSIT

-650 ETIEAIATD
+650 ETITAVATD
-659 PAGNPSLPETA
+659 PAGNLSPSETA
-670 LAPDITAPQPPTN
+670 LAPDITAPQPPAN
-683 LLVNGTGDQVTGKAE
+683 LVINPTGDQVTGTAE

-703 NILDPDGNIIGTA
+703 HILAPGGAIIGTA
-716 TADTDGDFTA
+716 TAGSGGSFTA

-736 TLTANA
+736 HLVANA
-742 TDTAGNKGD
+742 TDAAGNTSA
-751 NASVT
+751 NSPVT

-763 DAPTGVTVA
+763 DAPTGVTVS
-772 GDGGSVSGH
+772 GDGSSVSGH

-791 DSNGNPIG
+791 DSNGNQIG
-799 IGQADSGGNFTV
+799 VGQADSGGNFAV
-811 SIAPSQKNG
+811 SITPSQKNG
-820 ETVKVTATDS
+820 EMVNVTATDS
-830 SNNESQ
+830 SNNESL
-836 PTSALAPDITAPN
+836 PTSALAPDITAPDT
-849 QPVIIAVTDDVDDF
+849 PIITAVTDDQPMYQ
-863 TGPINNNGLT
+863 GPLNNGDVT
-873 NDDKPKIEGIAEAGS
+873 NDSKPKLEGTAEAGS
-888 RVKIYDNGTLLATVN
+888 QVKIYDNGTLLTTIT
-903 ADNNGNWNYT
+903 ADINGNWNYT
-913 PTAALSQG
+913 PTSALGQG

-946 DSIAPTVP
+946 DSIAPTAP
-954 VITLVN
+954 AITLVN
-960 DDVGSIT
+960 DDVGTIT

-973 GWVTNDNT
+973 GGITNDNT
-981 PTLSGTGEP
+981 PTISGTGEP
-990 GSLVSLYDGSLLM
+990 GSLVSLFDNGVLLN
-1003 TVILVDS
+1003 TVLVTS
-1010 SGTWSYTVPGNQVLS
+1010 SGTWRYTVPDSAPLT
-1025 DRTHQFTVSAT
+1025 DRVHNFTVSAT
-1036 DAAGNVITSPTVVS
+1036 DMAGNVTTSPIVVS
-1050 VTVDTQPPGDPVILA
+1050 VTVDTQAPAAPVIVSM
-1065 ATDDVGNAPIVLP
+1065 TDDVGSIQSDLP
-1078 SGSRSNDTLPELKG
+1078 TNKSTDDTLPKLNG
-1092 TGIAGST
+1092 TGVAGST
-1099 ITLYE
+1099 VTLYD
-1104 GSTPIGTTTVLPA
+1104 GTTPVGSVVVPP
-1117 GTWSIQLSQPLSEG
+1117 GGNWSIQLTQPLSEG
-1131 AHNLSA
+1131 PHTLTAV
-1137 IATDAAGNASN
+1137 ATDAAGNAS
-1148 AGNFTLTIDTTP
+1148 APGSFTLTIDTTP
-1160 PVAPVISS
+1160 PAAPVITVG
-1168 AEGLIGTNLQTLS
+1168 EGIVGNTTVALA
-1181 NGSSTK
+1181 NGGSTK
-1187 SSNPE
+1187 STTPA
-1192 LSGTGEPGAKITIY
+1192 LSGTGEPGVTITIF
-1206 DNGGSIGI
+1206 DNNASIGI
-1214 VTVQPDGTW
+1214 ATVQPNGTW
-1223 TFTPTSLADG
+1223 TFTPDPVLIEG

-1241 TDVAGNTG
+1241 TDAAGNTG

-1256 LTVDNTPPAQPAAPI
+1256 LTVDNTPPAQPGAPI
-1271 ITDDVAPVTG
+1271 ITDDAAPITG
-1281 VVTNGNTNDTA
+1281 VVTNGNTNDTT

-1298 GNVGDLITLYLAGT
+1298 GTAGDVISVYLDGSAT
-1312 PPLQGT
+1312 PLGT
-1318 TTVGADG
+1318 TKVGADG
-1325 NWSFTPSAPVA
+1325 TWSFTPTTPIN
-1336 PGSYQVTLTAT
+1336 PDTYQVTVTAT

-1353 SLPSNA
+1353 SQASTPV
-1359 ITLNIDT
+1359 TLNIDI
-1366 TPSAPPVIIAAND
+1366 TPPATPTILAANDDVGAVQGDIAAN
-1379 NVGDATG
+1379 GT
-1386 DLAPDAVTDDT
+1386 TDDS
-1397 TPTIRGTGSDG
+1397 TPTVRGTGESG
-1408 DTITLYN
+1408 SIITLYN
-1415 GGTVIG
+1415 GTTVIG
-1421 TTTVAGGTW
+1421 TTTVVNGLW
-1430 SITPGTALANGSYTL
+1430 SITPTTALSNGTYTL
-1445 SATATDAAGNISS
+1445 TAVATDAAGNPS
-1458 NSNSISFTV
+1458 NASNSISFTV
-1467 NNTKLTLPQVTDIQ
+1467 NSTPLTAPLVTDIE
-1481 DNVGIFTGSLTSGS
+1481 DNVGVITGTLGSGS
-1495 VTDDTSPTISGT
+1495 VTDDLSPTVSGT
-1507 GTPGSTVLIFDGNNP
+1507 GTPGSTILIYDNGNPIPLIITTVGADGK
-1522 VAIAT
+1522 
-1527 ATVAAN
+1527 
-1533 GTWSVD
+1533 WSVD
-1539 VPLTPN
+1539 VPLSAN
-1545 VSHTLTFGAV
+1545 VKHTLTFGAQ

-1561 LAADNPLTVIVDT
+1561 LPAANPIVITTDTQAPGAPAVDT
-1574 LPPATPTV
+1574 IDN
-1582 TSVDPNGTL
+1582 SGTL
-1591 VSGTADAG
+1591 VSGTAEPG
-1599 STVIIRSGNTILGQG
+1599 STVIIRNGTTVLGQA
-1614 VADGSGNFAV
+1614 VADSITGAYTV

-1630 TTGQALNA
+1630 TAGESLNA
-1638 IAQDTAGNQS
+1638 IAQDPAGNQS
-1648 DPTTFN
+1648 GETPFT
-1654 AATSSVPHPPTLEI
+1654 ASISGLPHPPTLQI
-1668 VDDIAPIMGVI
+1668 IDDVAPGTGDI
-1679 GNGKTTNDTLPLLQG
+1679 GNGKTTNDTQPTLQG
-1694 TATAGASVTIY
+1694 VATAGADVNIY
-1705 QNGASI
+1705 QNGLLLT
-1711 ATVTAD
+1711 TVPAD
-1717 AVSGAWSYQLPTALT
+1717 ASTGAWSYTLPTALADGT
-1732 NGITYNFT
+1732 TWSYA

-1745 DGTPSGLSPNY
+1745 GSDTSGKSPNY
-1756 AITID
+1756 VITID
-1761 TTPPQVPTITSIID
+1761 TTAPLAPSITAVTD
-1775 DIAPGTG
+1775 DVAPVTG
-1782 SLDKGQITNDSRP
+1782 NVGSGQSTNDARP
-1795 TFNGTGEAGATIT
+1795 TLSGSGEIGATIT
-1808 LYDNGIAYATTTVNS
+1808 VYDGGVSIGTTTVNS
-1823 NGFWSFTPTAPLG
+1823 SGNWSFTPQNALNDGSHT
-1836 EGDHIFT
+1836 FT
-1843 ARATDAA
+1843 VRATDAA
-1850 GNQGDPSGDFQIIV
+1850 GNQGLASAPYPITV
-1864 DTLVPNAPSI
+1864 DTGLPSAPVI
-1874 VTVTDNVGTT
+1874 VSVTDDVGVTST
-1884 QILTSGQLTND
+1884 LISGQTTND
-1895 NTPTLAGV
+1895 NTPTLAGT
-1903 TEADS
+1903 TEANS
-1908 LVTIR
+1908 LVTLR
-1913 DNGAVIG
+1913 DNGTVIG
-1920 TTISDENGNWS
+1920 TTTSDGSGNWS
-1931 FTPAPALGE
+1931 FTPSPALGE
-1940 GSHSLTATVTDGA
+1940 GNHALTATVTDAA
-1953 GNISPA
+1953 GNVSPA
-1959 TPPFVVVVDTLP
+1959 TAPFSLLVDTLP
-1971 PAAPTITS
+1971 PAVPTIVS

-1985 GNTTLANG
+1985 GSTLLTNG
-1993 QLTNDAQPTLNGK
+1993 QLTNDAQPTLSGTTEANA
-2006 GEIGTIITIRDNGDA
+2006 IVTIRSNGTII
-2021 IGTAQVDES
+2021 GTANADGS
-2030 GNWRF
+2030 GSWSF
-2035 TPDAPLGQGQHIFTT
+2035 TPTNALAQGENIFTVT
-2050 VATDQAGNS
+2050 ATDAAGNTS
-2059 GGVSSSFTIELDS
+2059 GASASFTVLVDS
-2072 VAPSIPVISSVQDS
+2072 IAPTAPIILTVQDN
-2086 TAPTTGPITNGQTTN
+2086 TAPTTGPISNGQISN
-2101 ESRPALSGTGEI
+2101 ESRPALSGTGEV

-2123 QPIGTTT
+2123 QPIGTTI
-2130 VGANG
+2130 VGAGG
-2135 TWSLTPTDALS
+2135 TWSFTPSAALG
-2146 NGPHTLTVTA
+2146 NGLHTLTATA

-2161 NTSQPSNSFTL
+2161 NTSLPSGGFTYT
-2172 IVDTVLPGTP
+2172 VDTLAPTAP
-2182 AITQVADDVGPL
+2182 AITQAADDFGSQQ
-2194 IGNLN
+2194 GNLT
-2199 NGQATNDPLP
+2199 NGQSTDDARPA
-2209 TLSGTAEA
+2209 LSGTAEA
-2217 NSTVRVYDNGSFIGF
+2217 NATVRIYDNGAFIGL
-2232 TSADGTGAWSFT
+2232 TTADGTGAWSFT
-2244 PGTELGNGNHA
+2244 PGTALGNGNHT
-2255 LTVTAT
+2255 LTATAT
-2261 DAAGNVSLTSAGF
+2261 DAAGNVSPTSAGF

-2297 GTGTLSSGAF
+2297 GTGTLSNGAY

-2319 EAGARVAIYDNGTLL
+2319 EAGARITIYDNGTLL

-2343 TWEYLPAALG
+2343 SWEYLPATLS
-2353 NGQHVFTAIATD
+2353 NGQHVFTAIAAD
-2365 AAGNVSPTSGG
+2365 AAGNVSPISGG
-2376 FIINVDT
+2376 FTLNVDT
-2383 IAPSAP
+2383 IAPSVP
-2389 LLVSVVDDIAGGVFN
+2389 LLVSVVDDVAGGVFN
-2404 AALNNGQLTNDARP
+2404 AALSNGQLTNDARP

-2454 TTPLTN
+2454 TTPLAN

-2473 GNTSSATAGFNVVVD
+2473 GNTSGATAGFNVVVD
-2488 TTAPTQPSISSIIDD
+2488 TTAPAQPSISNIIDD

-2510 IGANQPTNDARP
+2510 IGSNQPTNDARP

-2534 DIYDNGS
+2534 DIYDNGT
-2541 FVISVTADGSGNWS
+2541 FVTSVTVDGSGNWS
-2555 YTPTTALAQ
+2555 YTPATALAQ

-2576 AGNTSGISSAA
+2576 AGNTSGTSSAA

-2609 TLTGV
+2609 TLTGI

-2624 SSGGTVLG
+2624 SSGGTVIG
-2632 TATANASG
+2632 TATANGSG

-2653 QTLQVSAQDAAGNIG
+2653 QTLLVSAQDAAGNIG

-2683 PVIASVLDDVG
+2683 PVIASVFDDVG
-2694 TITGPVAA
+2694 TITGLVAA

-2716 AQANAIVS
+2716 AQANAIIN
-2724 LYNNGVLMGTTT
+2724 LYNNGALMGTTT
-2736 ADGNGIWSFT
+2736 ADGNGLWSFT
-2746 PSGALSEGNHAFT
+2746 PSGALSEGSHTFT
-2759 ATATNANGASGLS
+2759 ATATNVNGASGLS

-2821 ANSSGVY
+2821 ANGSGVY

-2880 VIVSTDHQ
+2880 VIVSTEHQ

-2905 LGNDTASVNFS
+2905 LGNDTAAVNFS
-2916 IASGG
+2916 IAPGG

-2932 GVVLSLLN
+2932 GVVLSLLS
-2940 TLEIVIQ
+2940 TMEIVIQ
-2947 RFDTSLNA
+2947 RFDTALNA

-2963 KSDFASLLTLG
+2963 KPDFASLLTLG

-3047 LVTAITDGNGNV
+3047 LVTAVTDGNGNV
-3059 VNIPTGGI
+3059 VNVPAGGI

-3112 SSAKLVVTLGQAPTA
+3112 SSAKLVVTLGQAPTT
-3127 STVTAADDAA
+3127 STVTAADDVAA
-3137 VLTYGTQVIAV
+3137 LTYGTQVIAV
-3148 DHLPSQQTGFTLASV
+3148 DHGSSQQTGFTLASV

-3183 NVDDGATRTLTVQ
+3183 NVDDGATRTLTVK
-3196 ANVLGV
+3196 ASVLGV
-3202 TLGGFDLYVYR
+3202 TVGGFDLYVYR
-3213 FNESIQQYEQY
+3213 FNESIQQYEQF
-3224 RVQPNWVTALLGGSS
+3224 RVKPNWVTALLGGNSTD
-3239 SAYTI
+3239 YTI

-3263 LTSYTLNIQADHTYA
+3263 LTGYTLNILADHTYA
-3278 VDSLSATTNG
+3278 VDSLSAATNG
-3288 NLLVN
+3288 NLLAN

-3298 NTVITEVNGIVVN
+3298 NSVITEVNGVTVN

-3337 RSGLGADGINTPDS
+3337 KSGLGADGINTPDS

-3369 IKPTPQPLD
+3369 ITATPQALD

-3389 TTQADTSRLFADNSV
+3389 TTQADTSRSFTDSSV
-3404 GNASW
+3404 GSASW

-3455 ALYDSNNVKVAS
+3455 ALYDSNNVKVAGS
-3467 NSFNGGLLIGGN
+3467 SFNGGLLVGGN
-3479 IDIALGIMLHP
+3479 IDIALSGVVLHP

-3505 LGNITIT
+3505 VGNITIT

-3528 TANSVAGNIYD
+3528 AANSVTGNIYD

-3544 SVHTLLTVNGTGGST
+3544 SVHTLLTVNGAGGST

-3595 VSLSTILTK
+3595 VSLSTIITK

-3665 NVGVGPT
+3665 NVGIGPT

-3700 TLGNYLTVTTS
+3700 TLGNYLTVTTN

>member
-140 GGGGS
+140 GGGGGGS

-154 GNGNGSGGNGNGGN
+154 GNGNGNGN
-168 GEGNGNGNGDGD
+168 GEGNGNGNGNGN
-180 GDGDGDGGTPPTT
+180 GDGDGGTPPTT

-208 NQDLIT
+208 NQELIT

-252 TIDANGN
+252 TIDTNGN

-278 ASDGT
+278 ASNGA

-310 DNVGSITGFIANNG
+310 DNVGSITGLIANNG

-332 LTGTGEVGSFISIS
+332 LKGTGEVGSTINIY
-346 DNGILIGMVRV
+346 DNGILIGMQTV
-357 DDNGNWTFT
+357 DSNGNWTFT

-417 TEVTGRAEA
+417 TTVTGSAEA

-435 NNQVLGSTTVDQTGN
+435 NNQVLGSTTVGQTGN

-567 TATATNQSGTG
+567 SATATNQSGTG

-584 NINIDTQPP
+584 NISIDTQPP

-609 GTTEPGNTVV
+609 GTTDPGNTVV

-630 GVAGTDGSFTIT
+630 GVAGTDGSFTII

-742 TDTAGNKGD
+742 TDTAGNKGND
-751 NASVT
+751 ASVN

-863 TGPINNNGLT
+863 TGPINNNELT

-888 RVKIYDNGTLLATVN
+888 RVKIYDNGTLLATVT

-973 GWVTNDNT
+973 GFTNDKT
-981 PTLSGTGEP
+981 PTISGTGEP
-990 GSLVSLYDGSLLM
+990 GSLVTLYDNGLQM
-1003 TVILVDS
+1003 AAFFIDRT
-1010 SGTWSYTVPGNQVLS
+1010 GTWSHNVTTDEALAEG
-1025 DRTHQFTVSAT
+1025 THRFTVTAT
-1036 DAAGNVITSPTVVS
+1036 DAAGNVVTSPNPVI
-1050 VTVDTQPPGDPVILA
+1050 VTVDTLAPAAPVIVS
-1065 ATDDVGNAPIVLP
+1065 ATDDVGNAPIDLL

-1104 GSTPIGTTTVLPA
+1104 GSTPIGSTTVLPA

-1206 DNGGSIGI
+1206 DNGGSIGT

-1281 VVTNGNTNDTA
+1281 VVTNGNTNDTT

-1318 TTVGADG
+1318 ATVGADG
-1325 NWSFTPSAPVA
+1325 TWSFTPSAPIV

-1366 TPSAPPVIIAAND
+1366 TSSAPPVIIAAND
-1379 NVGDATG
+1379 NVGDVTG

-1445 SATATDAAGNISS
+1445 SATATDAAGNISD

-1495 VTDDTSPTISGT
+1495 VTDDTTPTISGT

-1545 VSHTLTFGAV
+1545 VTHTLTFGAV

-1561 LAADNPLTVIVDT
+1561 LAADNPLTLIVDT
-1574 LPPATPTV
+1574 LPPAMPTV

-1705 QNGASI
+1705 QNGAFI

-1874 VTVTDNVGTT
+1874 VTVTDNVGAIQT
-1884 QILTSGQLTND
+1884 LTSGQLTND

-1940 GSHSLTATVTDGA
+1940 GSHSLTATVTDAA

-1985 GNTTLANG
+1985 GNTALTNG

-2161 NTSQPSNSFTL
+2161 NTSQPSNSFAL

-2261 DAAGNVSLTSAGF
+2261 DAAGNVSPTSAGF

-2291 FDDVLP
+2291 FDDVQP

-2454 TTPLTN
+2454 TTPLMN

-2473 GNTSSATAGFNVVVD
+2473 GNTSSATAGFSVVVD

-2683 PVIASVLDDVG
+2683 PVIATVLDDVG

-2702 GKTTNDTLPTLSGT
+2702 GKTTNDTLPTLNGT

-2792 ADGGTVSGVAE
+2792 ADGATVSGVAE

-2940 TLEIVIQ
+2940 TLEVVIQ
-2947 RFDTSLNA
+2947 RFDTGLNA

-2963 KSDFASLLTLG
+2963 KPDFASLLTLG

-3047 LVTAITDGNGNV
+3047 LVTSITDGNGNV
-3059 VNIPTGGI
+3059 VNIPAGGI

-3112 SSAKLVVTLGQAPTA
+3112 SSAKLVVTLGQAPTT

-3378 AVNDISSQMAV
+3378 AVNDISSTMAV
-3389 TTQADTSRLFADNSV
+3389 STVQDSAAYGSGALGTATIPTL
-3404 GNASW
+3404 GNK
-3409 NAQLLSPTSQNG
+3409 
-3421 TGVIEVATGTA
+3421 ATGTGSFDIA
-3432 VQNAIL
+3432 TNDVLKSATLN
-3438 HFNVASGLT
+3438 FNIGTLITVGT
-3447 LGGLTVTW
+3447 LGIAWTITGPDGFSLSGSVPASSISLLGSSIAISLGNAELAAGHYNISFTGTMGGLAVGNVSITPNVTGTTWHLNTYDVNATTVNGNIFDGSDAAGAHDQLSTVHTQLTVTG
-3455 ALYDSNNVKVAS
+3455 
-3467 NSFNGGLLIGGN
+3467 FN
-3479 IDIALGIMLHP
+3479 
-3490 GNYRLDYTGSVGALG
+3490 
-3505 LGNITIT
+3505 
-3512 PSVKGTII
+3512 
-3520 DLQNFETS
+3520 
-3528 TANSVAGNIYD
+3528 
-3539 GDHIA
+3539 
-3544 SVHTLLTVNGTGGST
+3544 GST
-3559 ATLDPLSST
+3559 ATLNPASSASSAS
-3568 TSAIINGLYGKLTIG
+3568 SAIIQ
-3583 IDGHYTYALNSD
+3583 GHYG
-3595 VSLSTILTK
+3595 SLTMNLDGSYIYTLKPGATVASITSK

-3630 VVSTV
+3630 MVSTAQHEV
-3635 DADRFT
+3635 IT

-3656 NDATGGNVG
+3656 NDATGGNISNG
-3665 NVGVGPT
+3665 AT
-3672 DTWTNF
+3672 DNWTNF

-3700 TLGNYLTVTTS
+3700 TLGNYLTVTTN

-3722 GTGNTYHST
+3722 GTGNTWHST

>member
-1 MRLLAVVSKL
+1 
-11 TGVSTNV
+11 
-18 EASEVTLSSPSIV
+18 
-31 KLSVSRE
+31 
-38 EVSQLTRVNQDLVVT
+38 
-53 LRSGETI
+53 
-60 TIKNF
+60 
-65 YLGKGEAQ
+65 
-73 NQLVLEDSNGA
+73 
-84 LWWVQDTD
+84 
-92 GAFHFQHLDDL
+92 
-103 TPLMTAEGSH
+103 
-113 EGGAVWPWV
+113 
-122 LGGIAVAGGIG
+122 
-133 LAAGGGG
+133 G

-145 DNNAGNGNA
+145 DNNAGNGNG
-154 GNGNGSGGNGNGGN
+154 GNGGNGNGGN
-168 GEGNGNGNGDGD
+168 G
-180 GDGDGDGGTPPTT
+180 DGGSPPTT
-193 TPNRPDVPVITSIID
+193 TPNMPDVPVITSVID
-208 NQDLIT
+208 NQELIT

-265 SPLADGTHQFTVS
+265 SPLADGTHKFTVS

-283 GSSGMSD
+283 GSSNMSD
-290 SWEIIVDSLAPDA
+290 SWEIIVDTLAPDA
-303 PVVTQET
+303 PVVTEVT
-310 DNVGSITGFIANNG
+310 DDSGSIKGLIGNNG
-324 VTDDATPT
+324 VTDDTTPT
-332 LTGTGEVGSFISIS
+332 LTGTGEAGSYISIS
-346 DNGILIGMVRV
+346 DNGILIGMVQV

-366 PDIPLSD
+366 PDTPLSD

-379 LTQTDA
+379 LTQTDD
-385 AGNVSAE
+385 AGNVSTE
-392 TRVPT
+392 TSVPT
-397 FTVDTTPPAAAVISS
+397 FTVDTTPPEGAVISS
-412 VNPEG
+412 VNLQG
-417 TEVTGRAEA
+417 TAVTGSAEV
-426 GSLVIIIGS
+426 GSQVIIIGS

-450 FSIAISPSQ
+450 FVIAISPSQ

-468 IQDQAGNIGPDTS
+468 IQDQAGNVGPDTS

-492 PVIVSIMDDFAP
+492 PVIISIVDDVTP
-504 STGPLS
+504 STGPLN
-510 NNQATNDN
+510 NNQATNDP
-518 TPTLSGTADANSTVT
+518 TPTISGTADANSTVN
-533 IYDNGTIIDSV
+533 IYNNGALVVSV
-544 LADGNGNWTWT
+544 LADSSGNWTWT
-555 SSSPLSDELHAF
+555 SNTNLQDDSYSF
-567 TATATNQSGTG
+567 TTTATNHLGTG
-578 GMSPAF
+578 GTSAAF
-584 NINIDTQPP
+584 NITIDTQPP
-593 SPPDDLNVS
+593 SAPDDLNVS
-602 ADGTVVT
+602 ADGSVVT
-609 GTTEPGNTVV
+609 GTAEPGSTVT
-619 ITGSGGTQIGS
+619 INNNNGLQIGS

-650 ETIEAIATD
+650 ETITAIATD

-670 LAPDITAPQPPTN
+670 LAPDITAPLPPAN
-683 LLVNGTGDQVTGKAE
+683 LVINPTGDQVTGMAE

-703 NILDPDGNIIGTA
+703 HILDPGGAIIGTA
-716 TADTDGDFTA
+716 TAGSNGEFTA

-736 TLTANA
+736 HLVANA
-742 TDTAGNKGD
+742 TDAAGNTSG
-751 NASVT
+751 NSAIT

-791 DSNGNPIG
+791 DSNGNQIG
-799 IGQADSGGNFTV
+799 TGQADSGGNFTV
-811 SIAPSQKNG
+811 SITPSKMNG

-836 PTSALAPDITAPN
+836 PTSAVAPDITAPGT
-849 QPVIIAVTDDVDDF
+849 PIITAVTDDQPMYQ
-863 TGPINNNGLT
+863 GPLDNGDVT
-873 NDDKPKIEGIAEAGS
+873 NDSKPKLEGTAEAGS
-888 RVKIYDNGTLLATVN
+888 QVKIYDNGTLLTTVV
-903 ADNNGNWNYT
+903 ADINGNWNYT
-913 PTAALSQG
+913 PASALSEG
-921 AHVFTVT
+921 AHIFTVT

-946 DSIAPTVP
+946 DTIAPTVP
-954 VITLVN
+954 AITLVN
-960 DDVGSIT
+960 DNVGTIT
-967 GNVANN
+967 GDVANN
-973 GWVTNDNT
+973 GGITNDNT
-981 PTLSGTGEP
+981 PTISGTGEP
-990 GSLVSLYDGSLLM
+990 GSLVSLFDNGTLLD
-1003 TVILVDS
+1003 TILVTS
-1010 SGTWSYTVPGNQVLS
+1010 SGTWSYTVPDGAPLT
-1025 DRTHQFTVSAT
+1025 DRVHNFTVLAS
-1036 DAAGNVITSPTVVS
+1036 DMAGNVTTSPTVVTI
-1050 VTVDTQPPGDPVILA
+1050 TVDTQAPAAPVILSM
-1065 ATDDVGNAPIVLP
+1065 TDNVGSIQSDLP
-1078 SGSRSNDTLPELKG
+1078 TNQRTDDTLPKLNG
-1092 TGIAGST
+1092 TGAAGST
-1099 ITLYE
+1099 VTLYD
-1104 GSTPIGTTTVLPA
+1104 GTTPVGSVLVPA
-1117 GTWSIQLSQPLSEG
+1117 DGNWSIQVTQPLSEG
-1131 AHNLSA
+1131 PHTLTAV
-1137 IATDAAGNASN
+1137 ATDAAGNASTP
-1148 AGNFTLTIDTTP
+1148 ASFALTIDTTP
-1160 PVAPVISS
+1160 PAAPIIVAG
-1168 AEGLIGTNLQTLS
+1168 EGLIGGATLPLA
-1181 NGSSTK
+1181 NGGSTK
-1187 SSNPE
+1187 STTPV
-1192 LSGTGEPGAKITIY
+1192 LSGTGEPGATITVA
-1206 DNGGSIGI
+1206 DNGTTLGRT
-1214 VTVQPDGTW
+1214 TVQPDGTW
-1223 TFTPTSLADG
+1223 TFTPPNALPEG

-1281 VVTNGNTNDTA
+1281 VVTNGNTNDTT

-1298 GNVGDLITLYLAGT
+1298 GNVGDLITVYLNGT

-1325 NWSFTPSAPVA
+1325 TWSFTPPAPVT
-1336 PGSYQVTLTAT
+1336 PGTYQVTLTAT

-1353 SLPSNA
+1353 SQPSTA

-1379 NVGDATG
+1379 NVGDIMG
-1386 DLAPDAVTDDT
+1386 DLAPNAVTDDT
-1397 TPTIRGTGSDG
+1397 TPTIRGTGVNG
-1408 DTITLYN
+1408 DIITLYN

-1421 TTTVAGGTW
+1421 TATVAGGTW

-1445 SATATDAAGNISS
+1445 SATATDPAGNVSD

-1481 DNVGIFTGSLTSGS
+1481 DNVGVFTGSLTSGS
-1495 VTDDTSPTISGT
+1495 VTDDTTPTISGT

-1522 VAIAT
+1522 IAIAT

-1533 GTWSVD
+1533 GSWSVD

-1545 VSHTLTFGAV
+1545 ITHTLTFGAV
-1555 DAAGNS
+1555 DDAGNS
-1561 LAADNPLTVIVDT
+1561 LAADNPLTLIVDT

-1591 VSGTADAG
+1591 VSGSADPG
-1599 STVIIRSGNTILGQG
+1599 STVIIRSGTSILGQG
-1614 VADGSGNFAV
+1614 IADDSGNFAV

-1638 IAQDTAGNQS
+1638 IAQDPAGNQS
-1648 DPTTFN
+1648 DPTTFS

-1694 TATAGASVTIY
+1694 TATAGATVNIYVNGVLQVPSV
-1705 QNGASI
+1705 I
-1711 ATVTAD
+1711 ADV
-1717 AVSGAWSYQLPTALT
+1717 VSGAWSYQLPAPLT
-1732 NGITYNFT
+1732 NGATYNFT

-1745 DGTPSGLSPNY
+1745 GGIPSGQSPNY

-1761 TTPPQVPTITSIID
+1761 TTAPQAPTITSIID
-1775 DIAPGTG
+1775 DVAPGTG

-1795 TFNGTGEAGATIT
+1795 TLNGTGEPGATIT

-1836 EGDHIFT
+1836 EGDHLFT

-1850 GNQGDPSGDFQIIV
+1850 GNQGDPSSDFRIIV

-1874 VTVTDNVGTT
+1874 VTVTDNVGTI
-1884 QILTSGQLTND
+1884 QPLTSGQLTND

-1908 LVTIR
+1908 VVTIR
-1913 DNGAVIG
+1913 DNGTVIG
-1920 TTISDENGNWS
+1920 TTTSDENGNWS

-1940 GSHSLTATVTDGA
+1940 GSHSLTASVTDNA
-1953 GNISPA
+1953 GNISPT
-1959 TPPFVVVVDTLP
+1959 TPPFVVVVDTLA
-1971 PAAPTITS
+1971 PAAPSITS

-1985 GNTTLANG
+1985 GNTALTNG

-2006 GEIGTIITIRDNGDA
+2006 GEIGAIITIRDNGA
-2021 IGTAQVDES
+2021 EIGTTQVDES
-2030 GNWRF
+2030 GNWSF
-2035 TPDAPLGQGQHIFTT
+2035 TPDAPLGQGQHIFTV
-2050 VATDQAGNS
+2050 VATDQAGNT

-2072 VAPSIPVISSVQDS
+2072 IAPSIPVISSVQDN
-2086 TAPTTGPITNGQTTN
+2086 TAPTTGPISNGQISN
-2101 ESRPALSGTGEI
+2101 ESRPALSGTGEV

-2123 QPIGTTT
+2123 QAIGTTI
-2130 VGANG
+2130 VGAGGSWSFTPSAALGNG
-2135 TWSLTPTDALS
+2135 Q
-2146 NGPHTLTVTA
+2146 HTLTVTA

-2161 NTSQPSNSFTL
+2161 NTSLPSGGFTYT
-2172 IVDTVLPGTP
+2172 VDTLAPTAPV
-2182 AITQVADDVGPL
+2182 ITQVADDVGPL

-2217 NSTVRVYDNGSFIGF
+2217 NSTVRIYDNGSFIGF
-2232 TSADGTGAWSFT
+2232 TTADGTGAWTFT
-2244 PGTELGNGNHA
+2244 PGTQLGNGNHA

-2261 DAAGNVSLTSAGF
+2261 DAAGNVSPTSAGF

-2283 LAPTIIQA
+2283 LTPTIIQA
-2291 FDDVLP
+2291 FDDVQP
-2297 GTGTLSSGAF
+2297 GTGTLSNGAS
-2307 TNDTRPVLNGSA
+2307 TNDTRPVLSGSA
-2319 EAGARVAIYDNGTLL
+2319 EAGARVAIYDNGALL
-2334 ATVTAAIDG
+2334 ATVTATIDG
-2343 TWEYLPAALG
+2343 TWEYLTTTLG

-2365 AAGNVSPTSGG
+2365 AAGNVSPVSGG
-2376 FIINVDT
+2376 FTINVDT
-2383 IAPSAP
+2383 IAPSVP

-2404 AALNNGQLTNDARP
+2404 AALSNGQLTNDARP
-2418 TLNGTAEAGSTVS
+2418 TLNGTAEAGSTIS

-2454 TTPLTN
+2454 TTPLAN

-2473 GNTSSATAGFNVVVD
+2473 GNTSGATAGFSVVVD
-2488 TTAPTQPSISSIIDD
+2488 TTAPTQPSISSITDD
-2503 VGPNTGA
+2503 VGPNTGP
-2510 IGANQPTNDARP
+2510 IGSNQPTNDARP
-2522 TLNGTTEANARV
+2522 TLNGITEANARV

-2541 FVISVTADGSGNWS
+2541 FVTSVTADGSGNWS
-2555 YTPTTALAQ
+2555 YTPTTPLAQ

-2609 TLTGV
+2609 ALTGV

-2653 QTLQVSAQDAAGNIG
+2653 QTLLVSAQDAAGNIG

-2683 PVIASVLDDVG
+2683 PVISSVLDDVG
-2694 TITGPVAA
+2694 TIMGPVAP

-2716 AQANAIVS
+2716 AQANAVIN
-2724 LYNNGVLMGTTT
+2724 LYNNGVLMGFTT

-2772 SSFSVIVDTTPPTA
+2772 GSFSVIVDTTPPTA
-2786 PTILIS
+2786 PTLLIS

-2859 IAPVLPLLAE
+2859 LAPVLPLLAE
-2869 DNVTSLPLQTD
+2869 DNITSLPLQTD
-2880 VIVSTDHQ
+2880 VTVSTEHQ

-2940 TLEIVIQ
+2940 TLEVVIQ
-2947 RFDTSLNA
+2947 RFDTALNA

-2963 KSDFASLLTLG
+2963 KPDFASLLTLG
-2974 ASGVTLNYGGL
+2974 ASGVTLNYSGL

-3015 SAGTIIGGT
+3015 SAGTITGGT
-3024 TESGNIITDTDPA
+3024 TESGNIITDIDPA

-3059 VNIPTGGI
+3059 VNIPSGGI
-3067 DVQGKYGILHI
+3067 AVQGKYGILHI
-3078 NQNGSYTYTLTNT
+3078 NQNGSYTYTLTDT

-3112 SSAKLVVTLGQAPTA
+3112 SSAKLVVTLGQAPTT
-3127 STVTAADDAA
+3127 STVTAADDVAA
-3137 VLTYGTQVIAV
+3137 LTYGTQVIAV
-3148 DHLPSQQTGFTLASV
+3148 DHGTSQQTGFTLANV

-3183 NVDDGATRTLTVQ
+3183 NVDDGATRTLTVK

-3202 TLGGFDLYVYR
+3202 TVGGFDLYVYR
-3213 FNESIQQYEQY
+3213 FNESIQQYEQF
-3224 RVQPNWVTALLGGSS
+3224 RVKPNWVTALLGGSS
-3239 SAYTI
+3239 TDYTI

-3298 NTVITEVNGIVVN
+3298 NTVITEVNGVTVN

-3351 FVYKVRAPNGD
+3351 FVYKVKAPNGD

-3369 IKPTPQPLD
+3369 IKPTPQALD
-3378 AVNDISSQMAV
+3378 AVNDVSSTMAV
-3389 TTQADTSRLFADNSV
+3389 STQADTSRSFTDDSV

-3409 NAQLLSPTSQNG
+3409 SAQLLSPTSKSG
-3421 TGVIEVATGTA
+3421 TGVIEIATGTA

-3455 ALYDSNNVKVAS
+3455 ALYDSNNIKIAG
-3467 NSFNGGLLIGGN
+3467 NSFNGGLLVGGN
-3479 IDIALGIMLHP
+3479 IDIALSGIVLHP
-3490 GNYRLDYTGSVGALG
+3490 GNYRLDYTGSVGGLG

-3528 TANSVAGNIYD
+3528 TANSVTGNIYD

-3559 ATLDPLSST
+3559 VTLDPLSST

-3595 VSLSTILTK
+3595 VSLSTIVTK

-3635 DADRFT
+3635 DADRLT
-3641 GSVYGDTLIYHLLNA
+3641 GSAYGDTLIYHLLNA
-3656 NDATGGNVG
+3656 NDATGGNISNG
-3665 NVGVGPT
+3665 AT

>member
-18 EASEVTLSSPSIV
+18 ESSEVTLSSPSIV

-65 YLGKGEAQ
+65 YVGKGDAQ

-140 GGGGS
+140 GGGS
-145 DNNAGNGNA
+145 DNNAGNGNG
-154 GNGNGSGGNGNGGN
+154 GNGGNGNGGN
-168 GEGNGNGNGDGD
+168 G
-180 GDGDGDGGTPPTT
+180 DGGSPPTT
-193 TPNRPDVPVITSIID
+193 TPNMPDVPVITSVID
-208 NQDLIT
+208 NQELIT
-214 GPVNQQESTNDNT
+214 GPVNQLESTNDNT

-265 SPLADGTHQFTVS
+265 SPLADGTHKFTVS

-283 GSSGMSD
+283 GSSDMSD
-290 SWEIIVDSLAPDA
+290 SWEIIVDTLAPDA
-303 PVVTQET
+303 PVVTEVT
-310 DNVGSITGFIANNG
+310 DDSGSIKGLIGNNG

-332 LTGTGEVGSFISIS
+332 LTGTGEAGSYISIS
-346 DNGILIGMVRV
+346 DNGILIGMVQV

-366 PDIPLSD
+366 PDTPLSD

-379 LTQTDA
+379 LTQTDD
-385 AGNVSAE
+385 AGNVSTE
-392 TRVPT
+392 TSVPT
-397 FTVDTTPPAAAVISS
+397 FTVDTTPPEGAVISS
-412 VNPEG
+412 VNLQG
-417 TEVTGRAEA
+417 TEVTGSAEV
-426 GSLVIIIGS
+426 GSQVIIIGS

-450 FSIAISPSQ
+450 FVIAISPSQ

-468 IQDQAGNIGPDTS
+468 IQDQAGNVGPDTS

-492 PVIVSIMDDFAP
+492 PVIISIVDDVTP
-504 STGPLS
+504 STGPLN
-510 NNQATNDN
+510 NNQATNDP
-518 TPTLSGTADANSTVT
+518 TPTISGTADANSTVN
-533 IYDNGTIIDSV
+533 IYNNGALVVSV
-544 LADGNGNWTWT
+544 LADSSGNWTWT
-555 SSSPLSDELHAF
+555 SNTNLQDDSYSF
-567 TATATNQSGTG
+567 TTTATNHLGTG
-578 GMSPAF
+578 GTSAAF
-584 NINIDTQPP
+584 NITIDTQPP
-593 SPPDDLNVS
+593 SAPDDLNVS
-602 ADGTVVT
+602 ADGSVVT
-609 GTTEPGNTVV
+609 GTAEPGSTVT
-619 ITGSGGTQIGS
+619 INNNNGLQIGS

-650 ETIEAIATD
+650 ETITAIATD

-670 LAPDITAPQPPTN
+670 LAPDITAPLPPAN
-683 LLVNGTGDQVTGKAE
+683 LVINPTGDQVTGMAE

-703 NILDPDGNIIGTA
+703 HILDPGGAIIGTV
-716 TADTDGDFTA
+716 TAGSNGEFTA

-736 TLTANA
+736 HLVANA
-742 TDTAGNKGD
+742 TDAAGNTSG
-751 NASVT
+751 NSAIT

-791 DSNGNPIG
+791 DSNGIQIG
-799 IGQADSGGNFTV
+799 TGQADSGGNFTV
-811 SIAPSQKNG
+811 SITPSKMNG

-836 PTSALAPDITAPN
+836 PTSAVAPDITAPGT
-849 QPVIIAVTDDVDDF
+849 PIITAVTDDQPMYQ
-863 TGPINNNGLT
+863 GPLNNGDVT
-873 NDDKPKIEGIAEAGS
+873 NDSKPKLEGTAEAGS
-888 RVKIYDNGTLLATVN
+888 QVKIYDNGTLLTTVV
-903 ADNNGNWNYT
+903 ADINGNWNYT
-913 PTAALSQG
+913 PVSALSEG
-921 AHVFTVT
+921 AHIFTVT
-928 ATDAANNTSSAA
+928 STDAANNTSSAA

-946 DSIAPTVP
+946 DTIAPTVP

-967 GNVANN
+967 GSVANN

-981 PTLSGTGEP
+981 PTISGTGEP
-990 GSLVSLYDGSLLM
+990 GSLVNLYDGIQLL

-1050 VTVDTQPPGDPVILA
+1050 VTVDTQPPGAPVILA
-1065 ATDDVGNAPIVLP
+1065 ATDDVGNAPIDLP
-1078 SGSRSNDTLPELKG
+1078 TGSRSNDTLPELKG
-1092 TGIAGST
+1092 TGTDGSK
-1099 ITLYE
+1099 ITLYD
-1104 GSTPIGTTTVLPA
+1104 GATPIGSTTVLPG
-1117 GTWSIQLSQPLSEG
+1117 GTWSIQLDQPLSEG
-1131 AHNLSA
+1131 THNLSA
-1137 IATDAAGNASN
+1137 IATDVAGNASN

-1160 PVAPVISS
+1160 PAAPVISS
-1168 AEGLIGTNLQTLS
+1168 AEGLIGTNLQTLN

-1206 DNGGSIGI
+1206 DNGGPIGT

-1233 PHKFTATA
+1233 SHKFTATA

-1249 IPSASFT
+1249 IPSAGFT

-1271 ITDDVAPVTG
+1271 ITDNVAPVTG
-1281 VVTNGNTNDTA
+1281 VVTNGNTNDTT

-1298 GNVGDLITLYLAGT
+1298 GNVGDLITVYLNGT

-1325 NWSFTPSAPVA
+1325 TWSFTPPAPVT
-1336 PGSYQVTLTAT
+1336 PGTYQVTLTAT

-1353 SLPSNA
+1353 SQPSTA

-1379 NVGDATG
+1379 NVGDIMG
-1386 DLAPDAVTDDT
+1386 DLAPNAVTDDT
-1397 TPTIRGTGSDG
+1397 TPTIRGTGING
-1408 DTITLYN
+1408 DIITLYN

-1421 TTTVAGGTW
+1421 TATVAGGTW
-1430 SITPGTALANGSYTL
+1430 SITPETALANGSYTL
-1445 SATATDAAGNISS
+1445 SATATDPAGNVSD

-1481 DNVGIFTGSLTSGS
+1481 DNVGVFTGSLTSGS
-1495 VTDDTSPTISGT
+1495 VTDDTTPTISGI

-1522 VAIAT
+1522 IAIAT

-1533 GTWSVD
+1533 GSWSVD

-1545 VSHTLTFGAV
+1545 ITHTLTFGAV
-1555 DAAGNS
+1555 DDAGNS
-1561 LAADNPLTVIVDT
+1561 LAADNPLTLIVDT

-1591 VSGTADAG
+1591 VSGSADPG
-1599 STVIIRSGNTILGQG
+1599 STVIIRSGTSILGQG
-1614 VADGSGNFAV
+1614 IADDSGNFAV

-1638 IAQDTAGNQS
+1638 IAQDPAGNQS
-1648 DPTTFN
+1648 DPTTFS

-1694 TATAGASVTIY
+1694 TATAGATVNIYVNGVLQVPSV
-1705 QNGASI
+1705 I
-1711 ATVTAD
+1711 ADV
-1717 AVSGAWSYQLPTALT
+1717 VSGAWSYQLPAPLT
-1732 NGITYNFT
+1732 NGATYNFT

-1745 DGTPSGLSPNY
+1745 GGIPSGQSPNY

-1761 TTPPQVPTITSIID
+1761 TTAPQAPTITSIID
-1775 DIAPGTG
+1775 DVAPDTG

-1795 TFNGTGEAGATIT
+1795 TLNGTGEPGATIT
-1808 LYDNGIAYATTTVNS
+1808 LYDNGVAYATTTVNS

-1836 EGDHIFT
+1836 EGDHLFT

-1850 GNQGDPSGDFQIIV
+1850 GNQGDPSSDFRIIV

-1874 VTVTDNVGTT
+1874 VTVTDNVGTI
-1884 QILTSGQLTND
+1884 QPLTSGQLTND

-1908 LVTIR
+1908 VVTIR
-1913 DNGAVIG
+1913 DNGTVIG
-1920 TTISDENGNWS
+1920 TTTSDENGNWS

-1940 GSHSLTATVTDGA
+1940 GSHSLTASVTDNA
-1953 GNISPA
+1953 GNISPT
-1959 TPPFVVVVDTLP
+1959 TPPFVVVVDTLA
-1971 PAAPTITS
+1971 PAAPSITS

-1985 GNTTLANG
+1985 GNTALTNG

-2006 GEIGTIITIRDNGDA
+2006 GEIGAIITIRDNGA
-2021 IGTAQVDES
+2021 EIGTTQVDES
-2030 GNWRF
+2030 GNWSF
-2035 TPDAPLGQGQHIFTT
+2035 TPDAPLEQGQHNFTV
-2050 VATDQAGNS
+2050 VATDQAGNT

-2072 VAPSIPVISSVQDS
+2072 IAPSIPVISSVQDN
-2086 TAPTTGPITNGQTTN
+2086 TAPTTGPISNGQISN
-2101 ESRPALSGTGEI
+2101 ESRPALSGTGEV

-2123 QPIGTTT
+2123 QAIGTTI
-2130 VGANG
+2130 VGAGGSWSFTPSAALGNG
-2135 TWSLTPTDALS
+2135 Q
-2146 NGPHTLTVTA
+2146 HTLTVTA

-2161 NTSQPSNSFTL
+2161 NTSLPSGGFTYT
-2172 IVDTVLPGTP
+2172 VDTLAPTAPV
-2182 AITQVADDVGPL
+2182 ITQVADDVGPL

-2217 NSTVRVYDNGSFIGF
+2217 NSTVRIYDNGSFIGF
-2232 TSADGTGAWSFT
+2232 TTADGTGAWTFT
-2244 PGTELGNGNHA
+2244 PGTQLGNGNHA

-2261 DAAGNVSLTSAGF
+2261 DAAGNVSPTSAGF

-2291 FDDVLP
+2291 FDDVQP
-2297 GTGTLSSGAF
+2297 GTGTLSNGAS
-2307 TNDTRPVLNGSA
+2307 TNDTRPVLSGSA
-2319 EAGARVAIYDNGTLL
+2319 EAGARVAIYDNGALL
-2334 ATVTAAIDG
+2334 ATVTATIDG
-2343 TWEYLPAALG
+2343 TWEYLTTTLG

-2365 AAGNVSPTSGG
+2365 AAGNVSPVSGG
-2376 FIINVDT
+2376 FTINVDT
-2383 IAPSAP
+2383 IAPSVP

-2404 AALNNGQLTNDARP
+2404 AALSNGQLTNDARP

-2454 TTPLTN
+2454 TTPLAN

-2473 GNTSSATAGFNVVVD
+2473 GNTSGATAGFSVVVD

-2503 VGPNTGA
+2503 IGPNTGP
-2510 IGANQPTNDARP
+2510 IGSNQPTNDARP
-2522 TLNGTTEANARV
+2522 TLNGSTEANARV

-2541 FVISVTADGSGNWS
+2541 FVTSVTADGSGNWS

-2609 TLTGV
+2609 ALTGV

-2624 SSGGTVLG
+2624 SSGGTGLG

-2653 QTLQVSAQDAAGNIG
+2653 QTLMVSAQDAAGNIG

-2694 TITGPVAA
+2694 TIMGPVAP

-2716 AQANAIVS
+2716 AQANAVIN
-2724 LYNNGVLMGTTT
+2724 LYNNGVLMGFTT

-2772 SSFSVIVDTTPPTA
+2772 GSFSVIVDTTPPTA

-2850 GNTSSPTSA
+2850 GNTSSPTNA
-2859 IAPVLPLLAE
+2859 LAPVLPLLAE

-2880 VIVSTDHQ
+2880 VTVSTEHQ

-2940 TLEIVIQ
+2940 TLEVVIQ
-2947 RFDTSLNA
+2947 RFDTALNA

-2963 KSDFASLLTLG
+2963 KPDFASLLTLG
-2974 ASGVTLNYGGL
+2974 ASGVTLNYSGL

-3015 SAGTIIGGT
+3015 SAGTITGGT

-3059 VNIPTGGI
+3059 VNIPVGGI

-3112 SSAKLVVTLGQAPTA
+3112 SSAKLVVTLGQAPTT
-3127 STVTAADDAA
+3127 STVTAADDVAA
-3137 VLTYGTQVIAV
+3137 LTYGTQVIAV
-3148 DHLPSQQTGFTLASV
+3148 DHGTSQQTGFTLANV

-3183 NVDDGATRTLTVQ
+3183 NVDDGATRTLTVK
-3196 ANVLGV
+3196 ASVLGV
-3202 TLGGFDLYVYR
+3202 TVGGFDLYVYR
-3213 FNESIQQYEQY
+3213 FNESIQQYEQF
-3224 RVQPNWVTALLGGSS
+3224 RVKPNWVTALLGGSS
-3239 SAYTI
+3239 TDYTI

-3298 NTVITEVNGIVVN
+3298 NTVITEVNGVTVN

-3351 FVYKVRAPNGD
+3351 FVYKVKAPNGD

-3369 IKPTPQPLD
+3369 IKPTPQALD
-3378 AVNDISSQMAV
+3378 AVNDVSSTMAV
-3389 TTQADTSRLFADNSV
+3389 TTQADTSRSFTDDSV

-3409 NAQLLSPTSQNG
+3409 SAQLLSPTSKSG
-3421 TGVIEVATGTA
+3421 TGVIEIATGTA

-3455 ALYDSNNVKVAS
+3455 ALYDSNNIKIAG
-3467 NSFNGGLLIGGN
+3467 NSFNGGLLVGGN
-3479 IDIALGIMLHP
+3479 IDIALSGIVLHP
-3490 GNYRLDYTGSVGALG
+3490 GNYRLDYTGSVGGLG

-3528 TANSVAGNIYD
+3528 TANSVTGNIYD

-3559 ATLDPLSST
+3559 VTLDPLSST

-3595 VSLSTILTK
+3595 VSLSTIVTK

-3635 DADRFT
+3635 DADRLT
-3641 GSVYGDTLIYHLLNA
+3641 GSAYGDTLIYHLLNA
-3656 NDATGGNVG
+3656 NDATGGNISNG
-3665 NVGVGPT
+3665 AT

>member
-18 EASEVTLSSPSIV
+18 EASEITLSSPSIV
-31 KLSVSRE
+31 KLSASRE
-38 EVSQLTRVNQDLVVT
+38 EISQLTRVNQDLVVT

-65 YLGKGEAQ
+65 YVGKGDAQ

-122 LGGIAVAGGIG
+122 LGGVAVAGGIG

-140 GGGGS
+140 GGGGGS
-145 DNNAGNGNA
+145 NNNAGNGNS
-154 GNGNGSGGNGNGGN
+154 GNGNGT
-168 GEGNGNGNGDGD
+168 GEGNTGNGSGDGD
-180 GDGDGDGGTPPTT
+180 NGAPPTT
-193 TPNRPDVPVITSIID
+193 TPNMPDAPVITSVID
-208 NQDLIT
+208 NQELIT

-290 SWEIIVDSLAPDA
+290 GWEIIVDTLAPDA
-303 PVVTQET
+303 PVVTQEI
-310 DNVGSITGFIANNG
+310 DNAGSITGLIANNG
-324 VTDDATPT
+324 MTDDATPT
-332 LTGTGEVGSFISIS
+332 LTGTGEAGNFISIS
-346 DNGILIGMVRV
+346 DNGILIGMVQV
-357 DDNGNWTFT
+357 DENGYWSFT
-366 PDIPLSD
+366 PDTPLSD

-385 AGNVSAE
+385 AGNVSVEAN
-392 TRVPT
+392 VPP
-397 FTVDTTPPAAAVISS
+397 FTVDTIAPAGAVISS
-412 VNPEG
+412 VNLEG
-417 TEVTGRAEA
+417 TEVTGSAEA

-435 NNQVLGSTTVDQTGN
+435 NNQVLGSKTVDEAGN
-450 FSIAISPSQ
+450 FVIAISPSQ
-459 THGEALIAK
+459 THGEALIAR
-468 IQDQAGNIGPDTS
+468 IQDKAGNIGPDTP
-481 FNATNSGYPGV
+481 FYATNSGYPGV
-492 PVIVSIMDDFAP
+492 PVIVSVMDDVAP
-504 STGPLS
+504 SIGSLS
-510 NNQATNDN
+510 NNQATNDQ
-518 TPTLSGTADANSTVT
+518 TPTISGTADANSTVN
-533 IYDNGTIIDSV
+533 IYNNGTIVESV
-544 LADGNGNWTWT
+544 VADANGNWSWT
-555 SSSPLSDELHAF
+555 STTPLPEGPYAF
-567 TATATNQSGTG
+567 SVTATNQLGTG
-578 GMSPAF
+578 GMSAAF
-584 NINIDTQPP
+584 NINIDIQPP
-593 SPPDDLNVS
+593 SPPDDLSVS
-602 ADGTVVT
+602 ADGSVVT
-609 GTTEPGNTVV
+609 GTAEPGNTVV
-619 ITGSGGTQIGS
+619 ITDSNNTPIGS
-630 GVAGTDGSFTIT
+630 GVAGEDGSFTIT
-642 INPPQTNG
+642 ITPPQTNG
-650 ETIEAIATD
+650 ETITAIATD
-659 PAGNPSLPETA
+659 PAGNLSQPETT
-670 LAPDITAPQPPTN
+670 LAPDITAPQAPAN
-683 LLVNGTGDQVTGKAE
+683 LVINSTGDQVTGTAE

-703 NILDPDGNIIGTA
+703 HILDPNGAIIGTA
-716 TADTDGDFTA
+716 TAGPNGDFTA

-736 TLTANA
+736 RLSANA
-742 TDTAGNKGD
+742 TDAAGNTSG
-751 NASVT
+751 NTPIT

-763 DAPTGVTVA
+763 DAPTGVIVA

-791 DSNGNPIG
+791 DSNGNQIG
-799 IGQADSGGNFTV
+799 VGQADNGGNFTV
-811 SIAPSQKNG
+811 LIAPSQMNG

-830 SNNESQ
+830 NNNESL

-849 QPVIIAVTDDVDDF
+849 QPIIIAVTDDVADVI
-863 TGPINNNGLT
+863 GAISNNGLT
-873 NDDKPKIEGIAEAGS
+873 NDDKPKLEGTAEAGAQ
-888 RVKIYDNGTLLATVN
+888 VKIYDNGELLTTVN
-903 ADNNGNWNYT
+903 ADLNGNWNYT
-913 PTAALSQG
+913 PTTALTQG
-921 AHVFTVT
+921 AHIFTVT
-928 ATDAANNTSSAA
+928 ATDAASNTSSAA

-946 DSIAPTVP
+946 DSLAPTVP

-981 PTLSGTGEP
+981 PTISGTGEP
-990 GSLVSLYDGSLLM
+990 GSLVSLYDGSSLM

-1010 SGTWSYTVPGNQVLS
+1010 TGTWSYAVPAGNELA
-1025 DRTHQFTVSAT
+1025 DREHRFTVSAT
-1036 DAAGNVITSPTVVS
+1036 DAAGNVVTSPTAVS
-1050 VTVDTQPPGDPVILA
+1050 VTVDTQPPGDPVILT
-1065 ATDDVGNAPIVLP
+1065 ATDDVGNAQIDLP
-1078 SGSRSNDTLPELKG
+1078 SGSRSNDNLPLLKG
-1092 TGIAGST
+1092 TGAVGST
-1099 ITLYE
+1099 ITVYD
-1104 GSTPIGTTTVLPA
+1104 GATPIGSTKVLND
-1117 GTWSIQLSQPLSEG
+1117 GTWSIQLSQPLSDG
-1131 AHNLSA
+1131 PHNVSA
-1137 IATDAAGNASN
+1137 IATDIAGNASN
-1148 AGNFTLTIDTTP
+1148 PGNFTLTIDTTP
-1160 PVAPVISS
+1160 PPAPVISS
-1168 AEGLIGTNLQTLS
+1168 AEGLIGTTLQTLS
-1181 NGSSTK
+1181 NGGSTK
-1187 SSNPE
+1187 STTPE
-1192 LSGTGEPGAKITIY
+1192 LSGTGEPGATITIY
-1206 DNGGSIGI
+1206 NNNTSLGTT
-1214 VTVQPDGTW
+1214 TVQLNGSWTYTPPD
-1223 TFTPTSLADG
+1223 PLPDG

-1249 IPSASFT
+1249 IPSAGFT
-1256 LTVDNTPPAQPAAPI
+1256 LTVDNLPPAKPEPPT
-1271 ITDDVAPVTG
+1271 ITDDVNPITG
-1281 VVTNGNTNDTA
+1281 IITNGITNDTT
-1292 PTFSGT
+1292 PTFSGM
-1298 GNVGDLITLYLAGT
+1298 GNAGDLISIYLDGNT
-1312 PPLQGT
+1312 SPLGT

-1325 NWSFTPSAPVA
+1325 SWSFTPTSPIN
-1336 PGSYQVTLTAT
+1336 PDNYQVTLTAT

-1353 SLPSNA
+1353 SPRSDAVPLG
-1359 ITLNIDT
+1359 IDT
-1366 TPSAPPVIIAAND
+1366 TPSAPPVILVAND
-1379 NVGDATG
+1379 NVGDVQG
-1386 DLAPDAVTDDT
+1386 DLAPNAVTDDT
-1397 TPTIRGTGSDG
+1397 TPTIRGTGADG
-1408 DTITLYN
+1408 DIITLYN
-1415 GGTVIG
+1415 GGTVLG
-1421 TTTVAGGTW
+1421 TATVAGGTW
-1430 SITPGTALANGSYTL
+1430 SITPGTALANGNYTL
-1445 SATATDAAGNISS
+1445 VATATDPAGNISGS
-1458 NSNSISFTV
+1458 SNSISFTV
-1467 NNTKLTLPQVTDIQ
+1467 NNTKLALPLVTDIQ
-1481 DNVGIFTGSLTSGS
+1481 DNAGVFTGSLTSGS
-1495 VTDDTSPTISGT
+1495 VTDDTTPTISGT
-1507 GTPGSTVLIFDGNNP
+1507 GTPGSTVLIYDGTTTP
-1522 VAIAT
+1522 IAT
-1527 ATVAAN
+1527 AIVAAN
-1533 GTWSVD
+1533 GSWSVD

-1545 VSHTLTFGAV
+1545 VTHTLTFGAR
-1555 DAAGNS
+1555 DDAGNV
-1561 LAADNPLTVIVDT
+1561 LAADNPLTLIVDT
-1574 LPPATPTV
+1574 LPPEIPSV
-1582 TSVDPNGTL
+1582 TSVDPDGTK
-1591 VSGTADAG
+1591 VSGNADKG
-1599 STVIIRSGNTILGQG
+1599 STVIIRSGDTILGQG
-1614 VADGSGNFAV
+1614 VADGSGKFTV

-1630 TTGQALNA
+1630 TTGQALTA
-1638 IAQDTAGNQS
+1638 IAQDPAGNQS
-1648 DPTTFN
+1648 EPAPFN
-1654 AATSSVPHPPTLEI
+1654 AAVSSIPHPPTLEI

-1717 AVSGAWSYQLPTALT
+1717 ALSGTWSYQLPTELT
-1732 NGITYNFT
+1732 NGTTYNFT

-1745 DGTPSGLSPNY
+1745 DGITSGLSPNY

-1761 TTPPQVPTITSIID
+1761 TTAPQAPTITSIID
-1775 DIAPGTG
+1775 DVAPGTG
-1782 SLDKGQITNDSRP
+1782 AIDKGQITNDSRP

-1808 LYDNGIAYATTTVNS
+1808 LYDNGVAYATTTVNS
-1823 NGFWSFTPTAPLG
+1823 NGFWSFTPTDPLG
-1836 EGDHIFT
+1836 EGDHLFT

-1850 GNQGDPSGDFQIIV
+1850 GNQGDPSSDYPITV
-1864 DTLVPNAPSI
+1864 DTLIPNAPSI

-1884 QILTSGQLTND
+1884 LPLTSGQLTND
-1895 NTPTLAGV
+1895 NTPTLAGT

-1908 LVTIR
+1908 VVTIR

-1920 TTISDENGNWS
+1920 TTTSDENGNWS
-1931 FTPAPALGE
+1931 FTPAPALAE
-1940 GSHSLTATVTDGA
+1940 GNHSLTASVTDGA

-1959 TPPFVVVVDTLP
+1959 TPPFIIIVDTLS
-1971 PAAPTITS
+1971 PAAPVITS

-1985 GNTTLANG
+1985 GNTALTNG
-1993 QLTNDAQPTLNGK
+1993 QLTNDALPTLNGK
-2006 GEIGTIITIRDNGDA
+2006 GEIGAIITIRDNGSDL
-2021 IGTAQVDES
+2021 GTTRVDEF
-2030 GNWRF
+2030 GNWSF
-2035 TPDAPLGQGQHIFTT
+2035 TPETSLGQGQHIFTA
-2050 VATDQAGNS
+2050 VATDQAGNT
-2059 GGVSSSFTIELDS
+2059 GGASSSFTIELDS
-2072 VAPSIPVISSVQDS
+2072 IAPSIPVISTVQDN

-2101 ESRPALSGTGEI
+2101 ESRPTLSGTGEI

-2123 QPIGTTT
+2123 LPIGTTT

-2135 TWSLTPTDALS
+2135 AWSLTPTDALS

-2161 NTSQPSNSFTL
+2161 NISLPSNGFAL
-2172 IVDTVLPGTP
+2172 IIDTVLPGTP
-2182 AITQVADDVGPL
+2182 AITQVADDADPVT
-2194 IGNLN
+2194 GNLN
-2199 NGQATNDPLP
+2199 NGQATNDTQPI
-2209 TLSGTAEA
+2209 LSGTAEA
-2217 NSTVRVYDNGSFIGF
+2217 NSTVKIYDNGSFIGS
-2232 TSADGTGAWSFT
+2232 TTADGAGAWSFT
-2244 PGTELGNGNHA
+2244 PPVLSNGNHA
-2255 LTVTAT
+2255 LTATAT
-2261 DAAGNVSLTSAGF
+2261 DAAGNVSPTSAGF

-2319 EAGARVAIYDNGTLL
+2319 EAGARVAIYDNGALL

-2343 TWEYLPAALG
+2343 TWEYLPATLG

-2365 AAGNVSPTSGG
+2365 AAGNVSPTSSG

-2383 IAPSAP
+2383 VAPTTP
-2389 LLVSVVDDIAGGVFN
+2389 LLVSVVDDVAGGVSN
-2404 AALNNGQLTNDARP
+2404 AALSNGQLTNDARP

-2454 TTPLTN
+2454 TAPLAN
-2460 GSHTFTVTATDAA
+2460 GTHTFTVTATDAA
-2473 GNTSSATAGFNVVVD
+2473 GNTSGATVSFSVVVD
-2488 TTAPTQPSISSIIDD
+2488 TTAPAQPSISSIIDD

-2510 IGANQPTNDARP
+2510 VGSNQPTNDARP

-2534 DIYDNGS
+2534 NIYDNGS

-2555 YTPTTALAQ
+2555 YTPPTDLAQ
-2564 GTHSFTITATDS
+2564 GPHSFTITATDS
-2576 AGNTSGISSAA
+2576 AGNTSGTSAPA

-2653 QTLQVSAQDAAGNIG
+2653 QTLLVSAQDAAGNLG
-2668 TAGNV
+2668 ATVNV

-2683 PVIASVLDDVG
+2683 PVIASVFDDVG
-2694 TITGPVAA
+2694 SVTGLVTA

-2716 AQANAIVS
+2716 AQASAVVR

-2746 PSGALSEGNHAFT
+2746 PTGALSEGNHAFT
-2759 ATATNANGASGLS
+2759 ATATNANGTSGLS
-2772 SSFSVIVDTTPPTA
+2772 GSFSVIVDTTPPSA

-2808 TISLPGGTSVTAI
+2808 TISLPGGASVTAI

-2850 GNTSSPTSA
+2850 GNTSSPTSV

-2869 DNVTSLPLQTD
+2869 DNVTSLALQTSAT
-2880 VIVSTDHQ
+2880 VTTEHQ
-2888 SDYGFLL
+2888 VDYGFLL

-2905 LGNDTASVNFS
+2905 LGNDTATVNFN

-2947 RFDTSLNA
+2947 RFDTTLNA

-2963 KSDFASLLTLG
+2963 QPNFASLLTLG
-2974 ASGVTLNYGGL
+2974 ASGVTLNYSGL

-2994 YNTNLLAT
+2994 YNTNLLAA
-3002 GAYTSLD
+3002 GSYTSLD
-3009 VSVVKA
+3009 VAVVKT
-3015 SAGTIIGGT
+3015 SAGTITGGLA
-3024 TESGNIITDTDPA
+3024 ESGNVITDTDPT

-3047 LVTAITDGNGNV
+3047 LVTSVTDGNGNIV
-3059 VNIPTGGI
+3059 SVPAGGI
-3067 DVQGKYGILHI
+3067 DVQGKYGTLHI

-3091 SISVYGRSES
+3091 EISVYGRSES
-3101 FTYTLTHGSDH
+3101 FTYTLTHGAES
-3112 SSAKLVVTLGQAPTA
+3112 SSAKLVVTLGQAPTT
-3127 STVTAADDAA
+3127 STVTAADDIAA
-3137 VLTYGTQVIAV
+3137 LTYTTQVIAI
-3148 DHLPSQQTGFTLASV
+3148 DNGTSKQTGFTLASL
-3163 GLGNVL
+3163 GLGDVL

-3196 ANVLGV
+3196 ASVFGV
-3202 TLGGFDLYVYR
+3202 TVGGFDLYVYR

-3224 RVQPNWVTALLGGSS
+3224 RVQPNWVTALLGGGSTE
-3239 SAYTI
+3239 YTI

-3256 ASGGLTL
+3256 ASGGLALAT
-3263 LTSYTLNIQADHTYA
+3263 TYTLDIKADHTYA
-3278 VDSLSATTNG
+3278 VDSLSASTSG

-3298 NTVITEVNGIVVN
+3298 NTVITEVNGVAVN
-3311 GTGTTTINGQYGT
+3311 GTSITTINGQYGT

-3337 RSGLGADGINTPDS
+3337 KSGLGADGINTPDS
-3351 FVYKVRAPNGD
+3351 FVYKVQAPNGD
-3362 TGSASLN
+3362 VGSASLN
-3369 IKPTPQPLD
+3369 ITASPQALD
-3378 AVNDISSQMAV
+3378 AVNDISPQMAV
-3389 TTQADTSRLFADNSV
+3389 TTQADTSRSFTDNSV

-3409 NAQLLSPTSQNG
+3409 SAQLFSATSQSG
-3421 TGVIEVATGTA
+3421 TGTIEIAAGTA

-3447 LGGLTVTW
+3447 LGGLNVTW
-3455 ALYDSNNVKVAS
+3455 ALYDSNNVKVAGS
-3467 NSFNGGLLIGGN
+3467 SFSGGLLIGGN
-3479 IDIALGIMLHP
+3479 IDIALNGIVLHT

-3528 TANSVAGNIYD
+3528 AANSVTGNIYD
-3539 GDHIA
+3539 GDHVA

-3559 ATLDPLSST
+3559 ATLDPLGNT

-3595 VSLSTILTK
+3595 VSLTSITTK

-3630 VVSTV
+3630 VVSTA
-3635 DADRFT
+3635 DADRLT
-3641 GSVYGDTLIYHLLNA
+3641 GSAYGDTLIYHLLNA

-3665 NVGVGPT
+3665 NVGNGPT

-3722 GTGNTYHST
+3722 GAGSTWHST